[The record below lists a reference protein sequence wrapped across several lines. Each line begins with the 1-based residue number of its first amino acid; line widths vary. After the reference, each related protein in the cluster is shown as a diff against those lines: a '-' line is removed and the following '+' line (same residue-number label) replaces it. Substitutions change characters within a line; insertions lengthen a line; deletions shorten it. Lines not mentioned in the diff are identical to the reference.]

1 MGTFN
6 FSNMQQQEDKMRN
19 VPEEF
24 RGAVESAASEPV
36 GSYGNDKDEI
46 NTTTGF
52 LDETGTWNNG
62 TGQDL
67 QKYNPTQKQFNN
79 SIAGQ
84 MFNSNAYKKY
94 FYSREDVLQEAK
106 TISAATHIPENAIL
120 SNAENLKNARDIY
133 NYQQRAMDPQ
143 AVFKAYPEL
152 GELAQKSDTDA
163 AIALHNLKNVRQTQG
178 IIEAAKTGWE
188 LDSLMSERGR
198 IGYAAMNGKELTEEN
213 LKRLEEIK
221 KQQEQAK
228 ELPAIFEDPMGA
240 VVGGT
245 VQSGKMMLR
254 NALSGQKMGV
264 YGAGFGA
271 LAGALIGGGSTLGAG
286 TGAGAA
292 AGAKIGYSV
301 GSRIGMAQDMYDEIA
316 GNNYLDYKGYKDK
329 SGKQL
334 LTDNQARTY
343 AAAAAAVE
351 TGIEFT
357 NANKI
362 LGIVKGGAGA
372 QSLKNIIASAKDST
386 ELQSLLAAYVRNGMK
401 NIGEVTLSE
410 SAEEGVQEMS
420 NRIITNFAASNNPG
434 GDIPT
439 YSAKDVIMGGLEA
452 SWQALPTSL
461 GFGASAHAA
470 STVSYAR
477 RMAAAMELKSEEDR
491 ANLRTANGISMLRS
505 LADDIKSNELF
516 KKSPEIY
523 RDILGSQLK
532 GTELEN
538 VNIDVELVLNQE
550 GGYELLKTVADK
562 AGMSEEQFNNV
573 VETKADIKIDTAT
586 YVEKL
591 LPSDIG
597 AKLEEYITF
606 DDIGECLARNRQYA
620 SRMRREMDK
629 ILAFE
634 ERQREDA
641 LNTFLDKNFPDKEQ
655 REVAESVIRRFPD
668 KPAEGVKE
676 IRKALQEKIDA
687 PLREIIEQLKAGA
700 GKGVS
705 IVAVDADGKPTSWE
719 YSDHGRG
726 VRVSNNAPWYRKWFK
741 EHGRAPSEREYR
753 DLAYDIY
760 IGDNYYGLEGWEN
773 DSPEEEQWYAEN
785 KAAIE
790 ATEQAIARLN
800 TIAPRLEKI
809 DPGELTITK
818 GLSEE
823 AFEVYKE
830 LRGQL
835 ERAESKEARQA
846 AQMNAILFARLA
858 DRMAE
863 WHRQAGQTKYTAKD
877 FARSVGVEFGGKAAG
892 QKFNQA
898 ISNPNISL
906 DTKVPFIEIEDVF
919 KGQKWWEARDKFP
932 KEIINELI
940 TAVSQDVHEPVIN
953 ESTGFKVVVSKKGSV
968 EHTLSSETST
978 TKKGTDEAK
987 GRGEKYNNPRHD
999 IDHYNLVPALIKI
1012 IKKSV
1017 FVEEHPDK
1025 HGKAL
1030 SVYRLYCPIKVGDRK
1045 IIAKLTLK
1053 KVKTFYRLVDGT
1065 FSDILAYDTSIVKKI
1080 EDEGPRPQKVA
1091 DESVSH
1097 EGSYLTSSSISIR
1110 DMLTD
1115 VNDNEAKPFINEDGT
1130 GNFSIIDK
1138 NGTHDFSGMSGT
1150 QYTDTFNQKAYHGSG
1165 AVFDKFD
1172 LGYLGKGTG
1181 NIMHGWGLYFAKNKR
1196 IAETYKKEVS
1206 KKDGTQASLYEVEVP
1221 DNKHLLDEQKT
1232 FGEQPKSV
1240 QKNFVEAIKNLDDEQ
1255 MKLFWSK
1262 LLNFKF
1268 GAFDKDYRV
1277 RQEIKSLNNLANT
1290 TIEEL
1295 PDTGAPK
1302 FIQNMRR
1309 RNLLSRG
1316 YTEEQIERLI
1326 TDADYRKQEQEKI
1339 RAKAESLK
1347 SEEEKA
1353 EAEDNAGK
1361 EKIIQQ
1367 AQADPLAEL
1376 SNYANRQHFTGEK
1389 NYQALAYALGNK
1401 DYEWRLASEYL
1412 NRYGVKGITYDGG
1425 EEGRCFV
1432 VFDDKAVDI
1441 IERYNQSAG
1450 ERAMTANAEKLK
1462 EAKAMVAKAEAAE
1475 EKPDMKDIYQK
1486 TGWHL
1491 GADGK
1496 WRFEIPDNLDEIDAA
1511 KFPEEGY
1518 AIPLGEIYN
1527 NPKLYEAYPWLAD
1540 VMVQSE
1546 PMEEQTLG
1554 VAAGEGYI
1562 AINSNMLG
1570 DGIKQ
1575 EITINGI
1582 KYKRV
1587 VSKDGTKAGK
1597 FFSHGDEFVE
1607 YALNHGIKGSAFDK
1621 KAAVNSLKE
1630 LIQEKESVIEKL
1642 RSKNNNGQ
1650 FNKGIL
1656 DRQKELNKLRGAAEF
1671 VGRADISFNEIKKAD
1686 RDVEAAHKNLA
1697 ETLIH
1702 EIQHVIQHFEGFA
1715 SGGSVRK
1722 VNEQM
1727 EHQLLKYDEEIKRIH
1742 PKAWEYQKALLE
1754 YDIADWA
1761 HDVEEVSDEEFQERK
1776 DKIAELEEQIPE
1788 DKVKRIKKIYELR
1801 ADLQWKAENE
1811 DATPFANYN
1820 DLHGEQEARAASMKA
1835 RLYTM
1840 GASQERI
1847 DNEVLNGVD
1856 SASAIIVFAG
1866 QSYSMDA
1873 GQKGLYKI
1881 KGQTA
1886 FKANGKK
1893 VIALFK
1899 AADQSTFMHEMA
1911 HVYLHDMLE
1920 LAKLPNA
1927 PKQLLDDVKTLSE
1940 WASWRPETFDKE
1952 YKGTALEREFR
1963 KMHEQIADATKYGY
1977 LVLDG
1982 KEVTLEQLKLQWAQ
1996 ERFARGFENYLREG
2010 KAPTESVK
2018 TIFRRFKEWLG
2029 TIYKAFVQIG
2039 GAPSKEVRAVMD
2051 RMIASEE
2058 EIDIAMSKKGV
2069 DSFTDAGGMEYLEGN
2084 AKQIYMRM
2092 VERAKAEAKEKVLK
2106 IALKDVKE
2114 DYRKQE
2120 KEFFAQEEAEYREKL
2135 QAEPVFAVQEHIKNN
2150 PDLSTSAVCE
2160 TLGMSV
2166 EDYVAKLKEYGGSI
2180 DAAVKA
2186 HMREFKKSID
2196 NSGFDAQYFRE
2207 KAEALVE
2214 ESKYRKLASTM
2225 ELNIFEQLAKA
2236 QKKINAQSVK
2246 NMTLTNDEKGVMGTV
2261 DKLNKQ
2267 SQKIEKL
2274 EAEKKEEAAKHRE
2287 EKKELREKL
2296 EAEKKEGIAK
2306 HREEKEQII
2315 ANVRGLRDAALKH
2328 YQEFVD
2334 YVERKLETMP
2344 IEDANNYQMW
2354 RRKSAQAQHNSE
2366 RAIVS
2371 GKWELAVKYKRAQ
2384 VIYDMFADRAVRNDK
2399 KIKKIEEQ
2407 LTKRRQTIIKNK
2419 NISANERYAYNHML
2433 YVFGFVDADAPMP
2446 PKYQEENGFMGVLQK
2461 SDAPR
2466 EVDGLFLECPFFTP
2480 EGFLNLPEWLVSAAM
2495 GTQQREQGHKD
2506 LSNEQ
2511 VKMLAQVMNIIY
2523 KRGVDDMKL
2532 HTIESVDGKSLTVD
2546 DVIAEIEGQVNQRIV
2561 AKTIKDTTGAT
2572 KKTWDEE
2579 AARAINDSNQF
2590 LIKPEVILKKLGD
2603 VSLKYIYE
2611 PLKLAADKELRMA
2624 HDMQKKMETLFK
2636 RYTPEE
2642 LDEIRN
2648 KQRYKFGTSVLT
2660 KEQVIM
2666 IALNWGTEINAK
2678 RVMDGYHVGEH
2689 DVRKVLAEL
2698 TERDWNLV
2706 NDIWSL
2712 YDEHWDEVREIEA
2725 RITGAVLEKQ
2735 PNRAFTIIGSDEKSY
2750 TLEGGYFPIKYDPSE
2765 MRTQEQKAD
2774 AAAMQQTAMSNIS
2787 MSLGKGFLKERST
2800 AKIERRLDL
2809 RFDVISRSVAD
2820 VIHLVAFREPVRDV
2834 RRIVLRDDFKNI
2846 VTRFLGDAE
2855 YKELKKWTADCW
2867 AEEPV
2872 AHSDIEKAIAKLRNA
2887 QTIGVM
2893 GYRVVTAALN
2903 IANAPIVAHYMG
2915 TVDMLHA
2922 LKKFYS
2928 APRQYADFIFQRS
2941 VFMAER
2947 AETMDASISDA
2958 IKEPHFM
2965 DGVPVVGKAKKYLRE
2980 NAFKMLTWTDLMLAM
2995 PLWQHEYEKAYN
3007 KELEAGHTPQQAQM
3021 AGISA
3026 GDAAVRWCFG
3036 SSRTVDKARVQRKGG
3051 EFMKQLT
3058 MFYSYMS
3065 TVYNAMN
3072 YQQWEARMGYK
3083 KAVQWADANKSK
3095 ELLKAIAKM
3104 GGWLFAWHLMPAII
3118 TAIFK
3123 AATSGDDDDLKPEK
3137 LLKSIGKET
3146 LSTMVGG
3153 IPALRDIVPYLLAT
3167 VFDDKQF
3174 APQLP
3179 LYRTAEQTNR
3189 VIQSIVN
3196 DKKSFTDVLRES
3208 GKLLSQTTGAP
3219 STLVDALTTSITYLE
3234 TGFDASVADYL
3245 RALILDKKLKKDK
3258 K

>member
-1 MGTFN
+1 MIENIKDIRAYHEDAGLKN
-6 FSNMQQQEDKMRN
+6 FSGAQRKMIAQN
-19 VPEEF
+19 QADIAAGKVAAETKSSF
-24 RGAVESAASEPV
+24 WDGVKNFFSGGDVDTGA
-36 GSYGNDKDEI
+36 
-46 NTTTGF
+46 GF
-52 LDETGTWNNG
+52 LDETGTWNSG
-62 TGQDL
+62 KGQEM
-67 QKYNPTQKQFNN
+67 QKYNPTEKQFNN
-79 SIAGQ
+79 SLAGQ
-84 MFNSNAYKKY
+84 VWNSNAYKKY

-106 TISAATHIPENAIL
+106 KISAATRIPENAIL
-120 SNAENLKNARDIY
+120 ANADNLNNARDVY

-143 AVFKAYPEL
+143 AVFRAYPEL
-152 GELAQKSDTDA
+152 SELAKKSDTDA

-188 LDSLMSERGR
+188 LDRLMSERGR
-198 IGYAAMNGKELTEEN
+198 LGYSAMNGKSLTEAD
-213 LKRLEEIK
+213 LKRLEEIEAAQK
-221 KQQEQAK
+221 NSK
-228 ELPAIFEDPMGA
+228 ELPGLFDDPFGA
-240 VVGGT
+240 VVGST

-316 GNNYLDYKGYKDK
+316 GNNYLDYRGYKDK

-343 AAAAAAVE
+343 AAVAAALE
-351 TGIEFT
+351 TGIEFS
-357 NANKI
+357 NADRI
-362 LGIVKGGAGA
+362 LGAIKGGAGA
-372 QSLKNIIASAKDST
+372 QSIKEIIASAKDST
-386 ELQSLLAAYVRNGMK
+386 ELQSMLAAYLRNGAK
-401 NIGEVTLSE
+401 NIGEVTISE
-410 SAEEGVQEMS
+410 SLEEGVQEVS
-420 NRIITNFAASNNPG
+420 NRIVTNIAASNNPD

-439 YSAKDVIMGGLEA
+439 YSAKDVIIGGLEA
-452 SWQALPTSL
+452 SWQALPASF
-461 GFGASAHAA
+461 GFGTGAHAG
-470 STVSYAR
+470 STIGYAR
-477 RMAAAMELKSEEDR
+477 RMAAAMQLISEEEK
-491 ANLRTANGISMLRS
+491 ANLRTASGLSMLKS
-505 LADDIKSNELF
+505 LAEDIKVNELF
-516 KKSPEIY
+516 KKAPEVY
-523 RDILGSQLK
+523 KEVLKNQLK
-532 GTELEN
+532 GTSLETI
-538 VNIDVELVLNQE
+538 NIDTEMVLNQE
-550 GGYELLKTVADK
+550 GGYELLKSVADK
-562 AGMSEEQFNNV
+562 VGMSEEQFADI
-573 VETKADIKIDTAT
+573 VETKADLKINTAD
-586 YVEKL
+586 YVEKN
-591 LPSDIG
+591 LPDDVNT
-597 AKLEEYITF
+597 KLQEYITF

-620 SRMRREMDK
+620 SRMRREMDR

-676 IRKALQEKIDA
+676 IRKALQEKIDT

-700 GKGVS
+700 GKGVR
-705 IVAVDADGKPTSWE
+705 IIAVDADGKPTSWE
-719 YSDHGRG
+719 HSDHGRG

-760 IGDNYYGLEGWEN
+760 TGDNYYGLEGWEN

-785 KAAIE
+785 EAAIE
-790 ATEQAIARLN
+790 ATKQAIARLN
-800 TIAPRLEKI
+800 AIAPRLEKI

-830 LRGQL
+830 MRGQL

-846 AQMNAILFARLA
+846 AQMNAILFARMA

-863 WHRQAGQTKYTAKD
+863 WHQKAGQTKYTAKN
-877 FARSVGVEFGGKAAG
+877 FARSVGVEFGEKAG
-892 QKFNQA
+892 EGFNQA
-898 ISNPNISL
+898 AMRQENKRYVLNENGNVDWGS
-906 DTKVPFIEIEDVF
+906 
-919 KGQKWWEARDKFP
+919 
-932 KEIINELI
+932 INEL
-940 TAVSQDVHEPVIN
+940 TADDGTTIKKAPVRMQIGYQVGEGDAGAGYIHIKN
-953 ESTGFKVVVSKKGSV
+953 RHNGFLKNKGYKSI
-968 EHTLSSETST
+968 SEAVYDILDNADFIVKST
-978 TKKGTDEAK
+978 TGD
-987 GRGEKYNNPRHD
+987 GRDR
-999 IDHYNLVPALIKI
+999 VALIKDLTPHTSVLLALDYTEENGEGYYTI
-1012 IKKSV
+1012 VSVMPQSKKQV
-1017 FVEEHPDK
+1017 KAEKE
-1025 HGKAL
+1025 KAL
-1030 SVYRLYCPIKVGDRK
+1030 S
-1045 IIAKLTLK
+1045 
-1053 KVKTFYRLVDGT
+1053 FDGSVRPSSAT
-1065 FSDILAYDTSIVKKI
+1065 GSGAFFTPTETKAGIEGGSFAGKDNASTVSLADAEQYVNEYTYD
-1080 EDEGPRPQKVA
+1080 
-1091 DESVSH
+1091 
-1097 EGSYLTSSSISIR
+1097 
-1110 DMLTD
+1110 
-1115 VNDNEAKPFINEDGT
+1115 
-1130 GNFSIIDK
+1130 
-1138 NGTHDFSGMSGT
+1138 
-1150 QYTDTFNQKAYHGSG
+1150 QKAYHGTPYDFER
-1165 AVFDKFD
+1165 FDI
-1172 LGYLGKGTG
+1172 GKIGDG
-1181 NIMHGWGLYFAKNKR
+1181 VGDQVHGWGLYFAQDRQISENYKEVLGAASGEVSIGGKVYTMDDEGDWYTGRSDWSFGEQVEYVEPLSYALDAMDVEKNKTDAIKSLQER
-1196 IAETYKKEVS
+1196 IDGVAKKTASTEKYIADLKAAIKILEEGDAEYKNPS
-1206 KKDGTQASLYEVEVP
+1206 RLLEVEIPESDVM
-1221 DNKHLLDEQKT
+1221 LDEQKKYYD
-1232 FGEQPKSV
+1232 QPEKV
-1240 QKNFVEAIKNLDDEQ
+1240 QQALNDMFEALFSSGPFSDNIYAEHKAYINDLENFDNLSGRGVYE
-1255 MKLFWSK
+1255 
-1262 LLNFKF
+1262 
-1268 GAFDKDYRV
+1268 
-1277 RQEIKSLNNLANT
+1277 
-1290 TIEEL
+1290 
-1295 PDTGAPK
+1295 
-1302 FIQNMRR
+1302 
-1309 RNLLSRG
+1309 LLSAG
-1316 YTEEQIERLI
+1316 LGSDKE
-1326 TDADYRKQEQEKI
+1326 A
-1339 RAKAESLK
+1339 SLK
-1347 SEEEKA
+1347 L
-1353 EAEDNAGK
+1353 K
-1361 EKIIQQ
+1361 E
-1367 AQADPLAEL
+1367 
-1376 SNYANRQHFTGEK
+1376 
-1389 NYQALAYALGNK
+1389 
-1401 DYEWRLASEYL
+1401 
-1412 NRYGVKGITYDGG
+1412 YGIEGITYVGQKD
-1425 EEGRCFV
+1425 GRCFV

-1450 ERAMTANAEKLK
+1450 EHAMTAN
-1462 EAKAMVAKAEAAE
+1462 
-1475 EKPDMKDIYQK
+1475 
-1486 TGWHL
+1486 
-1491 GADGK
+1491 
-1496 WRFEIPDNLDEIDAA
+1496 
-1511 KFPEEGY
+1511 
-1518 AIPLGEIYN
+1518 
-1527 NPKLYEAYPWLAD
+1527 
-1540 VMVQSE
+1540 
-1546 PMEEQTLG
+1546 
-1554 VAAGEGYI
+1554 
-1562 AINSNMLG
+1562 
-1570 DGIKQ
+1570 
-1575 EITINGI
+1575 
-1582 KYKRV
+1582 
-1587 VSKDGTKAGK
+1587 
-1597 FFSHGDEFVE
+1597 
-1607 YALNHGIKGSAFDK
+1607 
-1621 KAAVNSLKE
+1621 
-1630 LIQEKESVIEKL
+1630 
-1642 RSKNNNGQ
+1642 
-1650 FNKGIL
+1650 
-1656 DRQKELNKLRGAAEF
+1656 
-1671 VGRADISFNEIKKAD
+1671 
-1686 RDVEAAHKNLA
+1686 
-1697 ETLIH
+1697 
-1702 EIQHVIQHFEGFA
+1702 
-1715 SGGSVRK
+1715 
-1722 VNEQM
+1722 
-1727 EHQLLKYDEEIKRIH
+1727 
-1742 PKAWEYQKALLE
+1742 
-1754 YDIADWA
+1754 
-1761 HDVEEVSDEEFQERK
+1761 
-1776 DKIAELEEQIPE
+1776 
-1788 DKVKRIKKIYELR
+1788 
-1801 ADLQWKAENE
+1801 
-1811 DATPFANYN
+1811 
-1820 DLHGEQEARAASMKA
+1820 
-1835 RLYTM
+1835 
-1840 GASQERI
+1840 
-1847 DNEVLNGVD
+1847 
-1856 SASAIIVFAG
+1856 
-1866 QSYSMDA
+1866 MDA

-1940 WASWRPETFDKE
+1940 WASWRPETFEKE
-1952 YKGTALEREFR
+1952 YKGTALECEFR

-2069 DSFTDAGGMEYLEGN
+2069 DSFADAGGMEYLEGN

-2092 VERAKAEAKEKVLK
+2092 VKRAKAEAKEKVLK

-2120 KEFFAQEEAEYREKL
+2120 KEFFTQEEAEYREKL
-2135 QAEPVFAVQEHIKNN
+2135 QAEPVFVIQEHIKNN
-2150 PDLSTSAVCE
+2150 PDLSTSVVCE

-2166 EDYVAKLKEYGGSI
+2166 EEYAAKLKEYGGSL

-2186 HMREFKKSID
+2186 HMREFRKSID

-2236 QKKINAQSVK
+2236 QKKINVQSAK

-2267 SQKIEKL
+2267 SQKI
-2274 EAEKKEEAAKHRE
+2274 
-2287 EKKELREKL
+2287 EKL

-2354 RRKSAQAQHNSE
+2354 RRKSAEAQHNSE
-2366 RAIVS
+2366 RAIVT

-2407 LTKRRQTIIKNK
+2407 LTKRRQSIIKNK

-2523 KRGVDDMKL
+2523 KRGVDDMSLRNIK
-2532 HTIESVDGKSLTVD
+2532 SVDGKELTVD
-2546 DVIAEIEGQVNQRIV
+2546 AAIAEIEGQVNQRIV

-2579 AARAINDSNQF
+2579 AARAINDANQF
-2590 LIKPEVILKKLGD
+2590 LIKPEVILKKLGS

-2624 HDMQKKMETLFK
+2624 HDMQQKMDALFK

-2642 LDEIRN
+2642 LSEIRN
-2648 KQRYKFGTSVLT
+2648 KQKYKFGTSVLT

-2678 RVMDGYHVGEH
+2678 RVMDGYHVSEY

-2698 TERDWNLV
+2698 TEKDWNLV
-2706 NDIWSL
+2706 NDVWKL

-2735 PNRAFTIIGSDEKSY
+2735 PNREFTIIGNDEKSY

-2787 MSLGKGFLKERST
+2787 MSLGKGFLKERSN

-2872 AHSDIEKAIAKLRNA
+2872 AYSDIEKAIAKLRNA
-2887 QTIGVM
+2887 QTMGVM
-2893 GYRVVTAALN
+2893 GYRVVTSALN
-2903 IANAPIVAHYMG
+2903 IANTSIVAHYMG
-2915 TVDMLHA
+2915 PADMIYA

-2958 IKEPHFM
+2958 IKDPHFM

-3118 TAIFK
+3118 TALFK

-3196 DKKSFTDVLRES
+3196 DKKSFTDVMRES

>member
-1 MGTFN
+1 M
-6 FSNMQQQEDKMRN
+6 M
-19 VPEEF
+19 
-24 RGAVESAASEPV
+24 
-36 GSYGNDKDEI
+36 
-46 NTTTGF
+46 
-52 LDETGTWNNG
+52 DETTLNFLKEQMTSPYATVRESTWGFHSDPQPNYGVVDESLARDRAKDQAKINAANG
-62 TGQDL
+62 IVPL
-67 QKYNPTQKQFNN
+67 SESSN
-79 SIAGQ
+79 SFTDKIK
-84 MFNSNAYKKY
+84 NTNAYKKY
-94 FYSREDVLQEAK
+94 WYNREDVLQEVK
-106 TISAATHIPENAIL
+106 SISSATHIPENAIL
-120 SNAENLKNARDIY
+120 SSAENLDRARDVY
-133 NYQQRAMDPQ
+133 NLQKKLKEPEKIFDY
-143 AVFKAYPEL
+143 YPEL
-152 GELAQKSDTDA
+152 GELAKKSDTDA
-163 AIALHNLKNVRQTQG
+163 AIALHNLRNVRQTQG
-178 IIEAAKTGWE
+178 IVEAAKTGWE

-198 IGYAAMNGKELTEEN
+198 IGYAALNGKELSEAD
-213 LKRLEEIK
+213 LKHLEEIK
-221 KQQEQAK
+221 KQQENAK
-228 ELPAIFEDPMGA
+228 ELPTLFEDPAGA
-240 VVGGT
+240 IVGGT

-254 NALSGQKMGV
+254 NMLSGQKMGV

-271 LAGALIGGGSTLGAG
+271 IAGGLIGGGATLGAG
-286 TGAGAA
+286 TAAGMA
-292 AGAKIGYSV
+292 AGAKIGWSI

-316 GNNYLDYKGYKDK
+316 GNNYLDYKNYKDK
-329 SGKQL
+329 HGKQL
-334 LTDNQARTY
+334 LTDNQARAY

-357 NANKI
+357 NADKI

-372 QSLKNIIASAKDST
+372 QSLKNIIANAKDST

-401 NIGEVTLSE
+401 NIGEVTLTE

-420 NRIITNFAASNNPG
+420 NRVITNIAASNNPG

-439 YSAKDVIMGGLEA
+439 YSAEDVIMGGLEA

-477 RMAAAMELKSEEDR
+477 RMAAAMELKSEEDK
-491 ANLRTANGISMLRS
+491 ANLRTANGLSLLRNLS
-505 LADDIKSNELF
+505 EDLKTNELF

-523 RDILGSQLK
+523 RDILKSQLK
-532 GTELEN
+532 GTDLETIH
-538 VNIDVELVLNQE
+538 IDTEMVLNQE
-550 GGYELLKTVADK
+550 GGYELLKEVADK
-562 AGMSEEQFNNV
+562 AGVSEEQFNNI
-573 VETKADIKIDTAT
+573 VETKADMHIDVAD
-586 YVEKL
+586 YAEKVL
-591 LPSDIG
+591 KYDLG

-606 DDIGECLARNRQYA
+606 DDIGESLARNRQYA

-641 LNTFLDKNFPDKEQ
+641 LNAYLDNNFPEQEQ
-655 REVAESVIRRFPD
+655 REIAEAVIRRFPD
-668 KPAEGVKE
+668 NPKEGVKV
-676 IRKALQEKIDA
+676 IRQSLQDKIDT
-687 PLREIIEQLKAGA
+687 PLKEIIEQLKEGA

-705 IVAVDADGKPTSWE
+705 IHAVDENGNLTSWE
-719 YSDHGRG
+719 NSDHGKG
-726 VRVSNNAPWYRKWFK
+726 VRVSNNAPWYQKWYK
-741 EHGRAPSEREYR
+741 EYGHKPSEKEYR
-753 DLAYDIY
+753 ELARDIY
-760 IGDNYYGLEGWEN
+760 TGHNPYGLEGWEN
-773 DSPEEEQWYAEN
+773 RSAEENQWYEDN
-785 KAAIE
+785 KVAME
-790 ATEQAIARLN
+790 ATEQAIARLDEL
-800 TIAPRLEKI
+800 TPRLEKI
-809 DPGELTITK
+809 DPGELTITE

-823 AFEVYKE
+823 AFEVYREMRKKLFE
-830 LRGQL
+830 GAGGEKLKKKAR
-835 ERAESKEARQA
+835 EKARQE
-846 AQMNAILFARLA
+846 AQMNAILFARMA

-863 WHRQAGQTKYTAKD
+863 WHQKAGQTKYTAKN
-877 FARSVGVEFGGKAAG
+877 FARSVGVEFGEKAG
-892 QKFNQA
+892 EGFNQA
-898 ISNPNISL
+898 AMRQENKRYVLNENGNVDWGS
-906 DTKVPFIEIEDVF
+906 
-919 KGQKWWEARDKFP
+919 
-932 KEIINELI
+932 INEL
-940 TAVSQDVHEPVIN
+940 TADDGTTIKKAPVRMQIGYQVGEGDAGAGYIHIKN
-953 ESTGFKVVVSKKGSV
+953 RHNGFLKNKGYKSI
-968 EHTLSSETST
+968 SEAVYDILDNADFIVKST
-978 TKKGTDEAK
+978 TGD
-987 GRGEKYNNPRHD
+987 GRDR
-999 IDHYNLVPALIKI
+999 VALIKDLTPHTSVLLALDYTEENGEGYYTI
-1012 IKKSV
+1012 VSVMPQSKKQV
-1017 FVEEHPDK
+1017 KAEKE
-1025 HGKAL
+1025 KAL
-1030 SVYRLYCPIKVGDRK
+1030 S
-1045 IIAKLTLK
+1045 
-1053 KVKTFYRLVDGT
+1053 FDGSVRPSSAT
-1065 FSDILAYDTSIVKKI
+1065 GSGAFFTPTETKAGIEGGSFAGKDNASTVSLADAEQYVNEYTYD
-1080 EDEGPRPQKVA
+1080 
-1091 DESVSH
+1091 
-1097 EGSYLTSSSISIR
+1097 
-1110 DMLTD
+1110 
-1115 VNDNEAKPFINEDGT
+1115 
-1130 GNFSIIDK
+1130 
-1138 NGTHDFSGMSGT
+1138 
-1150 QYTDTFNQKAYHGSG
+1150 QKAYHGSG

-1172 LGYLGKGTG
+1172 LGYLGNGTG

-1240 QKNFVEAIKNLDDEQ
+1240 QKNFAEAIKKLDDEQ
-1255 MKLFWSK
+1255 MKLFWGK

-1268 GAFDKDYRV
+1268 GAFDKGYRV
-1277 RQEIKSLNNLANT
+1277 RQEIKSLNNLADT

-1326 TDADYRKQEQEKI
+1326 TDANYRKQEQEKI

-1450 ERAMTANAEKLK
+1450 
-1462 EAKAMVAKAEAAE
+1462 
-1475 EKPDMKDIYQK
+1475 
-1486 TGWHL
+1486 
-1491 GADGK
+1491 
-1496 WRFEIPDNLDEIDAA
+1496 
-1511 KFPEEGY
+1511 
-1518 AIPLGEIYN
+1518 
-1527 NPKLYEAYPWLAD
+1527 
-1540 VMVQSE
+1540 
-1546 PMEEQTLG
+1546 
-1554 VAAGEGYI
+1554 
-1562 AINSNMLG
+1562 
-1570 DGIKQ
+1570 
-1575 EITINGI
+1575 
-1582 KYKRV
+1582 
-1587 VSKDGTKAGK
+1587 
-1597 FFSHGDEFVE
+1597 
-1607 YALNHGIKGSAFDK
+1607 
-1621 KAAVNSLKE
+1621 
-1630 LIQEKESVIEKL
+1630 
-1642 RSKNNNGQ
+1642 
-1650 FNKGIL
+1650 
-1656 DRQKELNKLRGAAEF
+1656 
-1671 VGRADISFNEIKKAD
+1671 
-1686 RDVEAAHKNLA
+1686 
-1697 ETLIH
+1697 
-1702 EIQHVIQHFEGFA
+1702 
-1715 SGGSVRK
+1715 
-1722 VNEQM
+1722 
-1727 EHQLLKYDEEIKRIH
+1727 
-1742 PKAWEYQKALLE
+1742 
-1754 YDIADWA
+1754 
-1761 HDVEEVSDEEFQERK
+1761 
-1776 DKIAELEEQIPE
+1776 
-1788 DKVKRIKKIYELR
+1788 
-1801 ADLQWKAENE
+1801 
-1811 DATPFANYN
+1811 
-1820 DLHGEQEARAASMKA
+1820 
-1835 RLYTM
+1835 
-1840 GASQERI
+1840 
-1847 DNEVLNGVD
+1847 
-1856 SASAIIVFAG
+1856 
-1866 QSYSMDA
+1866 
-1873 GQKGLYKI
+1873 QKGLYNI

-1893 VIALFK
+1893 VISLFK

-1920 LAKLPNA
+1920 LAKLPSA
-1927 PKQLLDDVKTLSE
+1927 PQQLLKDVKTLNN
-1940 WASWRPETFDKE
+1940 WMKWRPETFDKE
-1952 YKGTALEREFR
+1952 YKGTAVEREF
-1963 KMHEQIADATKYGY
+1963 KKLHEQIADAQKFGY
-1977 LVLDG
+1977 LKIDG
-1982 KEVTLEQLKLQWAQ
+1982 RDVTLEQLKLQWAQ

-2010 KAPTESVK
+2010 KAPAEAVRTV
-2018 TIFRRFKEWLG
+2018 FQRFKKWLSD
-2029 TIYKAFVQIG
+2029 IYRAFVQIG

-2051 RMIASEE
+2051 RMIASED
-2058 EIDIAMSKKGV
+2058 EIDIAMTKKGV
-2069 DSFTDAGGMEYLEGN
+2069 DDFTEKGGMDYLADN
-2084 AKQIYMRM
+2084 AKQVYNRM
-2092 VERAKAEAKEKVLK
+2092 VERAKEDAKEKVLK

-2114 DYRKQE
+2114 DYRQQE
-2120 KEFFAQEEAEYREKL
+2120 KEFFEQEEKDYREKL
-2135 QAEPVFAVQEHIKNN
+2135 EREPVFVIQEHIKNN
-2150 PDLSTSAVCE
+2150 PDMSTSAICQ

-2166 EDYVAKLKEYGGSI
+2166 DDYVAKLKEYGGSI
-2180 DAAVKA
+2180 DAAVQA
-2186 HMREFKKSID
+2186 HMKEFKKNID

-2207 KAEALVE
+2207 KAEEIVQ
-2214 ESKYRKLASTM
+2214 ESRYRKLAATM
-2225 ELNIFEQLAKA
+2225 ELNAFE
-2236 QKKINAQSVK
+2236 KIVRVQRSINKQAVSS
-2246 NMTLTNDEKGVMGTV
+2246 MTLTKDEKGVMGTV
-2261 DKLNKQ
+2261 DKLTAQ
-2267 SQKIEKL
+2267 SKKIEQLK
-2274 EAEKKEEAAKHRE
+2274 
-2287 EKKELREKL
+2287 
-2296 EAEKKEGIAK
+2296 AEKKEGIAK
-2306 HREEKEQII
+2306 ERQAKEQII

-2328 YQEFVD
+2328 YQEFGE
-2334 YVERKLETMP
+2334 YVEKKLEVMP
-2344 IEDANNYQMW
+2344 IEEANNYQMW

-2523 KRGVDDMKL
+2523 KRGVDDMSLRNIK
-2532 HTIESVDGKSLTVD
+2532 SVDGKELTVD
-2546 DVIAEIEGQVNQRIV
+2546 AAIAEIEGQVNQRIV

-2579 AARAINDSNQF
+2579 AARAINDANQF
-2590 LIKPEVILKKLGD
+2590 LIKPEVILKKLGS

-2624 HDMQKKMETLFK
+2624 HDMQQKMDALFK

-2642 LDEIRN
+2642 LSEIRN
-2648 KQRYKFGTSVLT
+2648 KQKYKFGTSVLT

-2678 RVMDGYHVGEH
+2678 RVMDGYHVSEY

-2698 TERDWNLV
+2698 TEKDLNLV
-2706 NDIWSL
+2706 NDVWKL
-2712 YDEHWDEVREIEA
+2712 YDDHWDEVREIEA
-2725 RITGAVLEKQ
+2725 RMTGAVLEKQ
-2735 PNRAFTIIGSDEKSY
+2735 PNRAFTVIGEDQKSY
-2750 TLEGGYFPIKYDPSE
+2750 TLEGGYFPIKYDPRDQ
-2765 MRTQEQKAD
+2765 RTQEQKAD
-2774 AAAMQQTAMSNIS
+2774 AAAMQQSAMSNIS
-2787 MSLGKGFLKERST
+2787 MSLGKGFLKERSN
-2800 AKIERRLDL
+2800 AKIERCLDL

-2887 QTIGVM
+2887 QTMGVM
-2893 GYRVVTAALN
+2893 GYRVVTSALN
-2903 IANAPIVAHYMG
+2903 IANTSIVAHYMG
-2915 TVDMLHA
+2915 PADMIYA

>member
-1 MGTFN
+1 M
-6 FSNMQQQEDKMRN
+6 M
-19 VPEEF
+19 
-24 RGAVESAASEPV
+24 
-36 GSYGNDKDEI
+36 
-46 NTTTGF
+46 
-52 LDETGTWNNG
+52 DETTLNFLKEQMTSPYATVRESTWGFHSDPQPNYGVVDESLARDRAKDQAKINAANG
-62 TGQDL
+62 IVPL
-67 QKYNPTQKQFNN
+67 SESSN
-79 SIAGQ
+79 SFTDKIK
-84 MFNSNAYKKY
+84 NTNAYKKY
-94 FYSREDVLQEAK
+94 WYNREDVLQEVK
-106 TISAATHIPENAIL
+106 SISSATHIPENAIL
-120 SNAENLKNARDIY
+120 SSAENLDRARDVY
-133 NYQQRAMDPQ
+133 NLQKKLKEPEKIFDY
-143 AVFKAYPEL
+143 YPEL
-152 GELAQKSDTDA
+152 GELAKKSDTDA
-163 AIALHNLKNVRQTQG
+163 AIALHNLRNVRQTQG
-178 IIEAAKTGWE
+178 IVEAAKTGWE

-198 IGYAAMNGKELTEEN
+198 IGYAALNGKELSEAD
-213 LKRLEEIK
+213 LKHLEEIK
-221 KQQEQAK
+221 KQQENAK
-228 ELPAIFEDPMGA
+228 ELPTLFEDPAGA
-240 VVGGT
+240 IVGGT

-254 NALSGQKMGV
+254 NMLSGQKMGV

-271 LAGALIGGGSTLGAG
+271 IAGGLIGGGATLGAG
-286 TGAGAA
+286 TAAGMA
-292 AGAKIGYSV
+292 AGAKIGWSI

-316 GNNYLDYKGYKDK
+316 GNNYLDYKNYKDK
-329 SGKQL
+329 HGKQL
-334 LTDNQARTY
+334 LTDNQARAY

-357 NANKI
+357 NADKI

-372 QSLKNIIASAKDST
+372 QSLKNIIANAKDST

-401 NIGEVTLSE
+401 NIGEVTLTE

-420 NRIITNFAASNNPG
+420 NRVITNIAASNNPG

-439 YSAKDVIMGGLEA
+439 YSAEDVIMGGLEA

-477 RMAAAMELKSEEDR
+477 RMAAAMELKSEEDK
-491 ANLRTANGISMLRS
+491 ANLRTANGLSLLRNLS
-505 LADDIKSNELF
+505 EDLKTNELF

-523 RDILGSQLK
+523 RDILKSQLK
-532 GTELEN
+532 GTDLETIH
-538 VNIDVELVLNQE
+538 IDTEMVLNQE
-550 GGYELLKTVADK
+550 GGYELLKEVADK
-562 AGMSEEQFNNV
+562 AGVSEEQFNNI
-573 VETKADIKIDTAT
+573 VETKADMHIDVAD
-586 YVEKL
+586 YAEKVL
-591 LPSDIG
+591 KYDLG

-606 DDIGECLARNRQYA
+606 DDIGESLARNRQYA

-641 LNTFLDKNFPDKEQ
+641 LNAYLDNNFPEQEQ
-655 REVAESVIRRFPD
+655 REIAEAVIRRFPD
-668 KPAEGVKE
+668 NPKEGVKV
-676 IRKALQEKIDA
+676 IRQSLQDKIDT
-687 PLREIIEQLKAGA
+687 PLKEIIEQLKEGA

-705 IVAVDADGKPTSWE
+705 IHAVDENGNLTSWE
-719 YSDHGRG
+719 NSDHGKG
-726 VRVSNNAPWYRKWFK
+726 VRVSNNAPWYQKWYK
-741 EHGRAPSEREYR
+741 EYGHKPSEKEYR
-753 DLAYDIY
+753 ELARDIY
-760 IGDNYYGLEGWEN
+760 TGHNPYGLEGWEN
-773 DSPEEEQWYAEN
+773 RSAEENQWYEDN
-785 KAAIE
+785 KVAME
-790 ATEQAIARLN
+790 ATEQAIARLEEL
-800 TIAPRLEKI
+800 TPRLEKI
-809 DPGELTITK
+809 DPGELTITE

-823 AFEVYKE
+823 AFEVYREMRKKLFE
-830 LRGQL
+830 GAGGEKLKKKAR
-835 ERAESKEARQA
+835 EKARQE
-846 AQMNAILFARLA
+846 AQMNAILFARMA

-863 WHRQAGQTKYTAKD
+863 WHQKAGQTKYTAKN
-877 FARSVGVEFGGKAAG
+877 FARSVGVEFGEKAG
-892 QKFNQA
+892 EGFNQA
-898 ISNPNISL
+898 AMRQENKRYVLNENGNVDWGS
-906 DTKVPFIEIEDVF
+906 
-919 KGQKWWEARDKFP
+919 
-932 KEIINELI
+932 INEL
-940 TAVSQDVHEPVIN
+940 TADDGTTIKKAPVRMQIGYQVGEGDAGAGYIHIKN
-953 ESTGFKVVVSKKGSV
+953 RHNGFLKNKGYKSI
-968 EHTLSSETST
+968 SEAVYDILDNADFIVKST
-978 TKKGTDEAK
+978 TGD
-987 GRGEKYNNPRHD
+987 GRDR
-999 IDHYNLVPALIKI
+999 VALIKDLTPHTSVLLALDYTEENGEGYYTI
-1012 IKKSV
+1012 VSVMPQSKKQV
-1017 FVEEHPDK
+1017 KAEKE
-1025 HGKAL
+1025 KAL
-1030 SVYRLYCPIKVGDRK
+1030 S
-1045 IIAKLTLK
+1045 
-1053 KVKTFYRLVDGT
+1053 FDGSVRPSSAT
-1065 FSDILAYDTSIVKKI
+1065 GSGAFFTPTETKAGIEGGSFAGKDNASTVSLADAEQYVNEYTYD
-1080 EDEGPRPQKVA
+1080 
-1091 DESVSH
+1091 
-1097 EGSYLTSSSISIR
+1097 
-1110 DMLTD
+1110 
-1115 VNDNEAKPFINEDGT
+1115 
-1130 GNFSIIDK
+1130 
-1138 NGTHDFSGMSGT
+1138 
-1150 QYTDTFNQKAYHGSG
+1150 QKAYHGSG

-1172 LGYLGKGTG
+1172 LGYLGNGTG

-1240 QKNFVEAIKNLDDEQ
+1240 QKNFAEAIKKLDDEQ
-1255 MKLFWSK
+1255 MKLFWGK

-1268 GAFDKDYRV
+1268 GAFDKGYRV
-1277 RQEIKSLNNLANT
+1277 RQEIKSLNNLADT

-1326 TDADYRKQEQEKI
+1326 TDANYRKQEQEKI

-1450 ERAMTANAEKLK
+1450 
-1462 EAKAMVAKAEAAE
+1462 
-1475 EKPDMKDIYQK
+1475 
-1486 TGWHL
+1486 
-1491 GADGK
+1491 
-1496 WRFEIPDNLDEIDAA
+1496 
-1511 KFPEEGY
+1511 
-1518 AIPLGEIYN
+1518 
-1527 NPKLYEAYPWLAD
+1527 
-1540 VMVQSE
+1540 
-1546 PMEEQTLG
+1546 
-1554 VAAGEGYI
+1554 
-1562 AINSNMLG
+1562 
-1570 DGIKQ
+1570 
-1575 EITINGI
+1575 
-1582 KYKRV
+1582 
-1587 VSKDGTKAGK
+1587 
-1597 FFSHGDEFVE
+1597 
-1607 YALNHGIKGSAFDK
+1607 
-1621 KAAVNSLKE
+1621 
-1630 LIQEKESVIEKL
+1630 
-1642 RSKNNNGQ
+1642 
-1650 FNKGIL
+1650 
-1656 DRQKELNKLRGAAEF
+1656 
-1671 VGRADISFNEIKKAD
+1671 
-1686 RDVEAAHKNLA
+1686 
-1697 ETLIH
+1697 
-1702 EIQHVIQHFEGFA
+1702 
-1715 SGGSVRK
+1715 
-1722 VNEQM
+1722 
-1727 EHQLLKYDEEIKRIH
+1727 
-1742 PKAWEYQKALLE
+1742 
-1754 YDIADWA
+1754 
-1761 HDVEEVSDEEFQERK
+1761 
-1776 DKIAELEEQIPE
+1776 
-1788 DKVKRIKKIYELR
+1788 
-1801 ADLQWKAENE
+1801 
-1811 DATPFANYN
+1811 
-1820 DLHGEQEARAASMKA
+1820 
-1835 RLYTM
+1835 
-1840 GASQERI
+1840 
-1847 DNEVLNGVD
+1847 
-1856 SASAIIVFAG
+1856 
-1866 QSYSMDA
+1866 
-1873 GQKGLYKI
+1873 QKGLYNI

-1893 VIALFK
+1893 VISLFK

-1920 LAKLPNA
+1920 LAKLPSA
-1927 PKQLLDDVKTLSE
+1927 PQQLLKDVKTLNN
-1940 WASWRPETFDKE
+1940 WMKWRPETFDKE
-1952 YKGTALEREFR
+1952 YKGTAVEREF
-1963 KMHEQIADATKYGY
+1963 KKLHEQIADAQKFGY
-1977 LVLDG
+1977 LKIDG
-1982 KEVTLEQLKLQWAQ
+1982 RDVTLEQLKLQWAQ

-2010 KAPTESVK
+2010 KAPAEAVRTV
-2018 TIFRRFKEWLG
+2018 FQRFKKWLSD
-2029 TIYKAFVQIG
+2029 IYRAFVQIG

-2051 RMIASEE
+2051 RMIASED
-2058 EIDIAMSKKGV
+2058 EIDIAMTKKGV
-2069 DSFTDAGGMEYLEGN
+2069 DDFTEKGGMDYLADN
-2084 AKQIYMRM
+2084 AKQVYNRM
-2092 VERAKAEAKEKVLK
+2092 VERAKEDAKEKVLK

-2114 DYRKQE
+2114 DYRQQE
-2120 KEFFAQEEAEYREKL
+2120 KEFFEQEEKDYREKL
-2135 QAEPVFAVQEHIKNN
+2135 EREPVFVIQEHIKNN
-2150 PDLSTSAVCE
+2150 PDMSTSAICQ

-2166 EDYVAKLKEYGGSI
+2166 DDYVAKLKEYGGSI
-2180 DAAVKA
+2180 DAAVQA
-2186 HMREFKKSID
+2186 HMKEFKKNID

-2207 KAEALVE
+2207 KAEEIVQ
-2214 ESKYRKLASTM
+2214 ESRYRKLAATM
-2225 ELNIFEQLAKA
+2225 ELNAFE
-2236 QKKINAQSVK
+2236 KIVRVQRSINKQAVSS
-2246 NMTLTNDEKGVMGTV
+2246 MTLTKDEKGVMGTV
-2261 DKLNKQ
+2261 DKLTAQ
-2267 SQKIEKL
+2267 SKKIEQLK
-2274 EAEKKEEAAKHRE
+2274 
-2287 EKKELREKL
+2287 
-2296 EAEKKEGIAK
+2296 AEKKEGIAK
-2306 HREEKEQII
+2306 ERQAKEQII

-2328 YQEFVD
+2328 YQEFGE
-2334 YVERKLETMP
+2334 YVEKKLEVMP
-2344 IEDANNYQMW
+2344 IEEANNYQMW

-2523 KRGVDDMKL
+2523 KRGVDDMSLRNIK
-2532 HTIESVDGKSLTVD
+2532 SVDGKELTVD
-2546 DVIAEIEGQVNQRIV
+2546 AAIAEIEGQVNQRIV

-2579 AARAINDSNQF
+2579 AARAINDANQF
-2590 LIKPEVILKKLGD
+2590 LIKPEVILKKLGS

-2624 HDMQKKMETLFK
+2624 HDMQQKMDALFK

-2642 LDEIRN
+2642 LSEIRN
-2648 KQRYKFGTSVLT
+2648 KQKYKFGTSVLT

-2678 RVMDGYHVGEH
+2678 RVMDGYHVSEY

-2698 TERDWNLV
+2698 TEKDLNLV
-2706 NDIWSL
+2706 NDVWKL
-2712 YDEHWDEVREIEA
+2712 YDDHWDEVREIEA
-2725 RITGAVLEKQ
+2725 RMTGAVLEKQ
-2735 PNRAFTIIGSDEKSY
+2735 PNRAFTVIGEDQKSY
-2750 TLEGGYFPIKYDPSE
+2750 TLEGGYFPIKYDPRDQ
-2765 MRTQEQKAD
+2765 RTQEQKAD
-2774 AAAMQQTAMSNIS
+2774 AAAMQQSAMSNIS
-2787 MSLGKGFLKERST
+2787 MSLGKGFLKERSN
-2800 AKIERRLDL
+2800 AKIERCLDL

-2887 QTIGVM
+2887 QTMGVM
-2893 GYRVVTAALN
+2893 GYRVVTSALN
-2903 IANAPIVAHYMG
+2903 IANTSIVAHYMG
-2915 TVDMLHA
+2915 PADMIYA

-3118 TAIFK
+3118 TALFK

-3196 DKKSFTDVLRES
+3196 DKKSFTDVMRES

>member
-24 RGAVESAASEPV
+24 RSAVEQAKTEPV
-36 GSYGNDKDEI
+36 GSFDNNK
-46 NTTTGF
+46 TGF
-52 LDETGTWNNG
+52 WDGVKNFFSGADIDTNAGFIDETGTWNSG
-62 TGQDL
+62 KGQEM
-67 QKYNPTQKQFNN
+67 QKYNPTEKQFNN
-79 SIAGQ
+79 SLAGQ
-84 MFNSNAYKKY
+84 VWNSNAYKKY

-106 TISAATHIPENAIL
+106 KISAATRIPENAIL
-120 SNAENLKNARDIY
+120 ANADNLNNARDVY

-143 AVFKAYPEL
+143 AVFRAYPEL
-152 GELAQKSDTDA
+152 SELAKKSDTDA

-178 IIEAAKTGWE
+178 IVEAAKTGWE
-188 LDSLMSERGR
+188 LDRLMSERGR
-198 IGYAAMNGKELTEEN
+198 LGYSAMNGKSLTEAD
-213 LKRLEEIK
+213 LKRLEEIEAAQK
-221 KQQEQAK
+221 NSK
-228 ELPAIFEDPMGA
+228 ELPGLFDDPFGA
-240 VVGGT
+240 VVGST

-343 AAAAAAVE
+343 AAVAAALE
-351 TGIEFT
+351 TGIEFS
-357 NANKI
+357 NADRI
-362 LGIVKGGAGA
+362 LGAIKGGAGA
-372 QSLKNIIASAKDST
+372 QSIKEIIASAKDST
-386 ELQSLLAAYVRNGMK
+386 ELQSMLAAYLRNGAK
-401 NIGEVTLSE
+401 NIGEVTISE
-410 SAEEGVQEMS
+410 SLEEGVQEVS
-420 NRIITNFAASNNPG
+420 NRIVTNIAAYNNPD

-439 YSAKDVIMGGLEA
+439 YSAKDVIIGGLEA
-452 SWQALPTSL
+452 SWQALPASF
-461 GFGASAHAA
+461 GFGAGAHAG
-470 STVSYAR
+470 STIGYAR
-477 RMAAAMELKSEEDR
+477 RMAAAMQLKSEEEK
-491 ANLRTANGISMLRS
+491 ANLRTASGLSMLKS
-505 LADDIKSNELF
+505 LAEDIKVNELF
-516 KKSPEIY
+516 KKAPEVY
-523 RDILGSQLK
+523 KEVLKNQLK
-532 GTELEN
+532 GTSLETI
-538 VNIDVELVLNQE
+538 NIDTEMVLNQE
-550 GGYELLKTVADK
+550 GGYELLKSVADK
-562 AGMSEEQFNNV
+562 VGMSEEQFADI
-573 VETKADIKIDTAT
+573 VETKADLKINTAD
-586 YVEKL
+586 YVEKN
-591 LPSDIG
+591 LPEDVNT
-597 AKLEEYITF
+597 KLQEYITF

-620 SRMRREMDK
+620 SRMRREMDR

-705 IVAVDADGKPTSWE
+705 IIAVDADGKPTSWE
-719 YSDHGRG
+719 HSDHGRG

-760 IGDNYYGLEGWEN
+760 TGDNYYGLEGWEN

-785 KAAIE
+785 EAAIE
-790 ATEQAIARLN
+790 ATKQAIARLN
-800 TIAPRLEKI
+800 AIAPRLEKI

-830 LRGQL
+830 MRGQL

-846 AQMNAILFARLA
+846 AQMNAILFARMA

-863 WHRQAGQTKYTAKD
+863 WHQKAGQTKYTAKN
-877 FARSVGVEFGGKAAG
+877 FARSVGVEFGEKAG
-892 QKFNQA
+892 EGFNQA
-898 ISNPNISL
+898 AMRQENKRYVLNENGNVDWGS
-906 DTKVPFIEIEDVF
+906 
-919 KGQKWWEARDKFP
+919 
-932 KEIINELI
+932 INEL
-940 TAVSQDVHEPVIN
+940 TADDGTTIKKAPVRMQIGYQVGEGDAGAGYIHIKN
-953 ESTGFKVVVSKKGSV
+953 RHNGFLKNKGYKSI
-968 EHTLSSETST
+968 SEAVYDILDNADFIVKST
-978 TKKGTDEAK
+978 TGD
-987 GRGEKYNNPRHD
+987 GRDR
-999 IDHYNLVPALIKI
+999 VALIKDLTPHTSVLLALDYTEENGEGYYTI
-1012 IKKSV
+1012 VSVMPQSKKQV
-1017 FVEEHPDK
+1017 KAEKE
-1025 HGKAL
+1025 KAL
-1030 SVYRLYCPIKVGDRK
+1030 S
-1045 IIAKLTLK
+1045 
-1053 KVKTFYRLVDGT
+1053 FDGSVRPSSAT
-1065 FSDILAYDTSIVKKI
+1065 GSGAFFTPTETKAGIEGGSFAGKDNASTVSLADAEQYVNEYTYD
-1080 EDEGPRPQKVA
+1080 
-1091 DESVSH
+1091 
-1097 EGSYLTSSSISIR
+1097 
-1110 DMLTD
+1110 
-1115 VNDNEAKPFINEDGT
+1115 
-1130 GNFSIIDK
+1130 
-1138 NGTHDFSGMSGT
+1138 
-1150 QYTDTFNQKAYHGSG
+1150 QKAYHGSG

-1172 LGYLGKGTG
+1172 LGYLGNGTG

-1196 IAETYKKEVS
+1196 IAETYKKEVI

-1221 DNKHLLDEQKT
+1221 DNKYLLDEQKT

-1316 YTEEQIERLI
+1316 YTEEQIKRLI
-1326 TDADYRKQEQEKI
+1326 TDVDYRKQEQEKI

-1450 ERAMTANAEKLK
+1450 
-1462 EAKAMVAKAEAAE
+1462 
-1475 EKPDMKDIYQK
+1475 
-1486 TGWHL
+1486 
-1491 GADGK
+1491 
-1496 WRFEIPDNLDEIDAA
+1496 
-1511 KFPEEGY
+1511 
-1518 AIPLGEIYN
+1518 
-1527 NPKLYEAYPWLAD
+1527 
-1540 VMVQSE
+1540 
-1546 PMEEQTLG
+1546 
-1554 VAAGEGYI
+1554 
-1562 AINSNMLG
+1562 
-1570 DGIKQ
+1570 
-1575 EITINGI
+1575 
-1582 KYKRV
+1582 
-1587 VSKDGTKAGK
+1587 
-1597 FFSHGDEFVE
+1597 
-1607 YALNHGIKGSAFDK
+1607 
-1621 KAAVNSLKE
+1621 
-1630 LIQEKESVIEKL
+1630 
-1642 RSKNNNGQ
+1642 
-1650 FNKGIL
+1650 
-1656 DRQKELNKLRGAAEF
+1656 
-1671 VGRADISFNEIKKAD
+1671 
-1686 RDVEAAHKNLA
+1686 
-1697 ETLIH
+1697 
-1702 EIQHVIQHFEGFA
+1702 
-1715 SGGSVRK
+1715 
-1722 VNEQM
+1722 
-1727 EHQLLKYDEEIKRIH
+1727 
-1742 PKAWEYQKALLE
+1742 
-1754 YDIADWA
+1754 
-1761 HDVEEVSDEEFQERK
+1761 
-1776 DKIAELEEQIPE
+1776 
-1788 DKVKRIKKIYELR
+1788 
-1801 ADLQWKAENE
+1801 
-1811 DATPFANYN
+1811 
-1820 DLHGEQEARAASMKA
+1820 
-1835 RLYTM
+1835 
-1840 GASQERI
+1840 
-1847 DNEVLNGVD
+1847 
-1856 SASAIIVFAG
+1856 G

-1893 VIALFK
+1893 VISLFK

-1963 KMHEQIADATKYGY
+1963 KMHEQIADATQYGY

-1982 KEVTLEQLKLQWAQ
+1982 KKVTLEQLKLQWAQ

-2084 AKQIYMRM
+2084 AKQIYIRM

-2120 KEFFAQEEAEYREKL
+2120 KEFFAQEEAEYRKKL
-2135 QAEPVFAVQEHIKNN
+2135 QAEPVIVIQEHINNN

-2166 EDYVAKLKEYGGSI
+2166 EEYAAKLKEYGGSL

-2186 HMREFKKSID
+2186 HMREFRKSID

-2246 NMTLTNDEKGVMGTV
+2246 NMTMTNDEKGIMGTV
-2261 DKLNKQ
+2261 DKLSKQ

-2344 IEDANNYQMW
+2344 IGDANNYQMW
-2354 RRKSAQAQHNSE
+2354 RRKSAEAQHNSE
-2366 RAIVS
+2366 RAIAT

-2407 LTKRRQTIIKNK
+2407 LTKRRQSIIKNK

-2446 PKYQEENGFMGVLQK
+2446 PRYQEENGFMGVLQK

-2466 EVDGLFLECPFFTP
+2466 EVDGLFMECPFFTAD
-2480 EGFLNLPEWLVSAAM
+2480 GFLNLPEWLVSAAM
-2495 GTQQREQGHKD
+2495 GTTKREQGHKD

-2511 VKMLAQVMNIIY
+2511 MKMLAQVMNIIY
-2523 KRGVDDMKL
+2523 KRGVDDMTLK
-2532 HTIESVDGKSLTVD
+2532 TIRSVDGKQMSVD
-2546 DVIAEIEGQVNQRIV
+2546 DAIAEITAYVRQHIV
-2561 AKTIKDTTGAT
+2561 ERTVRDSTGAGDMT
-2572 KKTWDEE
+2572 KREKAE
-2579 AARAINDSNQF
+2579 RAINDANQY
-2590 LIKPEVILKKLGD
+2590 LVKPEVILKKMGGLA
-2603 VSLKYIYE
+2603 VKYIYE
-2611 PLKLAADKELRMA
+2611 PLKIAADKELRMA
-2624 HDMQKKMETLFK
+2624 GDMQKKLQNL
-2636 RYTPEE
+2636 YSGYSAEE
-2642 LDEIRN
+2642 LYAMRN
-2648 KQRYKFGTSVLT
+2648 DAKYKFGTSMIT
-2660 KEQVIM
+2660 KEKVIM
-2666 IALNWGTEINAK
+2666 LALNWGTEINAK
-2678 RVMDGYHVGEH
+2678 RVMDGFHVSEL
-2689 DVRKVLAEL
+2689 DVRNVLANL
-2698 TERDWNLV
+2698 TEQDWNLV

-2712 YDEHWDEVREIEA
+2712 YDEHWDEVRDIEA
-2725 RITGAVLEKQ
+2725 RMTGAVLEKQ
-2735 PNRAFTIIGSDEKSY
+2735 PNRAFTIIGNDKKSY
-2750 TLEGGYFPIKYDPSE
+2750 TLEGGYFPIKYDPRDQ
-2765 MRTQEQKAD
+2765 RTQEQKAD
-2774 AAAMQQTAMSNIS
+2774 AAAMQQASMSNVA
-2787 MSLGKGFLKERST
+2787 MSLGKGFLKDRT
-2800 AKIERRLDL
+2800 NAKVERRLDL
-2809 RFDVISRSVAD
+2809 RFEIISGSLAD
-2820 VIHLVAFREPVRDV
+2820 VIHLVAFREPIRDV
-2834 RRIVLRDDFKNI
+2834 RRIVLRDDFRSLVNNY
-2846 VTRFLGDAE
+2846 LGEAE
-2855 YKELKKWTADCW
+2855 YKHLRKWTTDCW
-2867 AEEPV
+2867 AEEPI
-2872 AHSDIEKAIAKLRNA
+2872 AQSRFEIIAAKLRNA
-2887 QTIGVM
+2887 QTMGMMSFRVM
-2893 GYRVVTAALN
+2893 TAALN

-2922 LKKFYS
+2922 LKRFYS
-2928 APRQYADFIFQRS
+2928 APRKYIDFIFQRS

-2947 AETMDASISDA
+2947 AETMDANIYDA
-2958 IKEPHFM
+2958 IKGPHFM
-2965 DGVPVVGKAKKYLRE
+2965 DNVPGIGKAGKFLRE
-2980 NAFKMLTWTDLMLAM
+2980 HAFKLITWTDLMLAL

-3007 KELEAGHTPQQAQM
+3007 DAVENGRSPQQAQD
-3021 AGISA
+3021 AGVSA

-3036 SSRTVDKARVQRKGG
+3036 SGRTVDKAAVQRGRS

-3058 MFYSYMS
+3058 MYYSYMS
-3065 TVYNAMN
+3065 TVYNALN
-3072 YQQWEARMGYK
+3072 YELWGAKMGYK
-3083 KAVQWADANKSK
+3083 QAMTWADANKNK
-3095 ELLKAIAKM
+3095 ELLKAVVKA
-3104 GGWLFAWHLMPAII
+3104 GSALLAWQLLPAVI
-3118 TAIFK
+3118 TALFR
-3123 AATSGDDDDLKPEK
+3123 AGTGGDDDDLKPEK
-3137 LLKSIGKET
+3137 LLKSIASET
-3146 LSTMVGG
+3146 LSTLVGG
-3153 IPALRDIVPYLLAT
+3153 IPVLRDAVPYLLAKA
-3167 VFDDKQF
+3167 FDEKQF
-3174 APQLP
+3174 APRIPIQN
-3179 LYRTAEQTNR
+3179 TIEQTNR
-3189 VIQSIVN
+3189 VIQSITN
-3196 DKKSFTDVLRES
+3196 DKKTFGDVMRES

>member
-1 MGTFN
+1 M
-6 FSNMQQQEDKMRN
+6 M
-19 VPEEF
+19 
-24 RGAVESAASEPV
+24 
-36 GSYGNDKDEI
+36 
-46 NTTTGF
+46 
-52 LDETGTWNNG
+52 DETTLNFLKEQMTSPYATVRESTWGFHSDPQPNYGVVDESLARDRAKDQAKINAANG
-62 TGQDL
+62 IVPL
-67 QKYNPTQKQFNN
+67 SESSN
-79 SIAGQ
+79 SFTDKIK
-84 MFNSNAYKKY
+84 NTNAYKKY
-94 FYSREDVLQEAK
+94 WYNREDVLQEVK
-106 TISAATHIPENAIL
+106 SISSATHIPENAIL
-120 SNAENLKNARDIY
+120 SSAENLDRARDVY
-133 NYQQRAMDPQ
+133 NLQKKLKEPEKIFDY
-143 AVFKAYPEL
+143 YPEL
-152 GELAQKSDTDA
+152 GELAKKSDTDA

-178 IIEAAKTGWE
+178 IVEAAKTGWE

-198 IGYAAMNGKELTEEN
+198 IGYAALNGKELSEAD
-213 LKRLEEIK
+213 LKHLEEIK
-221 KQQEQAK
+221 KQQENAK
-228 ELPAIFEDPMGA
+228 ELPTLFEDPAGA
-240 VVGGT
+240 IVGGT

-254 NALSGQKMGV
+254 NMLSGQKMGV

-271 LAGALIGGGSTLGAG
+271 IAGGLIGGGATLGAG
-286 TGAGAA
+286 TAAGMA
-292 AGAKIGYSV
+292 AGAKIGWSI

-316 GNNYLDYKGYKDK
+316 GNNYLDYKNYKDK
-329 SGKQL
+329 HGKQL
-334 LTDNQARTY
+334 LTDNQARAY

-357 NANKI
+357 NADKI

-372 QSLKNIIASAKDST
+372 QSLKNIIANAKDST

-461 GFGASAHAA
+461 GFGAGAHAA

-477 RMAAAMELKSEEDR
+477 RMAAAMEIKSEEDR
-491 ANLRTANGISMLRS
+491 ANLRTANGLSMLKS
-505 LADDIKSNELF
+505 LAEDIKVNELF
-516 KKSPEIY
+516 KKAPEVY
-523 RDILGSQLK
+523 KEVLKNQLR
-532 GTELEN
+532 GTSLETI
-538 VNIDVELVLNQE
+538 NIDTEMVLNQE
-550 GGYELLKTVADK
+550 GGYELLKSVADK
-562 AGMSEEQFNNV
+562 VGMSEEQFNDI
-573 VETKADIKIDTAT
+573 VETKADLKINTAD
-586 YVEKL
+586 YVEENLPEDVNTKL
-591 LPSDIG
+591 Q
-597 AKLEEYITF
+597 EYITF

-620 SRMRREMDK
+620 SRMRREMDR

-760 IGDNYYGLEGWEN
+760 TGDNYYGLEGWEN
-773 DSPEEEQWYAEN
+773 DSPEEERWYAEN
-785 KAAIE
+785 KTAIE

-830 LRGQL
+830 MRGQL

-846 AQMNAILFARLA
+846 AQMNAILFARMA

-898 ISNPNISL
+898 ISNPNINL

-932 KEIINELI
+932 KKIINELI
-940 TAVSQDVHEPVIN
+940 TTVSQDMHEPVIN

-1053 KVKTFYRLVDGT
+1053 KVKTFYRLVDGS

-1115 VNDNEAKPFINEDGT
+1115 VNDNEEKPFINEDGT

-1150 QYTDTFNQKAYHGSG
+1150 QYADTFNQKAYHGTPYDFKR
-1165 AVFDKFD
+1165 FDI
-1172 LGYLGKGTG
+1172 GKIGDG
-1181 NIMHGWGLYFAKNKR
+1181 VGDQVHGWGLYFAQDRQISENYKEVLGATSGEVSIGGKVYTMDDEGDWYTGRSDWSFGEQVEYGEPLSYALDAMDAEKNKTDAIKSLQKR
-1196 IAETYKKEVS
+1196 IDGVAKKTASTEKYIAYLKAAIKILEEGDAEYKNPS
-1206 KKDGTQASLYEVEVP
+1206 RLLEVEIPESDVM
-1221 DNKHLLDEQKT
+1221 LDEQKKYYD
-1232 FGEQPKSV
+1232 QPEKV
-1240 QKNFVEAIKNLDDEQ
+1240 QQ
-1255 MKLFWSK
+1255 
-1262 LLNFKF
+1262 
-1268 GAFDKDYRV
+1268 
-1277 RQEIKSLNNLANT
+1277 SLNDMFEDLFSSGPFSDNIYAEHKAYINDLENFDNLSGRGVY
-1290 TIEEL
+1290 E
-1295 PDTGAPK
+1295 
-1302 FIQNMRR
+1302 
-1309 RNLLSRG
+1309 LLSAG
-1316 YTEEQIERLI
+1316 LGSDKE
-1326 TDADYRKQEQEKI
+1326 A
-1339 RAKAESLK
+1339 SLK
-1347 SEEEKA
+1347 L
-1353 EAEDNAGK
+1353 K
-1361 EKIIQQ
+1361 E
-1367 AQADPLAEL
+1367 
-1376 SNYANRQHFTGEK
+1376 
-1389 NYQALAYALGNK
+1389 
-1401 DYEWRLASEYL
+1401 
-1412 NRYGVKGITYDGG
+1412 YGVEGITYVGQKD
-1425 EEGRCFV
+1425 GRCFV

-1450 ERAMTANAEKLK
+1450 EHAMTAN
-1462 EAKAMVAKAEAAE
+1462 
-1475 EKPDMKDIYQK
+1475 
-1486 TGWHL
+1486 
-1491 GADGK
+1491 
-1496 WRFEIPDNLDEIDAA
+1496 
-1511 KFPEEGY
+1511 
-1518 AIPLGEIYN
+1518 
-1527 NPKLYEAYPWLAD
+1527 
-1540 VMVQSE
+1540 
-1546 PMEEQTLG
+1546 
-1554 VAAGEGYI
+1554 
-1562 AINSNMLG
+1562 
-1570 DGIKQ
+1570 
-1575 EITINGI
+1575 
-1582 KYKRV
+1582 
-1587 VSKDGTKAGK
+1587 
-1597 FFSHGDEFVE
+1597 
-1607 YALNHGIKGSAFDK
+1607 
-1621 KAAVNSLKE
+1621 
-1630 LIQEKESVIEKL
+1630 
-1642 RSKNNNGQ
+1642 
-1650 FNKGIL
+1650 
-1656 DRQKELNKLRGAAEF
+1656 
-1671 VGRADISFNEIKKAD
+1671 
-1686 RDVEAAHKNLA
+1686 
-1697 ETLIH
+1697 
-1702 EIQHVIQHFEGFA
+1702 
-1715 SGGSVRK
+1715 
-1722 VNEQM
+1722 
-1727 EHQLLKYDEEIKRIH
+1727 
-1742 PKAWEYQKALLE
+1742 
-1754 YDIADWA
+1754 
-1761 HDVEEVSDEEFQERK
+1761 
-1776 DKIAELEEQIPE
+1776 
-1788 DKVKRIKKIYELR
+1788 
-1801 ADLQWKAENE
+1801 
-1811 DATPFANYN
+1811 
-1820 DLHGEQEARAASMKA
+1820 
-1835 RLYTM
+1835 
-1840 GASQERI
+1840 
-1847 DNEVLNGVD
+1847 
-1856 SASAIIVFAG
+1856 
-1866 QSYSMDA
+1866 MDA

-1940 WASWRPETFDKE
+1940 WASWRPETFEKE

-2069 DSFTDAGGMEYLEGN
+2069 DSFADAGGMEYLEGN

-2092 VERAKAEAKEKVLK
+2092 VKRAKAEAKEKVLK

-2120 KEFFAQEEAEYREKL
+2120 KEFFTQEEAEYREKL
-2135 QAEPVFAVQEHIKNN
+2135 QAEPVFVIQEHIKNN

-2166 EDYVAKLKEYGGSI
+2166 EEYAAKLKEYGGSL

-2186 HMREFKKSID
+2186 HMREFRKSID

-2236 QKKINAQSVK
+2236 QKKINVQSAK

-2354 RRKSAQAQHNSE
+2354 RRKSAEAQHNSE
-2366 RAIVS
+2366 RAIVT

-2407 LTKRRQTIIKNK
+2407 LTKRRQSIIKNK

-2446 PKYQEENGFMGVLQK
+2446 PRYQEENGFMGVLQK

-2466 EVDGLFLECPFFTP
+2466 EVDGLFMECPFFTAD
-2480 EGFLNLPEWLVSAAM
+2480 GFLNLPEWLVSAAM
-2495 GTQQREQGHKD
+2495 GTTKREQGHKD

-2511 VKMLAQVMNIIY
+2511 MKMLAQVMNIIY
-2523 KRGVDDMKL
+2523 KRGVDDMTLK
-2532 HTIESVDGKSLTVD
+2532 TIRSVDGKQMSVD
-2546 DVIAEIEGQVNQRIV
+2546 DAIAEITAQVRQRIIERTV
-2561 AKTIKDTTGAT
+2561 RDSTGAGDMT
-2572 KKTWDEE
+2572 KREKAE
-2579 AARAINDSNQF
+2579 RAINDANQY
-2590 LIKPEVILKKLGD
+2590 LVKPEVVLKKMGD
-2603 VSLKYIYE
+2603 LAVKYIYE
-2611 PLKLAADKELRMA
+2611 PLKIAADKELRMA
-2624 HDMQKKMETLFK
+2624 GDMQKKLQNL
-2636 RYTPEE
+2636 YSGYSAEE
-2642 LDEIRN
+2642 LYAMRN
-2648 KQRYKFGTSVLT
+2648 DAKYKFGTSMIT
-2660 KEQVIM
+2660 KEKVIM
-2666 IALNWGTEINAK
+2666 LALNWGTEINAK
-2678 RVMDGYHVGEH
+2678 RVMDGFRVSEL
-2689 DVRKVLAEL
+2689 DVKNVLANL
-2698 TERDWNLV
+2698 TEQDWNLV

-2712 YDEHWDEVREIEA
+2712 YDEHWDEVRDIEA
-2725 RITGAVLEKQ
+2725 RMTGAVLEKQ
-2735 PNRAFTIIGSDEKSY
+2735 PNRAFTIISNDKKSY
-2750 TLEGGYFPIKYDPSE
+2750 TLEGGYFPIKYDPRDQ
-2765 MRTQEQKAD
+2765 RTQEQKAD
-2774 AAAMQQTAMSNIS
+2774 AAAMQQASMSNVA
-2787 MSLGKGFLKERST
+2787 MSLGKGFLKDRT
-2800 AKIERRLDL
+2800 NAKVERRLDL
-2809 RFDVISRSVAD
+2809 RFEIISGSLAD
-2820 VIHLVAFREPVRDV
+2820 VIHLVAFREPIRDV
-2834 RRIVLRDDFKNI
+2834 RRIVLRDDFRSLVNNY
-2846 VTRFLGDAE
+2846 LGEAE
-2855 YKELKKWTADCW
+2855 YKHLRQWTTDCW
-2867 AEEPV
+2867 AEEPI
-2872 AHSDIEKAIAKLRNA
+2872 AQSRFEIIAAKLRNA
-2887 QTIGVM
+2887 QTMGMMSFRVM
-2893 GYRVVTAALN
+2893 TAALN

-2922 LKKFYS
+2922 LKRFYS
-2928 APRQYADFIFQRS
+2928 APRKYIDFIFQRS

-2947 AETMDASISDA
+2947 AETMDANIYDA
-2958 IKEPHFM
+2958 IKGPHFM
-2965 DGVPVVGKAKKYLRE
+2965 DNVPGVGKAGKFLRE
-2980 NAFKMLTWTDLMLAM
+2980 HAFKLITWTDLMLAL

-3007 KELEAGHTPQQAQM
+3007 DAVENGRSPQQAQD
-3021 AGISA
+3021 AGVSA

-3036 SSRTVDKARVQRKGG
+3036 SGRTVDKAAVQRGRS

-3058 MFYSYMS
+3058 MYYSYMS
-3065 TVYNAMN
+3065 TVYNALN
-3072 YQQWEARMGYK
+3072 YELWGAKMGYK
-3083 KAVQWADANKSK
+3083 QAMTWADANKNK
-3095 ELLKAIAKM
+3095 ELLKAIVKA
-3104 GGWLFAWHLMPAII
+3104 GSALLAWQLLPAVI
-3118 TAIFK
+3118 TALFR
-3123 AATSGDDDDLKPEK
+3123 AGTSGDDDDLEAEK
-3137 LLKSIGKET
+3137 LLKSIASET
-3146 LSTMVGG
+3146 LSTLVGG
-3153 IPALRDIVPYLLAT
+3153 IPVLRDAVPYLLAKA
-3167 VFDDKQF
+3167 FDEKQF
-3174 APQLP
+3174 APRIPIQN
-3179 LYRTAEQTNR
+3179 TIEQTNR
-3189 VIQSIVN
+3189 VIQSITN
-3196 DKKSFTDVLRES
+3196 DKKTFGDVMRES

-3219 STLVDALTTSITYLE
+3219 STLVDALTTSVTYLE
-3234 TGFDASVADYL
+3234 TGFDADVSEYL
-3245 RALILDKKLKKDK
+3245 RALILDKKLKNK

>member
-24 RGAVESAASEPV
+24 RGAVEKAASEPV
-36 GSYGNDKDEI
+36 GSYSNNDDNEI
-46 NTTTGF
+46 DTNTGF

-62 TGQDL
+62 RGQDL

-79 SIAGQ
+79 SAAGQ
-84 MFNSNAYKKY
+84 IFNSNAYKKY

-163 AIALHNLKNVRQTQG
+163 AIALHNLRNVRQTQG
-178 IIEAAKTGWE
+178 IVEAAKTGWE
-188 LDSLMSERGR
+188 LDSLTSERGR
-198 IGYAAMNGKELTEEN
+198 IGYAALNGKELSEAD

-228 ELPAIFEDPMGA
+228 ELPTIFEDPLGA

-254 NALSGQKMGV
+254 NMLSGQKMGV

-271 LAGALIGGGSTLGAG
+271 IAGGLIGGGATLGAG
-286 TGAGAA
+286 TAAGMA
-292 AGAKIGYSV
+292 AGAKIGWSI

-316 GNNYLDYKGYKDK
+316 GNNYLDYKNYKDK
-329 SGKQL
+329 HGKQL
-334 LTDNQARTY
+334 LTDNQARAY

-357 NANKI
+357 NADKI

-372 QSLKNIIASAKDST
+372 QSLKNIIANAKDST

-401 NIGEVTLSE
+401 NIGEVTLTE

-420 NRIITNFAASNNPG
+420 NRGITNIAASNNPG

-439 YSAKDVIMGGLEA
+439 YSAEDVIMGGLEA

-477 RMAAAMELKSEEDR
+477 RMAAAMELKSEEDK
-491 ANLRTANGISMLRS
+491 ANLRTANGLSLLRNLS
-505 LADDIKSNELF
+505 EDLKTNELF

-523 RDILGSQLK
+523 RDILKSQLK

-538 VNIDVELVLNQE
+538 VFIDTELVLNQE
-550 GGYELLKTVADK
+550 GGYELLKSVADK
-562 AGMSEEQFNNV
+562 AGVSEEQFNNI
-573 VETKADIKIDTAT
+573 VETKADMKIETAD

-591 LPSDIG
+591 LPDDVG
-597 AKLEEYITF
+597 AKLEEYISF
-606 DDIGECLARNRQYA
+606 DDIGESLARNRMYA
-620 SRMRREMDK
+620 SRMRREMDR
-629 ILAFE
+629 ILNFE

-641 LNTFLDKNFPDKEQ
+641 LNTYLDQNFPDAAQ
-655 REVAESVIRRFPD
+655 REVAEAVIRRFPD
-668 KPAEGVKE
+668 NPKEGVKV
-676 IRKALQEKIDA
+676 IRQSLQDKIDA
-687 PLREIIEQLKAGA
+687 PLKEIIEQLKAGA

-705 IVAVDADGKPTSWE
+705 VHAVDENGNLTSWE
-719 YSDHGRG
+719 NSDHGKG
-726 VRVSNNAPWYRKWFK
+726 VRVSNNAPWYQKWYK
-741 EHGRAPSEREYR
+741 EYGHKPSEKEYR
-753 DLAYDIY
+753 ELAYDIY
-760 IGDNYYGLEGWEN
+760 TGHNPYGLEGWEN
-773 DSPEEEQWYAEN
+773 TSAEENQWYEDN
-785 KAAIE
+785 KASIE
-790 ATEQAIARLN
+790 ATEQAIARLDEL
-800 TIAPRLEKI
+800 TPRLEKI
-809 DPGELTITK
+809 DPGELTITE

-823 AFEVYKE
+823 AFEVYQEMRKTLFNGAGGE
-830 LRGQL
+830 KLKKRAR
-835 ERAESKEARQA
+835 ERARQE
-846 AQMNAILFARLA
+846 AQMNAILFARMA

-863 WHRQAGQTKYTAKD
+863 WHQKAGQTKYTAKN
-877 FARSVGVEFGGKAAG
+877 FARSVGVEFGEKAG
-892 QKFNQA
+892 EGFNQA
-898 ISNPNISL
+898 AMRQENKRYVLNENGNVDWGS
-906 DTKVPFIEIEDVF
+906 
-919 KGQKWWEARDKFP
+919 
-932 KEIINELI
+932 INEL
-940 TAVSQDVHEPVIN
+940 TADDGTTIKKAPVRMQIGYQVGEGDAGAGYIHIKN
-953 ESTGFKVVVSKKGSV
+953 RHNGFLKNKGYKSI
-968 EHTLSSETST
+968 SEAVYDILDNADFIVKST
-978 TKKGTDEAK
+978 TGD
-987 GRGEKYNNPRHD
+987 GRDR
-999 IDHYNLVPALIKI
+999 VALIKDLTPHTSVLLALDYTEENGEGYYTI
-1012 IKKSV
+1012 VSVMPQSKKQV
-1017 FVEEHPDK
+1017 KAEKE
-1025 HGKAL
+1025 KAL
-1030 SVYRLYCPIKVGDRK
+1030 S
-1045 IIAKLTLK
+1045 
-1053 KVKTFYRLVDGT
+1053 FDGSVRPSSAT
-1065 FSDILAYDTSIVKKI
+1065 GSGAFFTPTETKAGIEGGSFAGKDNASTVSLADAEQYVNEYTYD
-1080 EDEGPRPQKVA
+1080 
-1091 DESVSH
+1091 
-1097 EGSYLTSSSISIR
+1097 
-1110 DMLTD
+1110 
-1115 VNDNEAKPFINEDGT
+1115 
-1130 GNFSIIDK
+1130 
-1138 NGTHDFSGMSGT
+1138 
-1150 QYTDTFNQKAYHGSG
+1150 QKAYHGSG

-1172 LGYLGKGTG
+1172 LGYLGNGTG

-1240 QKNFVEAIKNLDDEQ
+1240 QKNFAEAIKKLDDEQ
-1255 MKLFWSK
+1255 MKLFWGK

-1268 GAFDKDYRV
+1268 GAFDKGYRV
-1277 RQEIKSLNNLANT
+1277 RQEIKSLNNLADT

-1326 TDADYRKQEQEKI
+1326 TDANYRKQEQEKI

-1450 ERAMTANAEKLK
+1450 
-1462 EAKAMVAKAEAAE
+1462 
-1475 EKPDMKDIYQK
+1475 
-1486 TGWHL
+1486 
-1491 GADGK
+1491 
-1496 WRFEIPDNLDEIDAA
+1496 
-1511 KFPEEGY
+1511 
-1518 AIPLGEIYN
+1518 
-1527 NPKLYEAYPWLAD
+1527 
-1540 VMVQSE
+1540 
-1546 PMEEQTLG
+1546 
-1554 VAAGEGYI
+1554 
-1562 AINSNMLG
+1562 
-1570 DGIKQ
+1570 
-1575 EITINGI
+1575 
-1582 KYKRV
+1582 
-1587 VSKDGTKAGK
+1587 
-1597 FFSHGDEFVE
+1597 
-1607 YALNHGIKGSAFDK
+1607 
-1621 KAAVNSLKE
+1621 
-1630 LIQEKESVIEKL
+1630 
-1642 RSKNNNGQ
+1642 
-1650 FNKGIL
+1650 
-1656 DRQKELNKLRGAAEF
+1656 
-1671 VGRADISFNEIKKAD
+1671 
-1686 RDVEAAHKNLA
+1686 
-1697 ETLIH
+1697 
-1702 EIQHVIQHFEGFA
+1702 
-1715 SGGSVRK
+1715 
-1722 VNEQM
+1722 
-1727 EHQLLKYDEEIKRIH
+1727 
-1742 PKAWEYQKALLE
+1742 
-1754 YDIADWA
+1754 
-1761 HDVEEVSDEEFQERK
+1761 
-1776 DKIAELEEQIPE
+1776 
-1788 DKVKRIKKIYELR
+1788 
-1801 ADLQWKAENE
+1801 
-1811 DATPFANYN
+1811 
-1820 DLHGEQEARAASMKA
+1820 
-1835 RLYTM
+1835 
-1840 GASQERI
+1840 
-1847 DNEVLNGVD
+1847 
-1856 SASAIIVFAG
+1856 
-1866 QSYSMDA
+1866 
-1873 GQKGLYKI
+1873 QKGLYNI

-1893 VIALFK
+1893 VISLFK

-1920 LAKLPNA
+1920 LAKLPSA
-1927 PKQLLDDVKTLSE
+1927 PQQLLKDVKTLNN
-1940 WASWRPETFDKE
+1940 WMKWRPETFDKE
-1952 YKGTALEREFR
+1952 YKGTAVEREF
-1963 KMHEQIADATKYGY
+1963 KKLHEQIADAQKFGY
-1977 LVLDG
+1977 LKIDG
-1982 KEVTLEQLKLQWAQ
+1982 RDVTLEQLKLQWAQ

-2010 KAPTESVK
+2010 KAPAEAVRTV
-2018 TIFRRFKEWLG
+2018 FQRFKKWLSD
-2029 TIYKAFVQIG
+2029 IYRAFVQIG

-2051 RMIASEE
+2051 RMIASED
-2058 EIDIAMSKKGV
+2058 EIDIAMTKKGV
-2069 DSFTDAGGMEYLEGN
+2069 DDFTEKGGMDYLADN
-2084 AKQIYMRM
+2084 AKQVYNRM
-2092 VERAKAEAKEKVLK
+2092 VERAKEDAKEKVLK

-2114 DYRKQE
+2114 DYRQQE
-2120 KEFFAQEEAEYREKL
+2120 KEFFEQEEKDYREKL
-2135 QAEPVFAVQEHIKNN
+2135 EREPVFVIQEHIKNN
-2150 PDLSTSAVCE
+2150 PDMSTSAICQ

-2166 EDYVAKLKEYGGSI
+2166 DDYVAKLKEYGGSI
-2180 DAAVKA
+2180 DAAVQA
-2186 HMREFKKSID
+2186 HMKEFKKNID

-2207 KAEALVE
+2207 KAEEIVQ
-2214 ESKYRKLASTM
+2214 ESRYRKLAATM
-2225 ELNIFEQLAKA
+2225 ELNAFE
-2236 QKKINAQSVK
+2236 KIVRVQRSINKQAVSS
-2246 NMTLTNDEKGVMGTV
+2246 MTLTKDEKGVMGTV
-2261 DKLNKQ
+2261 DKLTAQ
-2267 SQKIEKL
+2267 SKKIEQLK
-2274 EAEKKEEAAKHRE
+2274 
-2287 EKKELREKL
+2287 
-2296 EAEKKEGIAK
+2296 AEKKEGIAK
-2306 HREEKEQII
+2306 ERQAKEQII

-2328 YQEFVD
+2328 YQEFGE
-2334 YVERKLETMP
+2334 YVEKKLEVMP
-2344 IEDANNYQMW
+2344 IEEANNYQMW

-2523 KRGVDDMKL
+2523 KRGVDDMSLRNIK
-2532 HTIESVDGKSLTVD
+2532 SVDGKELTVD
-2546 DVIAEIEGQVNQRIV
+2546 AAIAEIEGQVRQRIV
-2561 AKTIKDTTGAT
+2561 ERTIRDVTGAGSRT
-2572 KKTWDEE
+2572 FREE
-2579 AARAINDSNQF
+2579 AEHSINEANQF
-2590 LIKPEVILKKLGD
+2590 LVKPEIILKKLGS
-2603 VSLKYIYE
+2603 VAVKYIYE

-2624 HDMQKKMETLFK
+2624 HDMQQKMDALFK

-2642 LDEIRN
+2642 LSEIRN
-2648 KQRYKFGTSVLT
+2648 KQKYKFGTSVLT

-2678 RVMDGYHVGEH
+2678 RVMDGYHVSEY

-2698 TERDWNLV
+2698 TEKDWNLV
-2706 NDIWSL
+2706 NDVWKL

-2735 PNRAFTIIGSDEKSY
+2735 PNREFTIIGNDEKSY

-2787 MSLGKGFLKERST
+2787 MSLGKGFLKERSN

-2887 QTIGVM
+2887 QTMGVM
-2893 GYRVVTAALN
+2893 GYRVVASALN
-2903 IANAPIVAHYMG
+2903 IANTSIVAHYMG
-2915 TVDMLHA
+2915 PADMIYA

-3118 TAIFK
+3118 TALFK

-3189 VIQSIVN
+3189 VIQSITN

>member
-62 TGQDL
+62 MGQDL

-120 SNAENLKNARDIY
+120 SNADNLKNARDIY

-163 AIALHNLKNVRQTQG
+163 AIALHNLQNVRQTQG
-178 IIEAAKTGWE
+178 IVEAAKTGWE
-188 LDSLMSERGR
+188 LDSLTSERGR
-198 IGYAAMNGKELTEEN
+198 IGYAALNGKELSEAD

-221 KQQEQAK
+221 KQQENAK
-228 ELPAIFEDPMGA
+228 ELPTLFEDPAGA
-240 VVGGT
+240 IVGGT

-254 NALSGQKMGV
+254 NMLNGQKMGV

-271 LAGALIGGGSTLGAG
+271 IAGGLIGGGATLGAG
-286 TGAGAA
+286 AAPGMA
-292 AGAKIGYSV
+292 AGAKIGWSI

-316 GNNYLDYKGYKDK
+316 GNNYLDYKNHKDK
-329 SGKQL
+329 HGKQL
-334 LTDNQARTY
+334 LTDNQARAY

-372 QSLKNIIASAKDST
+372 QSLKNIITSAKDST

-420 NRIITNFAASNNPG
+420 NRVITNIAASNNPG

-439 YSAKDVIMGGLEA
+439 YSPKDIIAGGLEA
-452 SWQALPTSL
+452 SWQALPTSF

-470 STVSYAR
+470 SQVSYAR
-477 RMAAAMELKSEEDR
+477 RMAAAMELKSEEDK
-491 ANLRTANGISMLRS
+491 ANLRTANGLSLLRNLS
-505 LADDIKSNELF
+505 EDLKTNELF

-523 RDILGSQLK
+523 RDILKSQLK
-532 GTELEN
+532 GTDLETIH
-538 VNIDVELVLNQE
+538 IDTEMVLNQE
-550 GGYELLKTVADK
+550 GGYELLKEVADK
-562 AGMSEEQFNNV
+562 AGVSEEQFNNI
-573 VETKADIKIDTAT
+573 VETKADMHIDVAD
-586 YVEKL
+586 YAEKVL
-591 LPSDIG
+591 KYDLG

-606 DDIGECLARNRQYA
+606 DDIGESLARNRQYA

-634 ERQREDA
+634 ERRREEA
-641 LNTFLDKNFPDKEQ
+641 LNAYLDNNFPEQEQ
-655 REVAESVIRRFPD
+655 REIAEAVIRRFPD
-668 KPAEGVKE
+668 NPKEGVKV
-676 IRKALQEKIDA
+676 IRQSLQDKIDT
-687 PLREIIEQLKAGA
+687 PLKEIIEQLKEGA

-705 IVAVDADGKPTSWE
+705 IHAVDENGNLTSWE
-719 YSDHGRG
+719 NSDHGKG
-726 VRVSNNAPWYRKWFK
+726 VRVSNNAPWYQKWYK
-741 EHGRAPSEREYR
+741 EYGHKPSEKEYR
-753 DLAYDIY
+753 ELARDIY
-760 IGDNYYGLEGWEN
+760 TGHNPYGLEGWEN
-773 DSPEEEQWYAEN
+773 RSAEENQWYEDN
-785 KAAIE
+785 KAAME
-790 ATEQAIARLN
+790 ATEQAIARLDAL
-800 TIAPRLEKI
+800 TPALEKI
-809 DPGELTITK
+809 DPGELTITE

-823 AFEVYKE
+823 AFEVYREMRKKLFE
-830 LRGQL
+830 GAGGEKLKKKAR
-835 ERAESKEARQA
+835 EKARQE
-846 AQMNAILFARLA
+846 AQMNAILFARMA

-863 WHRQAGQTKYTAKD
+863 WHQKAGQTKYTAKN
-877 FARSVGVEFGGKAAG
+877 FARSVGVEFGEKAG
-892 QKFNQA
+892 EGFNQA
-898 ISNPNISL
+898 AMRQENKRYVLNENGNVDWGS
-906 DTKVPFIEIEDVF
+906 
-919 KGQKWWEARDKFP
+919 
-932 KEIINELI
+932 INEL
-940 TAVSQDVHEPVIN
+940 TADDGTTIKKAPVRMQIGYQVGEGDAGAGYIHIKN
-953 ESTGFKVVVSKKGSV
+953 RHNGFLKNKGYKSI
-968 EHTLSSETST
+968 SEAVYDILDNADFIVKST
-978 TKKGTDEAK
+978 TGD
-987 GRGEKYNNPRHD
+987 GRDR
-999 IDHYNLVPALIKI
+999 VALIKDLTPHTSVLLALDYTEENGEGYYTI
-1012 IKKSV
+1012 VSVMPQSKKQV
-1017 FVEEHPDK
+1017 KAEKE
-1025 HGKAL
+1025 KAL
-1030 SVYRLYCPIKVGDRK
+1030 S
-1045 IIAKLTLK
+1045 
-1053 KVKTFYRLVDGT
+1053 FDGSVRPSSAT
-1065 FSDILAYDTSIVKKI
+1065 GSGAFFTPTETKAGIEGGSFAGKDNASTVSLADAEQYVNEYTYD
-1080 EDEGPRPQKVA
+1080 
-1091 DESVSH
+1091 
-1097 EGSYLTSSSISIR
+1097 
-1110 DMLTD
+1110 
-1115 VNDNEAKPFINEDGT
+1115 
-1130 GNFSIIDK
+1130 
-1138 NGTHDFSGMSGT
+1138 
-1150 QYTDTFNQKAYHGSG
+1150 QKAYHGTPYDFER
-1165 AVFDKFD
+1165 FDI
-1172 LGYLGKGTG
+1172 GKIGDG
-1181 NIMHGWGLYFAKNKR
+1181 VGDQVHGWGLYFAQDRQISENYKEVLGATSGEVSIGGKVYTMDDEGDWYTGRSDWSFGEQVEYGEPLSYALDAMDVEKNKTDAIKSLQER
-1196 IAETYKKEVS
+1196 IDGVAKKTASTEKYIADLKAAIKILEEGDAEYKNPS
-1206 KKDGTQASLYEVEVP
+1206 RLLEVEIPESDVM
-1221 DNKHLLDEQKT
+1221 LDEQKKYYD
-1232 FGEQPKSV
+1232 QPEKV
-1240 QKNFVEAIKNLDDEQ
+1240 QQALNDMFEALFSSGPFSDNIYAEHKAYINDLENFDNLSGRGVYE
-1255 MKLFWSK
+1255 
-1262 LLNFKF
+1262 
-1268 GAFDKDYRV
+1268 
-1277 RQEIKSLNNLANT
+1277 
-1290 TIEEL
+1290 
-1295 PDTGAPK
+1295 
-1302 FIQNMRR
+1302 
-1309 RNLLSRG
+1309 LLSAG
-1316 YTEEQIERLI
+1316 LGSDKE
-1326 TDADYRKQEQEKI
+1326 A
-1339 RAKAESLK
+1339 SLK
-1347 SEEEKA
+1347 L
-1353 EAEDNAGK
+1353 K
-1361 EKIIQQ
+1361 E
-1367 AQADPLAEL
+1367 
-1376 SNYANRQHFTGEK
+1376 
-1389 NYQALAYALGNK
+1389 
-1401 DYEWRLASEYL
+1401 
-1412 NRYGVKGITYDGG
+1412 YGIEGITYVGQKD
-1425 EEGRCFV
+1425 GRCFV

-1450 ERAMTANAEKLK
+1450 ERAMTANIEKLK

-1475 EKPDMKDIYQK
+1475 EKPDMKDVYQK

-1715 SGGSVRK
+1715 SGGSVKK
-1722 VNEQM
+1722 VNEQIKR
-1727 EHQLLKYDEEIKRIH
+1727 QLLKYDEEIKRIH
-1742 PKAWEYQKALLE
+1742 PKAWEYQRALLE

-1761 HDVEEVSDEEFQERK
+1761 HDVGEVSDEEFQERK
-1776 DKIAELEEQIPE
+1776 DKIAELEEQMPA
-1788 DKVKRIKKIYELR
+1788 DKVKRIKRIYELR
-1801 ADLQWKAENE
+1801 ADLQWKADNE
-1811 DATPFANYN
+1811 DATPFDNYH

-1856 SASAIIVFAG
+1856 SYSAIIVFAG

-1886 FKANGKK
+1886 FKANGEK
-1893 VIALFK
+1893 IISLFK

-1927 PKQLLDDVKTLSE
+1927 PQQLLDDVKTLSE

-1996 ERFARGFENYLREG
+1996 ERFARGFENYLRES

-2058 EIDIAMSKKGV
+2058 EIDIAMTKKGV
-2069 DSFTDAGGMEYLEGN
+2069 DDFTEKGGMDYLADN
-2084 AKQIYMRM
+2084 AKQIYNRM
-2092 VERAKAEAKEKVLK
+2092 VERAKEDAKEKVLK

-2114 DYRKQE
+2114 DYRQQE
-2120 KEFFAQEEAEYREKL
+2120 KEFFEQEEKDYREKL
-2135 QAEPVFAVQEHIKNN
+2135 EREPVFVIQEHIKNN
-2150 PDLSTSAVCE
+2150 PDMSTSAICQ

-2166 EDYVAKLKEYGGSI
+2166 DDYVAKLKEYGGSI
-2180 DAAVKA
+2180 DAAVQA
-2186 HMREFKKSID
+2186 HMKEFKKNID

-2207 KAEALVE
+2207 KAEEIVQ
-2214 ESKYRKLASTM
+2214 ESRYRKLAATM
-2225 ELNIFEQLAKA
+2225 ELNAFE
-2236 QKKINAQSVK
+2236 KIVRVQRSINKQAVSS
-2246 NMTLTNDEKGVMGTV
+2246 MTLTKDEKGVMGTV
-2261 DKLNKQ
+2261 DKLTAQ
-2267 SQKIEKL
+2267 SKKIEQLK
-2274 EAEKKEEAAKHRE
+2274 
-2287 EKKELREKL
+2287 
-2296 EAEKKEGIAK
+2296 AEKKEGIAK
-2306 HREEKEQII
+2306 ERQAKEQII

-2328 YQEFVD
+2328 YQEFGE
-2334 YVERKLETMP
+2334 YVEKKLEVMP
-2344 IEDANNYQMW
+2344 IEEANNYQMW

-2523 KRGVDDMKL
+2523 KRGVDDMSLRNIK
-2532 HTIESVDGKSLTVD
+2532 SVDGKELTVD
-2546 DVIAEIEGQVNQRIV
+2546 AAIAEIEGQVRQRIV
-2561 AKTIKDTTGAT
+2561 ERTIRDVTGAGSRT
-2572 KKTWDEE
+2572 FREE
-2579 AARAINDSNQF
+2579 AEHSINEANQF
-2590 LIKPEVILKKLGD
+2590 LVKPEIILKKLGS
-2603 VSLKYIYE
+2603 VAVKYIYE

-2624 HDMQKKMETLFK
+2624 GEMQKKLEGLFA

-2642 LDEIRN
+2642 LYAMRHEE
-2648 KQRYKFGTSVLT
+2648 KYKFGTSLLT
-2660 KEQVIM
+2660 KEKVIM
-2666 IALNWGTEINAK
+2666 LALNWGTEINAK
-2678 RVMDGYHVGEH
+2678 RVMDGFHVGEY
-2689 DVRKVLAEL
+2689 DVKKVLANL
-2698 TERDWNLV
+2698 TEKDWNLV

-2712 YDEHWDEVREIEA
+2712 YDDHWDEVREIEA
-2725 RITGAVLEKQ
+2725 RMTGAVLEKQ
-2735 PNRAFTIIGSDEKSY
+2735 PNRAFTVIGEDQKSY
-2750 TLEGGYFPIKYDPSE
+2750 TLEGGYFPIKYDPRDQ
-2765 MRTQEQKAD
+2765 RTQEQKAD
-2774 AAAMQQTAMSNIS
+2774 AAAMQQSAMSNLS
-2787 MSLGKGFLKERST
+2787 MSLGKGFLKDRTS
-2800 AKIERRLDL
+2800 AKVERRLDL
-2809 RFDVISRSVAD
+2809 RFEIISGSLSD
-2820 VIHLVAFREPVRDV
+2820 VIHLLAFREPVRDV
-2834 RRIVLRDDFKNI
+2834 RRIVLRDDFRNL
-2846 VTRFLGDAE
+2846 VNGFLGEAE
-2855 YKELKKWTADCW
+2855 YKQLKKWTADCW

-2872 AHSDIEKAIAKLRNA
+2872 AQSKFETISAKLRNA
-2887 QTIGVM
+2887 QTM
-2893 GYRVVTAALN
+2893 GTMGFRVSTALLN
-2903 IANAPIVAHYMG
+2903 LANAPIVAHYMG
-2915 TVDMLHA
+2915 TIDMLHA
-2922 LKKFYS
+2922 VKKFYS
-2928 APRQYADFIFQRS
+2928 APRQYTDFIFQRS

-2947 AETMDASISDA
+2947 AETMDANIHDA
-2958 IKEPHFM
+2958 IKGPHFM
-2965 DGVPVVGKAKKYLRE
+2965 DNVPGVGKTGKVLRE
-2980 NAFKMLTWTDLMLAM
+2980 NAFKLITWTDLMLAL

-3007 KELEAGHTPQQAQM
+3007 KALEDGHSPQLAQDAGVA
-3021 AGISA
+3021 A
-3026 GDAAVRWCFG
+3026 GDAAVRYCFG
-3036 SSRTVDKARVQRKGG
+3036 SGRNIDKAAVQRNRS
-3051 EFMKQLT
+3051 EYMKQLT
-3058 MFYSYMS
+3058 MYYSYMS

-3072 YQQWEARMGYK
+3072 YEMWEARMGYK
-3083 KAVQWADANKSK
+3083 KAMTWADTNKSK
-3095 ELLKAIAKM
+3095 ELLKFVAKT
-3104 GGWLFAWHLMPAII
+3104 GTTLLAWQFLPAVI
-3118 TAIFK
+3118 TVLLK
-3123 AATSGDDDDLKPEK
+3123 SATGGDDDDWKADK
-3137 LLKSIGKET
+3137 LLKSVGKET
-3146 LSTMVGG
+3146 LSTLVGG
-3153 IPALRDIVPYLLAT
+3153 IPVLRDAVPYLLAKA
-3167 VFDDKQF
+3167 FDERQF
-3174 APQLP
+3174 APKIPVQN
-3179 LYRTAEQTNR
+3179 TIEQTNR
-3189 VIQSIVN
+3189 VIQSITN
-3196 DKKSFTDVLRES
+3196 DKKSFGDVMRES

-3234 TGFDASVADYL
+3234 TGFDVSVADYL

>member
-24 RGAVESAASEPV
+24 RSAVEQAKAEPV
-36 GSYGNDKDEI
+36 GSFDNNK
-46 NTTTGF
+46 TGF
-52 LDETGTWNNG
+52 WDGVKNFFSGADIDTNAGFIDETGTWNSG
-62 TGQDL
+62 KGQEM
-67 QKYNPTQKQFNN
+67 QKYNPTEKQFNN
-79 SIAGQ
+79 SLAGQ
-84 MFNSNAYKKY
+84 VWNSNAYKKY

-106 TISAATHIPENAIL
+106 KISAATRIPENAIL
-120 SNAENLKNARDIY
+120 ANADNLNNARDVY

-143 AVFKAYPEL
+143 AVFRAYPEL
-152 GELAQKSDTDA
+152 SELAKKSDTDA

-188 LDSLMSERGR
+188 LDRLMSERGR
-198 IGYAAMNGKELTEEN
+198 LGYSAMNGKSLTEAD
-213 LKRLEEIK
+213 LKRLEEIEAAQK
-221 KQQEQAK
+221 NSK
-228 ELPAIFEDPMGA
+228 ELPGLFDDPFGA
-240 VVGGT
+240 VVGST

-343 AAAAAAVE
+343 AAVAAALE
-351 TGIEFT
+351 TGIEFS
-357 NANKI
+357 NADRI
-362 LGIVKGGAGA
+362 LGAIKGGAGA
-372 QSLKNIIASAKDST
+372 QSIKEIIASAKDST
-386 ELQSLLAAYVRNGMK
+386 ELQSMLAAYLRNGAK
-401 NIGEVTLSE
+401 NIGEVTISE
-410 SAEEGVQEMS
+410 SLEEGVQEVS
-420 NRIITNFAASNNPG
+420 NRIVTNIAAYNNPD

-439 YSAKDVIMGGLEA
+439 YSAKDVIIGGLEA
-452 SWQALPTSL
+452 SWQALPASF
-461 GFGASAHAA
+461 GFGAGAHAG
-470 STVSYAR
+470 STIGYAR
-477 RMAAAMELKSEEDR
+477 RMAAAMQLKSEEEK
-491 ANLRTANGISMLRS
+491 ANLRTASGLSMLKS
-505 LADDIKSNELF
+505 LAEDIKVNELF
-516 KKSPEIY
+516 KKAPEVY
-523 RDILGSQLK
+523 KEVLKNQLK
-532 GTELEN
+532 GTSLETI
-538 VNIDVELVLNQE
+538 NIDTEMVLNQE
-550 GGYELLKTVADK
+550 GGYELLKSVADK
-562 AGMSEEQFNNV
+562 VGMSEEQFADI
-573 VETKADIKIDTAT
+573 VETKADLKINTAD
-586 YVEKL
+586 YVEKN
-591 LPSDIG
+591 LPEDVNT
-597 AKLEEYITF
+597 KLQEYITF

-620 SRMRREMDK
+620 SRMRREMDR

-705 IVAVDADGKPTSWE
+705 IIAVDADGKPTSWE
-719 YSDHGRG
+719 HSDHGRG

-760 IGDNYYGLEGWEN
+760 TGDNYYGLEGWEN

-785 KAAIE
+785 EAAIE
-790 ATEQAIARLN
+790 ATKQAIARLN
-800 TIAPRLEKI
+800 AIAPRLEKI

-830 LRGQL
+830 MRGQL

-846 AQMNAILFARLA
+846 AQMNAILFARMA

-863 WHRQAGQTKYTAKD
+863 WHQKAGQTKYTAKN
-877 FARSVGVEFGGKAAG
+877 FARSVGVEFGEKAG
-892 QKFNQA
+892 EGFNQA
-898 ISNPNISL
+898 AMRQENKRYVLNENGNVDWGS
-906 DTKVPFIEIEDVF
+906 
-919 KGQKWWEARDKFP
+919 
-932 KEIINELI
+932 INEL
-940 TAVSQDVHEPVIN
+940 TADDGTTIKKAPVRMQIGYQVGEGDAGAGYIHIKN
-953 ESTGFKVVVSKKGSV
+953 RHNGFLKNKGYKSI
-968 EHTLSSETST
+968 SEAVYNILDNADFIVKST
-978 TKKGTDEAK
+978 TGD
-987 GRGEKYNNPRHD
+987 GRDR
-999 IDHYNLVPALIKI
+999 VALIKDLTPHTSVLLALDYTEENGEGYYTI
-1012 IKKSV
+1012 VSVMPQSKKQV
-1017 FVEEHPDK
+1017 KAEKE
-1025 HGKAL
+1025 KAL
-1030 SVYRLYCPIKVGDRK
+1030 S
-1045 IIAKLTLK
+1045 
-1053 KVKTFYRLVDGT
+1053 FDGSVRPSSAT
-1065 FSDILAYDTSIVKKI
+1065 GSGAFFTPTETKAGIEGGSFAGKDNASTVSLADAEQYVNEYTYD
-1080 EDEGPRPQKVA
+1080 
-1091 DESVSH
+1091 
-1097 EGSYLTSSSISIR
+1097 
-1110 DMLTD
+1110 
-1115 VNDNEAKPFINEDGT
+1115 
-1130 GNFSIIDK
+1130 
-1138 NGTHDFSGMSGT
+1138 
-1150 QYTDTFNQKAYHGSG
+1150 QKAYHGSG

-1172 LGYLGKGTG
+1172 LGYLGNGTG

-1221 DNKHLLDEQKT
+1221 DNKYLLDEQKT

-1316 YTEEQIERLI
+1316 YTEEQIKRLI
-1326 TDADYRKQEQEKI
+1326 TDVDYRKQEQEKI

-1389 NYQALAYALGNK
+1389 KYQALAYALGNK

-1450 ERAMTANAEKLK
+1450 
-1462 EAKAMVAKAEAAE
+1462 
-1475 EKPDMKDIYQK
+1475 
-1486 TGWHL
+1486 
-1491 GADGK
+1491 
-1496 WRFEIPDNLDEIDAA
+1496 
-1511 KFPEEGY
+1511 
-1518 AIPLGEIYN
+1518 
-1527 NPKLYEAYPWLAD
+1527 
-1540 VMVQSE
+1540 
-1546 PMEEQTLG
+1546 
-1554 VAAGEGYI
+1554 
-1562 AINSNMLG
+1562 
-1570 DGIKQ
+1570 
-1575 EITINGI
+1575 
-1582 KYKRV
+1582 
-1587 VSKDGTKAGK
+1587 
-1597 FFSHGDEFVE
+1597 
-1607 YALNHGIKGSAFDK
+1607 
-1621 KAAVNSLKE
+1621 
-1630 LIQEKESVIEKL
+1630 
-1642 RSKNNNGQ
+1642 
-1650 FNKGIL
+1650 
-1656 DRQKELNKLRGAAEF
+1656 
-1671 VGRADISFNEIKKAD
+1671 
-1686 RDVEAAHKNLA
+1686 
-1697 ETLIH
+1697 
-1702 EIQHVIQHFEGFA
+1702 
-1715 SGGSVRK
+1715 
-1722 VNEQM
+1722 
-1727 EHQLLKYDEEIKRIH
+1727 
-1742 PKAWEYQKALLE
+1742 
-1754 YDIADWA
+1754 
-1761 HDVEEVSDEEFQERK
+1761 
-1776 DKIAELEEQIPE
+1776 
-1788 DKVKRIKKIYELR
+1788 
-1801 ADLQWKAENE
+1801 
-1811 DATPFANYN
+1811 
-1820 DLHGEQEARAASMKA
+1820 
-1835 RLYTM
+1835 
-1840 GASQERI
+1840 
-1847 DNEVLNGVD
+1847 
-1856 SASAIIVFAG
+1856 G

-1893 VIALFK
+1893 VISLFK

-1963 KMHEQIADATKYGY
+1963 KMHEQIADATQYGY

-1982 KEVTLEQLKLQWAQ
+1982 KKVTLEQLKLQWAQ

-2084 AKQIYMRM
+2084 AKQIYIRM

-2120 KEFFAQEEAEYREKL
+2120 KEFFAQEEAEYRKKL
-2135 QAEPVFAVQEHIKNN
+2135 QAEPVIVIQEHINNN

-2166 EDYVAKLKEYGGSI
+2166 EEYAAKLKEYGGSL

-2186 HMREFKKSID
+2186 HMREFRKSID

-2246 NMTLTNDEKGVMGTV
+2246 NMTMTNDEKGIMGTV
-2261 DKLNKQ
+2261 DKLSKQ
-2267 SQKIEKL
+2267 SQKI
-2274 EAEKKEEAAKHRE
+2274 
-2287 EKKELREKL
+2287 EKL

-2344 IEDANNYQMW
+2344 IGDANNYQMW
-2354 RRKSAQAQHNSE
+2354 RRKSAEAQHNSE
-2366 RAIVS
+2366 RAIAT

-2407 LTKRRQTIIKNK
+2407 LTKRRQSIIKNK

-2446 PKYQEENGFMGVLQK
+2446 PRYQEENGFMGVLQK

-2466 EVDGLFLECPFFTP
+2466 EVDGLFMECPFFTAD
-2480 EGFLNLPEWLVSAAM
+2480 GFLNLPEWLVSAAM
-2495 GTQQREQGHKD
+2495 GTTKREQGHKD

-2511 VKMLAQVMNIIY
+2511 MKMLAQVMNIIY
-2523 KRGVDDMKL
+2523 KRGVDDMTLKS
-2532 HTIESVDGKSLTVD
+2532 IRSVDGKQMSVD
-2546 DVIAEIEGQVNQRIV
+2546 DAIAEITAQVRQHIV
-2561 AKTIKDTTGAT
+2561 ERTVRDSTGAGDMT
-2572 KKTWDEE
+2572 KREKAE
-2579 AARAINDSNQF
+2579 RAINDANQY
-2590 LIKPEVILKKLGD
+2590 LVKPEVILKKMGGLA
-2603 VSLKYIYE
+2603 VKYIYE
-2611 PLKLAADKELRMA
+2611 PLKIAADKELRMA
-2624 HDMQKKMETLFK
+2624 GDMQKKLQNL
-2636 RYTPEE
+2636 YSGYSAEE
-2642 LDEIRN
+2642 LYAMRN
-2648 KQRYKFGTSVLT
+2648 DAKYKFGTSMIT
-2660 KEQVIM
+2660 KEKVIM
-2666 IALNWGTEINAK
+2666 LALNWGTEINAK
-2678 RVMDGYHVGEH
+2678 RVMDGFHVSEL
-2689 DVRKVLAEL
+2689 DVRNVLANL
-2698 TERDWNLV
+2698 TEQDWNLV

-2712 YDEHWDEVREIEA
+2712 YDEHWDEVRDIEA
-2725 RITGAVLEKQ
+2725 RMTGAVLEKQ
-2735 PNRAFTIIGSDEKSY
+2735 PNRAFTIIGNDKKSY
-2750 TLEGGYFPIKYDPSE
+2750 TLEGGYFPIKYDPRDQ
-2765 MRTQEQKAD
+2765 RTQEQKAD
-2774 AAAMQQTAMSNIS
+2774 AAAMQQASMSNVA
-2787 MSLGKGFLKERST
+2787 MSLGKGFLKDRT
-2800 AKIERRLDL
+2800 NAKVERRLDL
-2809 RFDVISRSVAD
+2809 RFEIISGSLAD
-2820 VIHLVAFREPVRDV
+2820 VIHLVAFREPIRDV
-2834 RRIVLRDDFKNI
+2834 RRIVLRDDFRSLVNNY
-2846 VTRFLGDAE
+2846 LGEAE
-2855 YKELKKWTADCW
+2855 YKHLRKWTTDCW
-2867 AEEPV
+2867 AEEPI
-2872 AHSDIEKAIAKLRNA
+2872 AQSRFEIIAAKLRNA
-2887 QTIGVM
+2887 QTMGMMSFRVM
-2893 GYRVVTAALN
+2893 TAALN

-2922 LKKFYS
+2922 LKRFYS
-2928 APRQYADFIFQRS
+2928 APRKYIDFIFQRS

-2947 AETMDASISDA
+2947 AETMDANIYDA
-2958 IKEPHFM
+2958 IKGPHFM
-2965 DGVPVVGKAKKYLRE
+2965 DNVPGIGKAGKFLRE
-2980 NAFKMLTWTDLMLAM
+2980 HAFKLITWTDLMLAL

-3007 KELEAGHTPQQAQM
+3007 DAVENGRSPQQAQD
-3021 AGISA
+3021 AGGSA

-3036 SSRTVDKARVQRKGG
+3036 SGRTVDKAAVQRGRS

-3058 MFYSYMS
+3058 MYYSYMS
-3065 TVYNAMN
+3065 TVYNALN
-3072 YQQWEARMGYK
+3072 YELWGAKMGYK
-3083 KAVQWADANKSK
+3083 QAMTWADANKNK
-3095 ELLKAIAKM
+3095 ELLKAVVKA
-3104 GGWLFAWHLMPAII
+3104 GSALLAWQLLPAVI
-3118 TAIFK
+3118 TALFR
-3123 AATSGDDDDLKPEK
+3123 AGTGGDDDDLKPEK
-3137 LLKSIGKET
+3137 LLKSIASET
-3146 LSTMVGG
+3146 LSTLVGG
-3153 IPALRDIVPYLLAT
+3153 IPVLRDAVPYLLAKA
-3167 VFDDKQF
+3167 FDEKQF
-3174 APQLP
+3174 APRIPIQN
-3179 LYRTAEQTNR
+3179 TIEQTNR
-3189 VIQSIVN
+3189 VIQSITN
-3196 DKKSFTDVLRES
+3196 DKKTFGDVMRES

>member
-24 RGAVESAASEPV
+24 RGAVEKAASEPV
-36 GSYGNDKDEI
+36 GSYGNNDDNEI
-46 NTTTGF
+46 DINTGF
-52 LDETGTWNNG
+52 LDETGTWNSG
-62 TGQDL
+62 TIQEM
-67 QKYNPTQKQFNN
+67 QKYNPTERSAEQLAKDRAFAP
-79 SIAGQ
+79 IPA
-84 MFNSNAYKKY
+84 SNAYKKY

-221 KQQEQAK
+221 KQQENAK
-228 ELPAIFEDPMGA
+228 ELPSLFEDPAGA
-240 VVGGT
+240 IVGGT

-254 NALSGQKMGV
+254 NMLSGQKMGV

-271 LAGALIGGGSTLGAG
+271 IAGGLIGGGATLGAG
-286 TGAGAA
+286 TAPGMA
-292 AGAKIGYSV
+292 AGAKIGWSI

-343 AAAAAAVE
+343 AAVAAALE
-351 TGIEFT
+351 TGIEFS
-357 NANKI
+357 NADKI
-362 LGIVKGGAGA
+362 LGAIKGGTGA
-372 QSLKNIIASAKDST
+372 QSIKEIIASAKDST
-386 ELQSLLAAYVRNGMK
+386 ELQSMLAAYLRNGAK
-401 NIGEVTLSE
+401 NIGEVTISE
-410 SAEEGVQEMS
+410 SVEEGVQEVS
-420 NRIITNFAASNNPG
+420 NRIVTNIAAYNNPD

-439 YSAKDVIMGGLEA
+439 YSAKDIIIGGLEA
-452 SWQALPTSL
+452 SWQALPASF
-461 GFGASAHAA
+461 GFGAGAHVG
-470 STVSYAR
+470 STIGYAR
-477 RMAAAMELKSEEDR
+477 RMAAAMQLKSEEEK
-491 ANLRTANGISMLRS
+491 ANLRTASGLSMLKS
-505 LADDIKSNELF
+505 LAEDIKVNELF
-516 KKSPEIY
+516 KKAPEVY
-523 RDILGSQLK
+523 KEVLKNQLK
-532 GTELEN
+532 GTSLETI
-538 VNIDVELVLNQE
+538 NIDTEMVLNQE
-550 GGYELLKTVADK
+550 GGYELLKSVADK
-562 AGMSEEQFNNV
+562 VGMSEEQFNDI
-573 VETKADIKIDTAT
+573 VETKADLKINTAD
-586 YVEKL
+586 YVEKN
-591 LPSDIG
+591 LPEDVNT
-597 AKLEEYITF
+597 KLQEYITF

-620 SRMRREMDK
+620 SRMRREMDR

-719 YSDHGRG
+719 HSDHGRG

-760 IGDNYYGLEGWEN
+760 TGDNYYGLEGWEN

-785 KAAIE
+785 EAAIE
-790 ATEQAIARLN
+790 ATKQAIARLN

-830 LRGQL
+830 IRGQL

-846 AQMNAILFARLA
+846 AQMNAILFARMA

-877 FARSVGVEFGGKAAG
+877 FARSVGVEFGEKAG
-892 QKFNQA
+892 EGFNQSA
-898 ISNPNISL
+898 MRQENKRYVLNENGNVDWGS
-906 DTKVPFIEIEDVF
+906 
-919 KGQKWWEARDKFP
+919 
-932 KEIINELI
+932 INELVADDGTKI
-940 TAVSQDVHEPVIN
+940 KKAPVRMQVGFQVGNSDAGAGYIHILRRHEEFIKNKGYESIAEAVNDVLDKADFAVLEKSREGN
-953 ESTGFKVVVSKKGSV
+953 ERLELFLDLSPRTSLMLAMDYTEDETGSYYSVVSLMPRAKKQ
-968 EHTLSSETST
+968 LRD
-978 TKKGTDEAK
+978 KKT
-987 GRGEKYNNPRHD
+987 
-999 IDHYNLVPALIKI
+999 
-1012 IKKSV
+1012 
-1017 FVEEHPDK
+1017 
-1025 HGKAL
+1025 KAL
-1030 SVYRLYCPIKVGDRK
+1030 SFDGSVRPSSATGSGAFFTPTGIKAGTKGDSIAGKNNAFDTVSLSDVGQYVNEY
-1045 IIAKLTLK
+1045 T
-1053 KVKTFYRLVDGT
+1053 
-1065 FSDILAYDTSIVKKI
+1065 YD
-1080 EDEGPRPQKVA
+1080 
-1091 DESVSH
+1091 
-1097 EGSYLTSSSISIR
+1097 
-1110 DMLTD
+1110 
-1115 VNDNEAKPFINEDGT
+1115 
-1130 GNFSIIDK
+1130 
-1138 NGTHDFSGMSGT
+1138 
-1150 QYTDTFNQKAYHGSG
+1150 QKAYHGSG

-1172 LGYLGKGTG
+1172 LGYLGNGTG

-1221 DNKHLLDEQKT
+1221 DNKYLLDEQKT

-1255 MKLFWSK
+1255 MKLFWGK

-1277 RQEIKSLNNLANT
+1277 RQEIKNLNNLANT

-1295 PDTGAPK
+1295 SDTGAPK

-1326 TDADYRKQEQEKI
+1326 TNADYRKQEQAKI

-1450 ERAMTANAEKLK
+1450 ERAMTANVEKLK

-1607 YALNHGIKGSAFDK
+1607 YALNHGIKGNAFDK

-1776 DKIAELEEQIPE
+1776 DKVAELEEQIPE

-1835 RLYTM
+1835 RLYSM

-1873 GQKGLYKI
+1873 GQKSLYKI

-1982 KEVTLEQLKLQWAQ
+1982 KKVTLEQLKLQWAQ

-2029 TIYKAFVQIG
+2029 IIYKAFVQIG

-2069 DSFTDAGGMEYLEGN
+2069 DSFADAGGMEYLEGN

-2135 QAEPVFAVQEHIKNN
+2135 QAEPVFVIQEHIKNN

-2166 EDYVAKLKEYGGSI
+2166 EEYAAKLKEYGRSL

-2274 EAEKKEEAAKHRE
+2274 EAEKKE
-2287 EKKELREKL
+2287 
-2296 EAEKKEGIAK
+2296 GIAK

-2354 RRKSAQAQHNSE
+2354 RRKSAEAQHNSE
-2366 RAIVS
+2366 RAIVT

-2407 LTKRRQTIIKNK
+2407 LTKRRQSIIKNK

-2466 EVDGLFLECPFFTP
+2466 EVDGLFLECPFFTAD
-2480 EGFLNLPEWLVSAAM
+2480 GFLNLPEWLVSAAM
-2495 GTQQREQGHKD
+2495 GTTKREQGHKD

-2511 VKMLAQVMNIIY
+2511 MKMLAQVMNIIY
-2523 KRGVDDMKL
+2523 KRGVDDMTLK
-2532 HTIESVDGKSLTVD
+2532 TIRSVDGKQMSVD
-2546 DVIAEIEGQVNQRIV
+2546 DAIAEITAQVRQHIV
-2561 AKTIKDTTGAT
+2561 ERTVRDSTGAGDMT
-2572 KKTWDEE
+2572 KREKAE
-2579 AARAINDSNQF
+2579 RAINDANQY
-2590 LIKPEVILKKLGD
+2590 LVKPEVILKKMGGLA
-2603 VSLKYIYE
+2603 VKYIYE
-2611 PLKLAADKELRMA
+2611 PLKIAADKELRMA
-2624 HDMQKKMETLFK
+2624 GDMQKKLQNL
-2636 RYTPEE
+2636 YSGYSAEE
-2642 LDEIRN
+2642 LYAMRN
-2648 KQRYKFGTSVLT
+2648 DAKYKFGTSMIT
-2660 KEQVIM
+2660 KEKVIM
-2666 IALNWGTEINAK
+2666 LALNWGTEINAK
-2678 RVMDGYHVGEH
+2678 RVMDGFHVSEL
-2689 DVRKVLAEL
+2689 DVRNVLANL
-2698 TERDWNLV
+2698 TEQDWNLV

-2712 YDEHWDEVREIEA
+2712 YDEHWDEVRDIEA
-2725 RITGAVLEKQ
+2725 RMTGAVLEKQ
-2735 PNRAFTIIGSDEKSY
+2735 PNRAFTIIGNDKKSY
-2750 TLEGGYFPIKYDPSE
+2750 TLEGGYFPIKYDPRDQ
-2765 MRTQEQKAD
+2765 RTQEQKAD
-2774 AAAMQQTAMSNIS
+2774 AAAMQQASMSNVA
-2787 MSLGKGFLKERST
+2787 MSLGKGFLKDRT
-2800 AKIERRLDL
+2800 NAKVERRLDL
-2809 RFDVISRSVAD
+2809 RFEIISGSLAD

-2846 VTRFLGDAE
+2846 VTRFLGEGE

-2872 AHSDIEKAIAKLRNA
+2872 ASSDIEKGIAKLRNS
-2887 QTIGVM
+2887 QTMGVM

-2903 IANAPIVAHYMG
+2903 IANASIVAHYMG
-2915 TVDMLHA
+2915 TADMLHA

-2958 IKEPHFM
+2958 IKDPHFM

-3007 KELEAGHTPQQAQM
+3007 KALEAGHMPQQAQM

-3036 SSRTVDKARVQRKGG
+3036 SARTVDKARVQRKGG

-3058 MFYSYMS
+3058 MYYSYMS

-3118 TAIFK
+3118 TALFK

-3234 TGFDASVADYL
+3234 TGFDADVSEYL
-3245 RALILDKKLKKDK
+3245 RALILDKKLKNK

>member
-1 MGTFN
+1 M
-6 FSNMQQQEDKMRN
+6 M
-19 VPEEF
+19 
-24 RGAVESAASEPV
+24 
-36 GSYGNDKDEI
+36 
-46 NTTTGF
+46 
-52 LDETGTWNNG
+52 DETTLNFLKEQMTSPYATVRESTWGFHSDPQPNYGVVDESLARDRAKDQAKINAANG
-62 TGQDL
+62 IVPL
-67 QKYNPTQKQFNN
+67 SESSN
-79 SIAGQ
+79 SFTDKIK
-84 MFNSNAYKKY
+84 NTNAYKKY
-94 FYSREDVLQEAK
+94 WYNREDVLQEVK
-106 TISAATHIPENAIL
+106 SISSATHIPENAIL
-120 SNAENLKNARDIY
+120 SSAENLDRARDVY
-133 NYQQRAMDPQ
+133 NLQKKLKEPEKIFDY
-143 AVFKAYPEL
+143 YPEL
-152 GELAQKSDTDA
+152 GELAKKSDTDA

-178 IIEAAKTGWE
+178 IVEAAKTGWE

-198 IGYAAMNGKELTEEN
+198 IGYAALNGKELSEAD
-213 LKRLEEIK
+213 LKHLEEIK
-221 KQQEQAK
+221 KQQENAK
-228 ELPAIFEDPMGA
+228 ELPTLFEDPAGA
-240 VVGGT
+240 IVGGT

-254 NALSGQKMGV
+254 NMLSGQKMGV

-271 LAGALIGGGSTLGAG
+271 IAGGLIGGGATLGAG
-286 TGAGAA
+286 TAAGMA
-292 AGAKIGYSV
+292 AGAKIGWSI

-316 GNNYLDYKGYKDK
+316 GNNYLDYKNYKDK
-329 SGKQL
+329 HGKQL
-334 LTDNQARTY
+334 LTDNQARAY

-357 NANKI
+357 NADKI

-372 QSLKNIIASAKDST
+372 QSLKNIIANAKDST

-461 GFGASAHAA
+461 GFGAGAHAA

-477 RMAAAMELKSEEDR
+477 RMAAAMEIKSEEDR
-491 ANLRTANGISMLRS
+491 ANLRTANGLSMLKS
-505 LADDIKSNELF
+505 LAEDIKVNELF
-516 KKSPEIY
+516 KKAPEVY
-523 RDILGSQLK
+523 KEVLKNQLR
-532 GTELEN
+532 GTSLETI
-538 VNIDVELVLNQE
+538 NIDTEMVLNQE
-550 GGYELLKTVADK
+550 GGYELLKSVADK
-562 AGMSEEQFNNV
+562 VGMSEEQFNDI
-573 VETKADIKIDTAT
+573 VETKADLKINTAD
-586 YVEKL
+586 YVEENLPEDVNTKL
-591 LPSDIG
+591 Q
-597 AKLEEYITF
+597 EYITF

-620 SRMRREMDK
+620 SRMRREMDR

-760 IGDNYYGLEGWEN
+760 TGDNYYGLEGWEN
-773 DSPEEEQWYAEN
+773 DSPEEERWYAEN
-785 KAAIE
+785 KTAIE

-830 LRGQL
+830 MRGQL

-846 AQMNAILFARLA
+846 AQMNAILFARMA

-898 ISNPNISL
+898 ISNPNINL

-932 KEIINELI
+932 KKIINELI
-940 TAVSQDVHEPVIN
+940 TTVSQDMHEPVIN

-1053 KVKTFYRLVDGT
+1053 KVKTFYRLVDGS

-1115 VNDNEAKPFINEDGT
+1115 VNDNEEKPFINEDGT

-1150 QYTDTFNQKAYHGSG
+1150 QYADTFNQKAYHGTPYDFKR
-1165 AVFDKFD
+1165 FDI
-1172 LGYLGKGTG
+1172 GKIGDG
-1181 NIMHGWGLYFAKNKR
+1181 VGDQVHGWGLYFAQDRQISENYKEVLGATSGEVSIGGKVYTMDDEGDWYTGRSDWSFGEQVEYGEPLSYALDAMDAEKNKTDAIKSLQKR
-1196 IAETYKKEVS
+1196 IDGVAKKTASTEKYIAYLKAAIKILEEGDAEYKNPS
-1206 KKDGTQASLYEVEVP
+1206 RLLEVEIPESDVM
-1221 DNKHLLDEQKT
+1221 LDEQKKYYD
-1232 FGEQPKSV
+1232 QPEKV
-1240 QKNFVEAIKNLDDEQ
+1240 QQ
-1255 MKLFWSK
+1255 
-1262 LLNFKF
+1262 
-1268 GAFDKDYRV
+1268 
-1277 RQEIKSLNNLANT
+1277 SLNDMFEDLFSSGPFSDNIYAEHKAYINDLENFDNLSGRGVY
-1290 TIEEL
+1290 E
-1295 PDTGAPK
+1295 
-1302 FIQNMRR
+1302 
-1309 RNLLSRG
+1309 LLSAG
-1316 YTEEQIERLI
+1316 LGSDKE
-1326 TDADYRKQEQEKI
+1326 A
-1339 RAKAESLK
+1339 SLK
-1347 SEEEKA
+1347 L
-1353 EAEDNAGK
+1353 K
-1361 EKIIQQ
+1361 E
-1367 AQADPLAEL
+1367 
-1376 SNYANRQHFTGEK
+1376 
-1389 NYQALAYALGNK
+1389 
-1401 DYEWRLASEYL
+1401 
-1412 NRYGVKGITYDGG
+1412 YGVEGITYVGQKD
-1425 EEGRCFV
+1425 GRCFV

-1450 ERAMTANAEKLK
+1450 EHAMTAN
-1462 EAKAMVAKAEAAE
+1462 
-1475 EKPDMKDIYQK
+1475 
-1486 TGWHL
+1486 
-1491 GADGK
+1491 
-1496 WRFEIPDNLDEIDAA
+1496 
-1511 KFPEEGY
+1511 
-1518 AIPLGEIYN
+1518 
-1527 NPKLYEAYPWLAD
+1527 
-1540 VMVQSE
+1540 
-1546 PMEEQTLG
+1546 
-1554 VAAGEGYI
+1554 
-1562 AINSNMLG
+1562 
-1570 DGIKQ
+1570 
-1575 EITINGI
+1575 
-1582 KYKRV
+1582 
-1587 VSKDGTKAGK
+1587 
-1597 FFSHGDEFVE
+1597 
-1607 YALNHGIKGSAFDK
+1607 
-1621 KAAVNSLKE
+1621 
-1630 LIQEKESVIEKL
+1630 
-1642 RSKNNNGQ
+1642 
-1650 FNKGIL
+1650 
-1656 DRQKELNKLRGAAEF
+1656 
-1671 VGRADISFNEIKKAD
+1671 
-1686 RDVEAAHKNLA
+1686 
-1697 ETLIH
+1697 
-1702 EIQHVIQHFEGFA
+1702 
-1715 SGGSVRK
+1715 
-1722 VNEQM
+1722 
-1727 EHQLLKYDEEIKRIH
+1727 
-1742 PKAWEYQKALLE
+1742 
-1754 YDIADWA
+1754 
-1761 HDVEEVSDEEFQERK
+1761 
-1776 DKIAELEEQIPE
+1776 
-1788 DKVKRIKKIYELR
+1788 
-1801 ADLQWKAENE
+1801 
-1811 DATPFANYN
+1811 
-1820 DLHGEQEARAASMKA
+1820 
-1835 RLYTM
+1835 
-1840 GASQERI
+1840 
-1847 DNEVLNGVD
+1847 
-1856 SASAIIVFAG
+1856 
-1866 QSYSMDA
+1866 MDA

-1940 WASWRPETFDKE
+1940 WASWRPETFEKE

-2069 DSFTDAGGMEYLEGN
+2069 DSFADAGGMEYLEGN

-2092 VERAKAEAKEKVLK
+2092 VKRAKAEAKEKVLK

-2120 KEFFAQEEAEYREKL
+2120 KEFFTQEEAEYREKL
-2135 QAEPVFAVQEHIKNN
+2135 QAEPVFVIQEHIKNN

-2166 EDYVAKLKEYGGSI
+2166 EEYAAKLKEYGGSL

-2186 HMREFKKSID
+2186 HMREFRKSID

-2236 QKKINAQSVK
+2236 QKKINVQSAK

-2354 RRKSAQAQHNSE
+2354 RRKSAEAQHNSE
-2366 RAIVS
+2366 RAIVT

-2407 LTKRRQTIIKNK
+2407 LTKRRQSIIKNK

-2446 PKYQEENGFMGVLQK
+2446 PRYQEENGFMGVLQK

-2466 EVDGLFLECPFFTP
+2466 EVDGLFMECPFFTAD
-2480 EGFLNLPEWLVSAAM
+2480 GFLNLPEWLVSAAM
-2495 GTQQREQGHKD
+2495 GTTKREQGHKD

-2511 VKMLAQVMNIIY
+2511 MKMLAQVMNIIY
-2523 KRGVDDMKL
+2523 KRGVDDMTLK
-2532 HTIESVDGKSLTVD
+2532 TIRSVDGKQMSVD
-2546 DVIAEIEGQVNQRIV
+2546 DAIAEITAQVRQRIIERTV
-2561 AKTIKDTTGAT
+2561 RDSTGAGDMT
-2572 KKTWDEE
+2572 KREKAE
-2579 AARAINDSNQF
+2579 RAINDANQY
-2590 LIKPEVILKKLGD
+2590 LVKPEVVLKKMGD
-2603 VSLKYIYE
+2603 LAVKYIYE
-2611 PLKLAADKELRMA
+2611 PLKIAADKELRMA
-2624 HDMQKKMETLFK
+2624 GDMQKKLQNL
-2636 RYTPEE
+2636 YSGYSAEE
-2642 LDEIRN
+2642 LYAMRN
-2648 KQRYKFGTSVLT
+2648 DAKYKFGTSMIT
-2660 KEQVIM
+2660 KEKVIM
-2666 IALNWGTEINAK
+2666 LALNWGTEINAK
-2678 RVMDGYHVGEH
+2678 RVMDGFHVSEL
-2689 DVRKVLAEL
+2689 DVKNVLANL
-2698 TERDWNLV
+2698 TEQDWNLV

-2712 YDEHWDEVREIEA
+2712 YDEHWDEVRDIEA
-2725 RITGAVLEKQ
+2725 RMTGAVLEKQ
-2735 PNRAFTIIGSDEKSY
+2735 PNRAFTIISNDKKSY
-2750 TLEGGYFPIKYDPSE
+2750 TLEGGYFPIKYDPRDQ
-2765 MRTQEQKAD
+2765 RTQEQKAD
-2774 AAAMQQTAMSNIS
+2774 AAAMQQASMSNVA
-2787 MSLGKGFLKERST
+2787 MSLGKGFLKDRT
-2800 AKIERRLDL
+2800 NAKVERRLDL
-2809 RFDVISRSVAD
+2809 RFEIISGSLAD
-2820 VIHLVAFREPVRDV
+2820 VIHLVAFREPIRDV
-2834 RRIVLRDDFKNI
+2834 RRIVLRDDFRSLVNNY
-2846 VTRFLGDAE
+2846 LGEAE
-2855 YKELKKWTADCW
+2855 YKHLRQWTTDCW
-2867 AEEPV
+2867 AEEPI
-2872 AHSDIEKAIAKLRNA
+2872 AQSRFEIIAAKLRNA
-2887 QTIGVM
+2887 QTMGMMSFRVM
-2893 GYRVVTAALN
+2893 TAALN

-2922 LKKFYS
+2922 LKRFYS
-2928 APRQYADFIFQRS
+2928 APRKYIDFIFQRS

-2947 AETMDASISDA
+2947 AETMDANIYDA
-2958 IKEPHFM
+2958 IKGPHFM
-2965 DGVPVVGKAKKYLRE
+2965 DNVPGVGKAGKFLRE
-2980 NAFKMLTWTDLMLAM
+2980 HAFKLITWTDLMLAL

-3007 KELEAGHTPQQAQM
+3007 DAVENGRSPQQAQD
-3021 AGISA
+3021 AGVSA

-3036 SSRTVDKARVQRKGG
+3036 SGRTVDKAAVQRGRS

-3058 MFYSYMS
+3058 MYYSYMS
-3065 TVYNAMN
+3065 TVYNALN
-3072 YQQWEARMGYK
+3072 YELWGAKMGYK
-3083 KAVQWADANKSK
+3083 QAMTWADANKNK
-3095 ELLKAIAKM
+3095 ELLKAIVKA
-3104 GGWLFAWHLMPAII
+3104 GSALLAWQLLPAVI
-3118 TAIFK
+3118 TALFR
-3123 AATSGDDDDLKPEK
+3123 AGTSGDDDDLEAEK
-3137 LLKSIGKET
+3137 LLKSIASET
-3146 LSTMVGG
+3146 LSTLVGG
-3153 IPALRDIVPYLLAT
+3153 IPVLRDAVPYLLAKA
-3167 VFDDKQF
+3167 FDEKQF
-3174 APQLP
+3174 APRIPIQN
-3179 LYRTAEQTNR
+3179 TIEQTNR
-3189 VIQSIVN
+3189 VIQSITN
-3196 DKKSFTDVLRES
+3196 DKKTFGDVMRES

-3219 STLVDALTTSITYLE
+3219 STLVDALTTSVTYLE
-3234 TGFDASVADYL
+3234 TGFDADVSEYL
-3245 RALILDKKLKKDK
+3245 RALILDKKLKNK

>member
-6 FSNMQQQEDKMRN
+6 FSNMQGGQQQETQNIPR
-19 VPEEF
+19 EF
-24 RGAVESAASEPV
+24 RSAVEQAKTEPA
-36 GSYGNDKDEI
+36 GSFDNNK
-46 NTTTGF
+46 TGF
-52 LDETGTWNNG
+52 WDGVKNFFSGADIDTNAGFIDETGTWNSG
-62 TGQDL
+62 KGQEL
-67 QKYNPTQKQFNN
+67 QKYNPTEKQFNN
-79 SIAGQ
+79 SLAGQ
-84 MFNSNAYKKY
+84 VWNSNAYKKY

-106 TISAATHIPENAIL
+106 KISAATRIPENAIL
-120 SNAENLKNARDIY
+120 ANADNLNNARDVY

-143 AVFKAYPEL
+143 AVFRAYPEL
-152 GELAQKSDTDA
+152 SELAKKSDTDA

-178 IIEAAKTGWE
+178 IIEAMKVSYEADE
-188 LDSLMSERGR
+188 LFLERGR
-198 IGYAAMNGKELTEEN
+198 LGHSAMLGKSFTEAD
-213 LKRLEEIK
+213 LKRLEEIEAAQK
-221 KQQEQAK
+221 NSK
-228 ELPAIFEDPMGA
+228 ELPGVFDDPLGAI
-240 VVGGT
+240 VGGM

-254 NALSGQKMGV
+254 NALNGQKMGV

-343 AAAAAAVE
+343 AAVAAALE
-351 TGIEFT
+351 TGIEFS
-357 NANKI
+357 NADRI
-362 LGIVKGGAGA
+362 LGAIKGGAGA
-372 QSLKNIIASAKDST
+372 QSIKKIIASAKDST
-386 ELQSLLAAYVRNGMK
+386 ELQSMLVAYLRNGAK
-401 NIGEVTLSE
+401 NIGEVTISE
-410 SAEEGVQEMS
+410 SLEEGAQDVS
-420 NRIITNFAASNNPG
+420 NRIVTNIAAYNNPD

-439 YSAKDVIMGGLEA
+439 YSAKDVIIGGLEA
-452 SWQALPTSL
+452 SWQALPASF
-461 GFGASAHAA
+461 GFGVGAHAG
-470 STVSYAR
+470 STIGYAR
-477 RMAAAMELKSEEDR
+477 RMAAAMQLRSEEEK
-491 ANLRTANGISMLRS
+491 ANLRTASGLSMLKS
-505 LADDIKSNELF
+505 LAEDIKVNELF
-516 KKSPEIY
+516 KKAPEVY
-523 RDILGSQLK
+523 KEVLKNQLK
-532 GTELEN
+532 GTSLETI
-538 VNIDVELVLNQE
+538 NIDTEMVLNQE
-550 GGYELLKTVADK
+550 GGYELLKSVADK
-562 AGMSEEQFNNV
+562 VGMSEEQFANI
-573 VETKADIKIDTAT
+573 VETKADLKINTAD
-586 YVEKL
+586 YVEKN
-591 LPSDIG
+591 LPEDVNT
-597 AKLEEYITF
+597 KLQEYITF

-620 SRMRREMDK
+620 SRMRREMDR

-687 PLREIIEQLKAGA
+687 PLKEIIEQLKAGA

-705 IVAVDADGKPTSWE
+705 IMAVDADGKPTSWE
-719 YSDHGRG
+719 HSDHGRG
-726 VRVSNNAPWYRKWFK
+726 VRVSNNAAWYRKWYK

-760 IGDNYYGLEGWEN
+760 TGDNYYGLEGWEN

-790 ATEQAIARLN
+790 ATEQAIARLDVM
-800 TIAPRLEKI
+800 APRLEKI

-830 LRGQL
+830 MRGQL

-846 AQMNAILFARLA
+846 AQMNAILFARMA

-892 QKFNQA
+892 QKLNQA
-898 ISNPNISL
+898 SMNTVHIGTETYVQRPTEEVLKSYYELVNQEPYII
-906 DTKVPFIEIEDVF
+906 VQVIEGDNFDSRKKNAGMIFNTLYKNNNGGHVVVKNKYNEDVAIPRTAF
-919 KGQKWWEARDKFP
+919 KEMAGHAKKANLFEMVPYIEELLQKSSYLHTRLPDPKREKRMKPNVEEYRMYARKVQINGTEYYAKIIIR
-932 KEIINELI
+932 KEK
-940 TAVSQDVHEPVIN
+940 SQKL
-953 ESTGFKVVVSKKGSV
+953 F
-968 EHTLSSETST
+968 L
-978 TKKGTDEAK
+978 
-987 GRGEKYNNPRHD
+987 HD
-999 IDHYNLVPALIKI
+999 IDITKIKNEVSGSGNGGADYSSAS
-1012 IKKSV
+1012 K
-1017 FVEEHPDK
+1017 PDK
-1025 HGKAL
+1025 L
-1030 SVYRLYCPIKVGDRK
+1030 TSVINSIPWWLNE
-1045 IIAKLTLK
+1045 
-1053 KVKTFYRLVDGT
+1053 VKTKL
-1065 FSDILAYDTSIVKKI
+1065 ILTN
-1080 EDEGPRPQKVA
+1080 KVQQ
-1091 DESVSH
+1091 D
-1097 EGSYLTSSSISIR
+1097 
-1110 DMLTD
+1110 DNML
-1115 VNDNEAKPFINEDGT
+1115 E
-1130 GNFSIIDK
+1130 
-1138 NGTHDFSGMSGT
+1138 
-1150 QYTDTFNQKAYHGSG
+1150 QKAYHEKQSDAKIIYPSDFSPYLNNQSYRCTNSSKAMNGYGYAMFGDNAAWVDGYGENLYSVFHDDLEDIDNLKKKIAETWDKDVEMETIPADLEVLAREKTGEQIAEDFDPTDIVDGAGAWDIPELVSWAFERGVFEDVPGVKTHDGAVVWDDSIIHKGDKDADVWGKDAEKNKVQQDDNVLDQKAWHGSG
-1165 AVFDKFD
+1165 AVFDRFD
-1172 LGYLGKGTG
+1172 LGYLGNGTG

-1255 MKLFWSK
+1255 MKLFWGK
-1262 LLNFKF
+1262 LLDFKF
-1268 GAFDKDYRV
+1268 GAFDKGYRV

-1326 TDADYRKQEQEKI
+1326 TDADYRKQEQENI
-1339 RAKAESLK
+1339 RAKAESLQ
-1347 SEEEKA
+1347 SEAEKA

-1450 ERAMTANAEKLK
+1450 
-1462 EAKAMVAKAEAAE
+1462 
-1475 EKPDMKDIYQK
+1475 
-1486 TGWHL
+1486 
-1491 GADGK
+1491 
-1496 WRFEIPDNLDEIDAA
+1496 
-1511 KFPEEGY
+1511 
-1518 AIPLGEIYN
+1518 
-1527 NPKLYEAYPWLAD
+1527 
-1540 VMVQSE
+1540 
-1546 PMEEQTLG
+1546 
-1554 VAAGEGYI
+1554 
-1562 AINSNMLG
+1562 
-1570 DGIKQ
+1570 
-1575 EITINGI
+1575 
-1582 KYKRV
+1582 
-1587 VSKDGTKAGK
+1587 
-1597 FFSHGDEFVE
+1597 
-1607 YALNHGIKGSAFDK
+1607 
-1621 KAAVNSLKE
+1621 
-1630 LIQEKESVIEKL
+1630 
-1642 RSKNNNGQ
+1642 
-1650 FNKGIL
+1650 
-1656 DRQKELNKLRGAAEF
+1656 
-1671 VGRADISFNEIKKAD
+1671 
-1686 RDVEAAHKNLA
+1686 
-1697 ETLIH
+1697 
-1702 EIQHVIQHFEGFA
+1702 
-1715 SGGSVRK
+1715 
-1722 VNEQM
+1722 
-1727 EHQLLKYDEEIKRIH
+1727 
-1742 PKAWEYQKALLE
+1742 
-1754 YDIADWA
+1754 
-1761 HDVEEVSDEEFQERK
+1761 
-1776 DKIAELEEQIPE
+1776 
-1788 DKVKRIKKIYELR
+1788 
-1801 ADLQWKAENE
+1801 
-1811 DATPFANYN
+1811 
-1820 DLHGEQEARAASMKA
+1820 
-1835 RLYTM
+1835 
-1840 GASQERI
+1840 
-1847 DNEVLNGVD
+1847 
-1856 SASAIIVFAG
+1856 G

-1893 VIALFK
+1893 VISLFK

-1982 KEVTLEQLKLQWAQ
+1982 KEVTLEQMKLQWAQ

-2069 DSFTDAGGMEYLEGN
+2069 DSFADAGGMEYLEGN

-2135 QAEPVFAVQEHIKNN
+2135 QAEPVFVIQEHINNN

-2166 EDYVAKLKEYGGSI
+2166 EEYAAKLKEYGGSL

-2186 HMREFKKSID
+2186 HMREFRKSID

-2261 DKLNKQ
+2261 EKLNKQ

-2344 IEDANNYQMW
+2344 IGDANNYQMW
-2354 RRKSAQAQHNSE
+2354 RRKSAEAQHNSE
-2366 RAIVS
+2366 RAIAT

-2407 LTKRRQTIIKNK
+2407 LTKRRQSIIKNK

-2446 PKYQEENGFMGVLQK
+2446 PRYQEENGFMGVLQK

-2466 EVDGLFLECPFFTP
+2466 EVDGLFMECPFFTAD
-2480 EGFLNLPEWLVSAAM
+2480 GFLNLPEWLVSAAM
-2495 GTQQREQGHKD
+2495 GTTKREQGHKD

-2511 VKMLAQVMNIIY
+2511 MKMLAQVMNIIY
-2523 KRGVDDMKL
+2523 KRGVDDMTLK
-2532 HTIESVDGKSLTVD
+2532 TIRSVDGKQMSVD
-2546 DVIAEIEGQVNQRIV
+2546 DAIAEITAQVRQHVVERTV
-2561 AKTIKDTTGAT
+2561 RDATGAGDMT
-2572 KKTWDEE
+2572 KREKAE
-2579 AARAINDSNQF
+2579 RAINDANQY
-2590 LIKPEVILKKLGD
+2590 LVKPEVILKKMGGLA
-2603 VSLKYIYE
+2603 VKYIYE
-2611 PLKLAADKELRMA
+2611 PLKIAADKELRMA
-2624 HDMQKKMETLFK
+2624 GDMQKKLQK
-2636 RYTPEE
+2636 LYSGYSAEE
-2642 LDEIRN
+2642 LYAMRN
-2648 KQRYKFGTSVLT
+2648 DAKYKFGTSMIT
-2660 KEQVIM
+2660 KEKVIM
-2666 IALNWGTEINAK
+2666 LALNWGTEINAK
-2678 RVMDGYHVGEH
+2678 RVMDGFHVSEL
-2689 DVRKVLAEL
+2689 DVRNVLANL
-2698 TERDWNLV
+2698 TEQDWNLV

-2712 YDEHWDEVREIEA
+2712 YDEHWDEVRDIEA
-2725 RITGAVLEKQ
+2725 RMTGAVLEKQ
-2735 PNRAFTIIGSDEKSY
+2735 PNRAFTIIGNDQKSY
-2750 TLEGGYFPIKYDPSE
+2750 TLEGGYFPIKYDPRDQ
-2765 MRTQEQKAD
+2765 RTQEQKAD
-2774 AAAMQQTAMSNIS
+2774 AAAMQQASMSNVA
-2787 MSLGKGFLKERST
+2787 MSLGKGFLKDRT
-2800 AKIERRLDL
+2800 NAKVERRLDL
-2809 RFDVISRSVAD
+2809 RFEIISGSLAD
-2820 VIHLVAFREPVRDV
+2820 VIHLVAFREPIRDV
-2834 RRIVLRDDFKNI
+2834 RRIVLRDDFRSLVNNY
-2846 VTRFLGDAE
+2846 LGEAE
-2855 YKELKKWTADCW
+2855 YKHLRQWTTDCW
-2867 AEEPV
+2867 AEEPIAQSRFEV
-2872 AHSDIEKAIAKLRNA
+2872 IAAKLRNA
-2887 QTIGVM
+2887 QTMGMMSFRVM
-2893 GYRVVTAALN
+2893 TAALN

-2922 LKKFYS
+2922 LKRFYS
-2928 APRQYADFIFQRS
+2928 APRKYIDFIFQRS

-2947 AETMDASISDA
+2947 AETMDANIYDA
-2958 IKEPHFM
+2958 IKGPHFM
-2965 DGVPVVGKAKKYLRE
+2965 DSVPGAGKAGKLLRE
-2980 NAFKMLTWTDLMLAM
+2980 HAFKLITWTDLMLAL
-2995 PLWQHEYEKAYN
+2995 PLWQQEYEKAYSDAVEN
-3007 KELEAGHTPQQAQM
+3007 GRSPQQAQD
-3021 AGISA
+3021 AGVSA

-3036 SSRTVDKARVQRKGG
+3036 SGRTVDKAAVQRGRS

-3058 MFYSYMS
+3058 MYYSYMS
-3065 TVYNAMN
+3065 TVYNALN
-3072 YQQWEARMGYK
+3072 YELWGAKMGYK
-3083 KAVQWADANKSK
+3083 QAMTWADANKNK
-3095 ELLKAIAKM
+3095 ELLKAVVKA
-3104 GGWLFAWHLMPAII
+3104 GSALLAWQLLPAII
-3118 TAIFK
+3118 TALFR
-3123 AATSGDDDDLKPEK
+3123 AGTSGDDDDLEAEK
-3137 LLKSIGKET
+3137 LLKSIASET
-3146 LSTMVGG
+3146 LSTLVGG
-3153 IPALRDIVPYLLAT
+3153 IPVLRDAVPYLLAKA
-3167 VFDDKQF
+3167 FDEKQF
-3174 APQLP
+3174 APRIPIQN
-3179 LYRTAEQTNR
+3179 TIEQTNR
-3189 VIQSIVN
+3189 VIQSITN
-3196 DKKSFTDVLRES
+3196 DKKTFGDVMRES

-3219 STLVDALTTSITYLE
+3219 STLVDALTTSVTYLE
-3234 TGFDASVADYL
+3234 TGFDADVSEYL
-3245 RALILDKKLKKDK
+3245 RALILDKKLKNK

>member
-24 RGAVESAASEPV
+24 RSAVEQAKTEPV
-36 GSYGNDKDEI
+36 GSFDNNK
-46 NTTTGF
+46 TGF
-52 LDETGTWNNG
+52 WDGVKNFFSGADIDTNAGFIDETGTWNSG
-62 TGQDL
+62 KGQEM
-67 QKYNPTQKQFNN
+67 QKYNPTEKQFNN
-79 SIAGQ
+79 SLAGQ
-84 MFNSNAYKKY
+84 VWNSNAYKKY

-106 TISAATHIPENAIL
+106 KISAATRIPENAIL
-120 SNAENLKNARDIY
+120 ANADNLNNARDVY

-143 AVFKAYPEL
+143 AVFRAYPEL
-152 GELAQKSDTDA
+152 SELAKKSDTDA

-188 LDSLMSERGR
+188 LDRLMSERGR
-198 IGYAAMNGKELTEEN
+198 LGYSAMNGKSLTEAD
-213 LKRLEEIK
+213 LKRLEEIEAAQK
-221 KQQEQAK
+221 NSK
-228 ELPAIFEDPMGA
+228 ELPGLFDDPFGA
-240 VVGGT
+240 VVGST

-343 AAAAAAVE
+343 AAVAAALE
-351 TGIEFT
+351 TGIEFS
-357 NANKI
+357 NADRI
-362 LGIVKGGAGA
+362 LGAIKGGAGA
-372 QSLKNIIASAKDST
+372 QSIKEIIASAKDST
-386 ELQSLLAAYVRNGMK
+386 ELQSMLAAYLRNGAK
-401 NIGEVTLSE
+401 NIGEVTISE
-410 SAEEGVQEMS
+410 SLEEGMQEVS
-420 NRIITNFAASNNPG
+420 NRIVTNIAAYNNPD

-439 YSAKDVIMGGLEA
+439 YSAKDVIIGGLEA
-452 SWQALPTSL
+452 SWQALPASF
-461 GFGASAHAA
+461 GFGAGAHAG
-470 STVSYAR
+470 STIGYAR
-477 RMAAAMELKSEEDR
+477 RMAAAMQLKSEEEK
-491 ANLRTANGISMLRS
+491 ANLRTASGLSMLKS
-505 LADDIKSNELF
+505 LAEDIKVNELF
-516 KKSPEIY
+516 KKAPEVY
-523 RDILGSQLK
+523 KEVLKNQLK
-532 GTELEN
+532 GTSLETI
-538 VNIDVELVLNQE
+538 NIDTEMVLNQE
-550 GGYELLKTVADK
+550 GGYELLKSVADK
-562 AGMSEEQFNNV
+562 VGMSEEQFADI
-573 VETKADIKIDTAT
+573 VETKADLKINTAD
-586 YVEKL
+586 YVEKN
-591 LPSDIG
+591 LPEDVNT
-597 AKLEEYITF
+597 KLQEYITF

-620 SRMRREMDK
+620 SRMRREMDR

-705 IVAVDADGKPTSWE
+705 IIAVDADGKPTSWE
-719 YSDHGRG
+719 HSDHGRG

-760 IGDNYYGLEGWEN
+760 TGDNYYGLEGWEN

-785 KAAIE
+785 EAAIE
-790 ATEQAIARLN
+790 ATKQAIARLN
-800 TIAPRLEKI
+800 AIAPRLEKI

-830 LRGQL
+830 MRGQL

-846 AQMNAILFARLA
+846 AQMNAILFARMA

-863 WHRQAGQTKYTAKD
+863 WHQKAGQTKYTAKN
-877 FARSVGVEFGGKAAG
+877 FARSVGVEFGEKAG
-892 QKFNQA
+892 EGFNQA
-898 ISNPNISL
+898 AMRQENKRYVLNENGNVDWGS
-906 DTKVPFIEIEDVF
+906 
-919 KGQKWWEARDKFP
+919 
-932 KEIINELI
+932 INEL
-940 TAVSQDVHEPVIN
+940 TADDGTTIKKAPVRMQIGYQVGEGDAGAGYIHIKN
-953 ESTGFKVVVSKKGSV
+953 RHNGFLKNKGYKSI
-968 EHTLSSETST
+968 SEAVYDILDNADFIVKST
-978 TKKGTDEAK
+978 TGD
-987 GRGEKYNNPRHD
+987 GRDR
-999 IDHYNLVPALIKI
+999 VALIKDLTPHASVLLALDYTEENGEGYYTI
-1012 IKKSV
+1012 VSVMPQSKKQV
-1017 FVEEHPDK
+1017 KAEKE
-1025 HGKAL
+1025 KAL
-1030 SVYRLYCPIKVGDRK
+1030 S
-1045 IIAKLTLK
+1045 
-1053 KVKTFYRLVDGT
+1053 FDGSVRPSSAT
-1065 FSDILAYDTSIVKKI
+1065 GSGAFFTPTETKAGIEGGSFAGKDNASTVSLADAEQYVNEYTYD
-1080 EDEGPRPQKVA
+1080 
-1091 DESVSH
+1091 
-1097 EGSYLTSSSISIR
+1097 
-1110 DMLTD
+1110 
-1115 VNDNEAKPFINEDGT
+1115 
-1130 GNFSIIDK
+1130 
-1138 NGTHDFSGMSGT
+1138 
-1150 QYTDTFNQKAYHGSG
+1150 QKAYHGSG

-1172 LGYLGKGTG
+1172 LGYLGNGTG

-1221 DNKHLLDEQKT
+1221 DNKYLLDEQKT

-1316 YTEEQIERLI
+1316 YKEEQIERLI
-1326 TDADYRKQEQEKI
+1326 TDVDYRKQEQEKI

-1389 NYQALAYALGNK
+1389 SYQALAYALGNK

-1450 ERAMTANAEKLK
+1450 ERAMTANVEKLK
-1462 EAKAMVAKAEAAE
+1462 EAKAMVAKAE

-1671 VGRADISFNEIKKAD
+1671 VGRADISFNEIKKAG

-1727 EHQLLKYDEEIKRIH
+1727 KHQLLKYDEEIKRIH

-1754 YDIADWA
+1754 YDIADWDHA
-1761 HDVEEVSDEEFQERK
+1761 MGEVSDEEFQERK

-1811 DATPFANYN
+1811 DAKAFDNYHN
-1820 DLHGEQEARAASMKA
+1820 LHGEQEARAASMKA
-1835 RLYTM
+1835 HLYTM

-1893 VIALFK
+1893 VISLFK

-1927 PKQLLDDVKTLSE
+1927 PKQLLDDVKTLSN
-1940 WASWRPETFDKE
+1940 WASWRSETFDKE

-1963 KMHEQIADATKYGY
+1963 KMHEQIADATQYGY

-1982 KEVTLEQLKLQWAQ
+1982 KKVTLEQLKLQWAQ

-2069 DSFTDAGGMEYLEGN
+2069 DSFADAGGMEYLEGN

-2120 KEFFAQEEAEYREKL
+2120 KEFFAQEEAEYRKKL
-2135 QAEPVFAVQEHIKNN
+2135 QAEPVFVIQEHINNN

-2166 EDYVAKLKEYGGSI
+2166 EEYAAKLKDYGGSL

-2186 HMREFKKSID
+2186 HMREFRKSID

-2246 NMTLTNDEKGVMGTV
+2246 NMTLTNDEKGIMGTV
-2261 DKLNKQ
+2261 DKLSKQ

-2344 IEDANNYQMW
+2344 IGDANNYQMW
-2354 RRKSAQAQHNSE
+2354 RRKSAEAQHNSE
-2366 RAIVS
+2366 RAIAT

-2407 LTKRRQTIIKNK
+2407 LTKRRQSIIKNK

-2446 PKYQEENGFMGVLQK
+2446 PRYQEENGFMGVLQK

-2466 EVDGLFLECPFFTP
+2466 EVDGLFMECPFFTAD
-2480 EGFLNLPEWLVSAAM
+2480 GFLNLPEWLVSAAM
-2495 GTQQREQGHKD
+2495 GTTKREQGHKD

-2523 KRGVDDMKL
+2523 KRGVDDMTLK
-2532 HTIESVDGKSLTVD
+2532 TIRSVDGKQMSVD
-2546 DVIAEIEGQVNQRIV
+2546 DAIAEIAAQVRQRIV
-2561 AKTIKDTTGAT
+2561 ERTVRDSTGAGDMT
-2572 KKTWDEE
+2572 KREKAE
-2579 AARAINDSNQF
+2579 RAINDANQY
-2590 LIKPEVILKKLGD
+2590 LVKPEVILKKMGGLA
-2603 VSLKYIYE
+2603 VKYIYE
-2611 PLKLAADKELRMA
+2611 PLKIAADKELRMA
-2624 HDMQKKMETLFK
+2624 GDMQKKLQNL
-2636 RYTPEE
+2636 YSGYSAEE
-2642 LDEIRN
+2642 LYAMRN
-2648 KQRYKFGTSVLT
+2648 DAKYKFGTSMIT
-2660 KEQVIM
+2660 KEKVIM
-2666 IALNWGTEINAK
+2666 LALNWGTEINAK
-2678 RVMDGYHVGEH
+2678 RVMDGFHVSEL
-2689 DVRKVLAEL
+2689 DVRNVLANL
-2698 TERDWNLV
+2698 TEQDWNLV

-2712 YDEHWDEVREIEA
+2712 YDEHWDEVRDIEA
-2725 RITGAVLEKQ
+2725 RMTGAVLEKQ
-2735 PNRAFTIIGSDEKSY
+2735 PNRAFTIIGNDKKSY
-2750 TLEGGYFPIKYDPSE
+2750 TLEGGYFPIKYDPRDQ
-2765 MRTQEQKAD
+2765 RTQEQKAD
-2774 AAAMQQTAMSNIS
+2774 AAAMQQASMSNVA
-2787 MSLGKGFLKERST
+2787 MSLGKGFLKDRT
-2800 AKIERRLDL
+2800 NAKVERRLDL
-2809 RFDVISRSVAD
+2809 RFEIISGSLAD
-2820 VIHLVAFREPVRDV
+2820 VIHLVAFREPIRDV
-2834 RRIVLRDDFKNI
+2834 RRIVLRDDFRSLVNNY
-2846 VTRFLGDAE
+2846 LGEAE
-2855 YKELKKWTADCW
+2855 YKHLRKWTTDCW
-2867 AEEPV
+2867 AEEPI
-2872 AHSDIEKAIAKLRNA
+2872 AQSRFEIIAAKLRNA
-2887 QTIGVM
+2887 QTMGMMSFRVM
-2893 GYRVVTAALN
+2893 TAALN

-2922 LKKFYS
+2922 LKRFYS
-2928 APRQYADFIFQRS
+2928 APRKYIDFIFQRS

-2947 AETMDASISDA
+2947 AETMDANIYDA
-2958 IKEPHFM
+2958 IKGPHFM
-2965 DGVPVVGKAKKYLRE
+2965 DNVPGIGKAGKFLRE
-2980 NAFKMLTWTDLMLAM
+2980 HAFKLITWTDLMLAL

-3007 KELEAGHTPQQAQM
+3007 DAVENGRSPQQAQD
-3021 AGISA
+3021 AGGSA

-3036 SSRTVDKARVQRKGG
+3036 SGRTVDKAAVQRGRS

-3058 MFYSYMS
+3058 MYYSYMS
-3065 TVYNAMN
+3065 TVYNALN
-3072 YQQWEARMGYK
+3072 YELWGAKMGYK
-3083 KAVQWADANKSK
+3083 QAMTWADANKNK
-3095 ELLKAIAKM
+3095 ELLKAVVKA
-3104 GGWLFAWHLMPAII
+3104 GSALLAWQLLPAVI
-3118 TAIFK
+3118 TALFR
-3123 AATSGDDDDLKPEK
+3123 AGTGGDDDDLKPEK
-3137 LLKSIGKET
+3137 LLKSIASET
-3146 LSTMVGG
+3146 LSTLVGG
-3153 IPALRDIVPYLLAT
+3153 IPVLRDAVPYLLAKA
-3167 VFDDKQF
+3167 FDEKQF
-3174 APQLP
+3174 APRIPIQN
-3179 LYRTAEQTNR
+3179 TIEQTNR
-3189 VIQSIVN
+3189 VIQSITN
-3196 DKKSFTDVLRES
+3196 DKKTFGDVMRES

>member
-24 RGAVESAASEPV
+24 RGAVEKAASEPV
-36 GSYGNDKDEI
+36 SSYSNNDDNEI
-46 NTTTGF
+46 DTNTGF

-62 TGQDL
+62 RGQEL

-79 SIAGQ
+79 SAAGQ
-84 MFNSNAYKKY
+84 IFNSNAYKKY

-178 IIEAAKTGWE
+178 IIEAMKVSYEADE
-188 LDSLMSERGR
+188 LFLERGR
-198 IGYAAMNGKELTEEN
+198 LGYSAMNGKSLTEAD
-213 LKRLEEIK
+213 LKRLEEIEAAQK
-221 KQQEQAK
+221 NSK
-228 ELPAIFEDPMGA
+228 ELPGMFDDPFGAI
-240 VVGGT
+240 VGGM

-254 NALSGQKMGV
+254 NALNGQKMGV

-343 AAAAAAVE
+343 AAVAAALE
-351 TGIEFT
+351 TGIEFS
-357 NANKI
+357 NADRI
-362 LGIVKGGAGA
+362 LGAIKGGAGA
-372 QSLKNIIASAKDST
+372 QSIKEIIASAKDST
-386 ELQSLLAAYVRNGMK
+386 ELQSMLAAYLRNGVK
-401 NIGEVTLSE
+401 NIGEVTISE
-410 SAEEGVQEMS
+410 SLEEGAQEVS
-420 NRIITNFAASNNPG
+420 NRIVTNIAAYNNPD
-434 GDIPT
+434 GDIPM
-439 YSAKDVIMGGLEA
+439 YSAKDVIIGGLET
-452 SWQALPTSL
+452 SWQALATSF
-461 GFGASAHAA
+461 GFGVGAHAG
-470 STVSYAR
+470 STVGYAR
-477 RMAAAMELKSEEDR
+477 RMAAAMQLKSEEEK
-491 ANLRTANGISMLRS
+491 ANLRTASGLSMLKS
-505 LADDIKSNELF
+505 LAEDIKVNELF
-516 KKSPEIY
+516 KKAPEVY
-523 RDILGSQLK
+523 KEVLKNQLK
-532 GTELEN
+532 GTSLETI
-538 VNIDVELVLNQE
+538 NIDTEMVLNQE
-550 GGYELLKTVADK
+550 GGYELLKSVADK
-562 AGMSEEQFNNV
+562 VGMSEEQFNDI
-573 VETKADIKIDTAT
+573 VETKADLKINTAD
-586 YVEKL
+586 YVEKN
-591 LPSDIG
+591 LPEDVNT
-597 AKLEEYITF
+597 KLQEYITF

-620 SRMRREMDK
+620 SRMRREMDR

-687 PLREIIEQLKAGA
+687 PLKEIIEQLKAGA

-705 IVAVDADGKPTSWE
+705 IMAVDADGKPTSWE
-719 YSDHGRG
+719 HSDHGRG
-726 VRVSNNAPWYRKWFK
+726 VRVSNNAAWYRKWYK

-760 IGDNYYGLEGWEN
+760 TGDNYYGLEGWEN

-790 ATEQAIARLN
+790 ATEQAIARLDVM
-800 TIAPRLEKI
+800 APRLEKI

-830 LRGQL
+830 MRGQL

-846 AQMNAILFARLA
+846 AQMNAILFARMA

-892 QKFNQA
+892 QKLNQA
-898 ISNPNISL
+898 SMNTVHIGTETYVQRPTEEVLKSYYELVNQEPYII
-906 DTKVPFIEIEDVF
+906 VQVIEGDNFDSRKKNAGMIFNTLYKNNNGGHVVVKNKYNEDVAIPRTAF
-919 KGQKWWEARDKFP
+919 KEMAGHAKKANLFEMVPYIEELLQKSSYLHTRLPDPKREKRMKPNVEEYRMYARKVQINGTEYYAKIIIR
-932 KEIINELI
+932 KEK
-940 TAVSQDVHEPVIN
+940 SQKL
-953 ESTGFKVVVSKKGSV
+953 F
-968 EHTLSSETST
+968 L
-978 TKKGTDEAK
+978 
-987 GRGEKYNNPRHD
+987 HD
-999 IDHYNLVPALIKI
+999 IDITKIKNEVSGSGNGGADYSSAS
-1012 IKKSV
+1012 K
-1017 FVEEHPDK
+1017 PDK
-1025 HGKAL
+1025 L
-1030 SVYRLYCPIKVGDRK
+1030 TSVINSIPWWLNE
-1045 IIAKLTLK
+1045 
-1053 KVKTFYRLVDGT
+1053 VKTKL
-1065 FSDILAYDTSIVKKI
+1065 ILTN
-1080 EDEGPRPQKVA
+1080 KVQQ
-1091 DESVSH
+1091 D
-1097 EGSYLTSSSISIR
+1097 
-1110 DMLTD
+1110 DNML
-1115 VNDNEAKPFINEDGT
+1115 E
-1130 GNFSIIDK
+1130 
-1138 NGTHDFSGMSGT
+1138 
-1150 QYTDTFNQKAYHGSG
+1150 QKAYHEKQSDAKIIYPSDFSPYLNNQSYRCTNSSKAMNGYGYAMFGDNAAWVDGYGENLYSVFHDDLEDIDNLKKKIAETWDKDVEMETIPADLEVLAREKTGEQIAEDFDPTDIVDGAGAWDIPELVSWAFERGVFEDVPGVKTHDGAVVWDDSIIHKGDKDADVWGKDAEKNKVQQDDNVLDQKAWHGSG
-1165 AVFDKFD
+1165 AVFDRFD
-1172 LGYLGKGTG
+1172 LGYLGNGTG

-1255 MKLFWSK
+1255 MKLFWGK
-1262 LLNFKF
+1262 LLDFKF
-1268 GAFDKDYRV
+1268 GAFDKGYRV

-1326 TDADYRKQEQEKI
+1326 TDADYRKQEQENI
-1339 RAKAESLK
+1339 RAKAESLQ
-1347 SEEEKA
+1347 SEAEKA

-1450 ERAMTANAEKLK
+1450 
-1462 EAKAMVAKAEAAE
+1462 
-1475 EKPDMKDIYQK
+1475 
-1486 TGWHL
+1486 
-1491 GADGK
+1491 
-1496 WRFEIPDNLDEIDAA
+1496 
-1511 KFPEEGY
+1511 
-1518 AIPLGEIYN
+1518 
-1527 NPKLYEAYPWLAD
+1527 
-1540 VMVQSE
+1540 
-1546 PMEEQTLG
+1546 
-1554 VAAGEGYI
+1554 
-1562 AINSNMLG
+1562 
-1570 DGIKQ
+1570 
-1575 EITINGI
+1575 
-1582 KYKRV
+1582 
-1587 VSKDGTKAGK
+1587 
-1597 FFSHGDEFVE
+1597 
-1607 YALNHGIKGSAFDK
+1607 
-1621 KAAVNSLKE
+1621 
-1630 LIQEKESVIEKL
+1630 
-1642 RSKNNNGQ
+1642 
-1650 FNKGIL
+1650 
-1656 DRQKELNKLRGAAEF
+1656 
-1671 VGRADISFNEIKKAD
+1671 
-1686 RDVEAAHKNLA
+1686 
-1697 ETLIH
+1697 
-1702 EIQHVIQHFEGFA
+1702 
-1715 SGGSVRK
+1715 
-1722 VNEQM
+1722 
-1727 EHQLLKYDEEIKRIH
+1727 
-1742 PKAWEYQKALLE
+1742 
-1754 YDIADWA
+1754 
-1761 HDVEEVSDEEFQERK
+1761 
-1776 DKIAELEEQIPE
+1776 
-1788 DKVKRIKKIYELR
+1788 
-1801 ADLQWKAENE
+1801 
-1811 DATPFANYN
+1811 
-1820 DLHGEQEARAASMKA
+1820 
-1835 RLYTM
+1835 
-1840 GASQERI
+1840 
-1847 DNEVLNGVD
+1847 
-1856 SASAIIVFAG
+1856 G

-1893 VIALFK
+1893 VISLFK

-2069 DSFTDAGGMEYLEGN
+2069 DSFADAGGMEYLEGN

-2135 QAEPVFAVQEHIKNN
+2135 QAEPVFVIQEHIKNN

-2166 EDYVAKLKEYGGSI
+2166 EEYVAKLKEHGGSL

-2207 KAEALVE
+2207 KADALVE

-2344 IEDANNYQMW
+2344 IGDANNYQMW
-2354 RRKSAQAQHNSE
+2354 RRKSAEAQHNSE
-2366 RAIVS
+2366 RAIAT

-2407 LTKRRQTIIKNK
+2407 LTKRRQSIIKNK

-2446 PKYQEENGFMGVLQK
+2446 PRYQEENGFMGVLQK

-2466 EVDGLFLECPFFTP
+2466 EVDGLFMECPFFTAD
-2480 EGFLNLPEWLVSAAM
+2480 GFLNLPEWLVSAAM
-2495 GTQQREQGHKD
+2495 GTTQREQGHKD

-2511 VKMLAQVMNIIY
+2511 MKMLAQVMNIIY
-2523 KRGVDDMKL
+2523 KRGVDDMTLK
-2532 HTIESVDGKSLTVD
+2532 TIRSVDGKQMSVD
-2546 DVIAEIEGQVNQRIV
+2546 DAIAEITAQVRQHIV
-2561 AKTIKDTTGAT
+2561 ERTVRDTTGAGDMT
-2572 KKTWDEE
+2572 KREKAE
-2579 AARAINDSNQF
+2579 RAINDANQY
-2590 LIKPEVILKKLGD
+2590 LIKPEVILKKMGD
-2603 VSLKYIYE
+2603 LAVKYIYE
-2611 PLKLAADKELRMA
+2611 PLKIAADKELRMA
-2624 HDMQKKMETLFK
+2624 GDMQKKLQNL
-2636 RYTPEE
+2636 YGGYSAEE
-2642 LDEIRN
+2642 LYAMRN
-2648 KQRYKFGTSVLT
+2648 DAKYKFGTSMIT
-2660 KEQVIM
+2660 KEKVIM
-2666 IALNWGTEINAK
+2666 LALNWGTEINAK
-2678 RVMDGYHVGEH
+2678 RVMDGFHVSEL
-2689 DVRKVLAEL
+2689 DVRNVLANL
-2698 TERDWNLV
+2698 TEQDWNLV

-2712 YDEHWDEVREIEA
+2712 YDEHWDEVRDIEA
-2725 RITGAVLEKQ
+2725 RMTGAVLEKQ
-2735 PNRAFTIIGSDEKSY
+2735 PNRAFTIIGNDQKSY
-2750 TLEGGYFPIKYDPSE
+2750 TLEGGYFPIKYDPRDQ
-2765 MRTQEQKAD
+2765 RTQEQKAD
-2774 AAAMQQTAMSNIS
+2774 AAAMQQASMSNVA
-2787 MSLGKGFLKERST
+2787 MSLGKGFLKDRT
-2800 AKIERRLDL
+2800 NAKVERRLDL
-2809 RFDVISRSVAD
+2809 RFEIISGSLAD
-2820 VIHLVAFREPVRDV
+2820 VIHLVAFREPIRDV
-2834 RRIVLRDDFKNI
+2834 RRIVLRDDFRSLVNNY
-2846 VTRFLGDAE
+2846 LGEAE
-2855 YKELKKWTADCW
+2855 YKHLRQWTTDCW
-2867 AEEPV
+2867 AEEPIAQSRFEV
-2872 AHSDIEKAIAKLRNA
+2872 IAAKLRNA
-2887 QTIGVM
+2887 QTMGMMSFRVM
-2893 GYRVVTAALN
+2893 TAALN

-2922 LKKFYS
+2922 LKRFYS
-2928 APRQYADFIFQRS
+2928 APRKYIDFIFQRS

-2947 AETMDASISDA
+2947 AETMDANIYDA
-2958 IKEPHFM
+2958 IKGPHFM
-2965 DGVPVVGKAKKYLRE
+2965 DSVPGAGKAGKLLRE
-2980 NAFKMLTWTDLMLAM
+2980 HAFKLITWTDLMLAL
-2995 PLWQHEYEKAYN
+2995 PLWQQEYEKAYSDAVEN
-3007 KELEAGHTPQQAQM
+3007 GRSPQQAQD
-3021 AGISA
+3021 AGVSA

-3036 SSRTVDKARVQRKGG
+3036 SGRTVDKAAVQRGRS

-3058 MFYSYMS
+3058 MYYSYMS
-3065 TVYNAMN
+3065 TVYNALN
-3072 YQQWEARMGYK
+3072 YELWGAKMGYK
-3083 KAVQWADANKSK
+3083 QAMTWADANKNK
-3095 ELLKAIAKM
+3095 ELLKAVVKA
-3104 GGWLFAWHLMPAII
+3104 GSALLAWQLLPAII
-3118 TAIFK
+3118 TALFR
-3123 AATSGDDDDLKPEK
+3123 AGTSGDDDDLEAGK
-3137 LLKSIGKET
+3137 LLKSIASET
-3146 LSTMVGG
+3146 LSTLVGG
-3153 IPALRDIVPYLLAT
+3153 IPVLRDAVPYLLAKA
-3167 VFDDKQF
+3167 FDEKQF
-3174 APQLP
+3174 APRIPIQN
-3179 LYRTAEQTNR
+3179 TIEQTNR
-3189 VIQSIVN
+3189 VIQSITN
-3196 DKKSFTDVLRES
+3196 DKKTFGDVMRES

-3219 STLVDALTTSITYLE
+3219 STLVDALTTSVTYLE
-3234 TGFDASVADYL
+3234 TGFDADVSEYL
-3245 RALILDKKLKKDK
+3245 RALILDKKLKNK

>member
-24 RGAVESAASEPV
+24 RGAVEKAASEPV
-36 GSYGNDKDEI
+36 GSYGNNDDNEI
-46 NTTTGF
+46 DINTGF
-52 LDETGTWNNG
+52 LDETGTWNSG
-62 TGQDL
+62 TIQEM
-67 QKYNPTQKQFNN
+67 QKYNPTERSAEQLAKDRAFAP
-79 SIAGQ
+79 IPA
-84 MFNSNAYKKY
+84 SNAYKKY

-213 LKRLEEIK
+213 MKRLEEIK
-221 KQQEQAK
+221 KQQENAK
-228 ELPAIFEDPMGA
+228 ELPTLFEDPAGA
-240 VVGGT
+240 IVGGT

-254 NALSGQKMGV
+254 NMLSGQKMGV

-271 LAGALIGGGSTLGAG
+271 IVGGLIGGGATLGAG
-286 TGAGAA
+286 TAPGMA
-292 AGAKIGYSV
+292 AGAKIGWSI

-316 GNNYLDYKGYKDK
+316 GNNYLDYKNYKDK
-329 SGKQL
+329 HGKQL
-334 LTDNQARTY
+334 LTDNQARAY

-357 NANKI
+357 NADKI

-372 QSLKNIIASAKDST
+372 QSLKNIIANAKDST

-401 NIGEVTLSE
+401 NIGEVTLTE

-420 NRIITNFAASNNPG
+420 NRVITKIAASNNPG
-434 GDIPT
+434 GDIPM
-439 YSAKDVIMGGLEA
+439 YSAEDVIMGGLEA

-477 RMAAAMELKSEEDR
+477 RMAAAMELKSEEDK
-491 ANLRTANGISMLRS
+491 ANLRTANGLSLLRS
-505 LADDIKSNELF
+505 LGEDLKTNELF

-523 RDILGSQLK
+523 RDILKSQLK
-532 GTELEN
+532 GTDLETIH
-538 VNIDVELVLNQE
+538 IDTEMVLNQE
-550 GGYELLKTVADK
+550 GGYELLKEVADK
-562 AGMSEEQFNNV
+562 AGVSEEQFNNI
-573 VETKADIKIDTAT
+573 VETKADMHINVADYA
-586 YVEKL
+586 EKVL
-591 LPSDIG
+591 KYDLG

-606 DDIGECLARNRQYA
+606 DDIGESLARNRQYA

-641 LNTFLDKNFPDKEQ
+641 LNTYLDNNFPEQEQ
-655 REVAESVIRRFPD
+655 REIAEAVIRRFPD
-668 KPAEGVKE
+668 NPQEGVKV
-676 IRKALQEKIDA
+676 IRQSLQDKIDT
-687 PLREIIEQLKAGA
+687 PLKEIIEQLKEGA

-705 IVAVDADGKPTSWE
+705 IHAVDENGNLTSWE
-719 YSDHGRG
+719 NSDHGKG
-726 VRVSNNAPWYRKWFK
+726 VRVSNNAPWYQKWYK
-741 EHGRAPSEREYR
+741 EYGHKPSEKEYR
-753 DLAYDIY
+753 ELARDIY
-760 IGDNYYGLEGWEN
+760 TGHNPYGLEGWEN
-773 DSPEEEQWYAEN
+773 RSAEENQWYEDN
-785 KAAIE
+785 KAAME
-790 ATEQAIARLN
+790 ATEQAIARLD
-800 TIAPRLEKI
+800 ALSPALEKI
-809 DPGELTITK
+809 DPGELTITE

-823 AFEVYKE
+823 AFEVYREMRKKLFE
-830 LRGQL
+830 GAGGEKLKKKAR
-835 ERAESKEARQA
+835 EKARQE
-846 AQMNAILFARLA
+846 AQMNAILFARMA

-877 FARSVGVEFGGKAAG
+877 FARSVGVEFGGKAG
-892 QKFNQA
+892 EGFNQA
-898 ISNPNISL
+898 AMRQENKRYVLNENGNVDWGS
-906 DTKVPFIEIEDVF
+906 
-919 KGQKWWEARDKFP
+919 
-932 KEIINELI
+932 INEL
-940 TAVSQDVHEPVIN
+940 TADDGTTIKKAPVRMQIGYQVGEGDAGAGYIHIKN
-953 ESTGFKVVVSKKGSV
+953 RHNGFLKNKGYKSI
-968 EHTLSSETST
+968 SEAVYDILDNADFIVKST
-978 TKKGTDEAK
+978 TGD
-987 GRGEKYNNPRHD
+987 GRDR
-999 IDHYNLVPALIKI
+999 VALIKDLTPHTSVLLALDYTEENGEGYYTI
-1012 IKKSV
+1012 VSVMPQSKKQV
-1017 FVEEHPDK
+1017 KAEKE
-1025 HGKAL
+1025 KAL
-1030 SVYRLYCPIKVGDRK
+1030 S
-1045 IIAKLTLK
+1045 
-1053 KVKTFYRLVDGT
+1053 FDGSVRPSSAT
-1065 FSDILAYDTSIVKKI
+1065 GSGAFFTPTETKAGIEGGSFAGKDNASTVSLADAEQYVNEYTYD
-1080 EDEGPRPQKVA
+1080 
-1091 DESVSH
+1091 
-1097 EGSYLTSSSISIR
+1097 
-1110 DMLTD
+1110 
-1115 VNDNEAKPFINEDGT
+1115 
-1130 GNFSIIDK
+1130 
-1138 NGTHDFSGMSGT
+1138 
-1150 QYTDTFNQKAYHGSG
+1150 QKAYHGTPYDFER
-1165 AVFDKFD
+1165 FDI
-1172 LGYLGKGTG
+1172 GKIGDG
-1181 NIMHGWGLYFAKNKR
+1181 VGDQVHGWGLYFAQDRQISENYKEVLGATSGEVSIGGKVYTMDDEGDWYTGRSDWSFGEQVEYGEPLSYALEAMDVEKNKTDAIKSLQER
-1196 IAETYKKEVS
+1196 IDGVAKKTASTEKYIADLKAAIKILEEGDAEYKNPS
-1206 KKDGTQASLYEVEVP
+1206 RLLEVEIPESDVM
-1221 DNKHLLDEQKT
+1221 LDEQKKYND
-1232 FGEQPKSV
+1232 QPEKV
-1240 QKNFVEAIKNLDDEQ
+1240 QQALNDMFEDLFSSGPFSDNIYAEHKAYINDLENFDNLSGRGVYE
-1255 MKLFWSK
+1255 
-1262 LLNFKF
+1262 
-1268 GAFDKDYRV
+1268 
-1277 RQEIKSLNNLANT
+1277 
-1290 TIEEL
+1290 
-1295 PDTGAPK
+1295 
-1302 FIQNMRR
+1302 
-1309 RNLLSRG
+1309 LLSAG
-1316 YTEEQIERLI
+1316 LGSDKE
-1326 TDADYRKQEQEKI
+1326 A
-1339 RAKAESLK
+1339 SLK
-1347 SEEEKA
+1347 L
-1353 EAEDNAGK
+1353 K
-1361 EKIIQQ
+1361 E
-1367 AQADPLAEL
+1367 
-1376 SNYANRQHFTGEK
+1376 
-1389 NYQALAYALGNK
+1389 
-1401 DYEWRLASEYL
+1401 
-1412 NRYGVKGITYDGG
+1412 YGIEGITYVGQKD
-1425 EEGRCFV
+1425 GRCFV

-1450 ERAMTANAEKLK
+1450 ESAMTVNVEKLK

-1754 YDIADWA
+1754 YDIADWDHA
-1761 HDVEEVSDEEFQERK
+1761 MGEISDEEFQERK
-1776 DKIAELEEQIPE
+1776 DEVVGLEEQIPE

-1811 DATPFANYN
+1811 DATPFTNYN

-1886 FKANGKK
+1886 FKGNGKK

-1920 LAKLPNA
+1920 LAKLPDA

-2069 DSFTDAGGMEYLEGN
+2069 DSFADAGGMEYLEGN

-2135 QAEPVFAVQEHIKNN
+2135 QAEPVFIIQEHIKNN

-2166 EDYVAKLKEYGGSI
+2166 EEYAAKLKEYGGSL
-2180 DAAVKA
+2180 DVAVKA
-2186 HMREFKKSID
+2186 HMREFRKSID

-2446 PKYQEENGFMGVLQK
+2446 PKYQKENGFMGVLQK

-2523 KRGVDDMKL
+2523 KRGIDDMKL
-2532 HTIESVDGKSLTVD
+2532 LSIEKGLTAD
-2546 DVIAEIEGQVNQRIV
+2546 AVIAEIEGQVNQRIV

-2579 AARAINDSNQF
+2579 AARAINDANQF
-2590 LIKPEVILKKLGD
+2590 LIKPEVILKKLGS

-2624 HDMQKKMETLFK
+2624 HDMQQKMDALFK

-2642 LDEIRN
+2642 LSEIRN
-2648 KQRYKFGTSVLT
+2648 KQKYKFGTSVLT

-2678 RVMDGYHVGEH
+2678 RVMDGYHVSEY

-2698 TERDWNLV
+2698 TEKDWNLV
-2706 NDIWSL
+2706 NDVWKL

-2735 PNRAFTIIGSDEKSY
+2735 PNREFTIIGNDKKSY

-2787 MSLGKGFLKERST
+2787 MSLGKGFLKDRTSAKVERC
-2800 AKIERRLDL
+2800 LDL
-2809 RFDVISRSVAD
+2809 RFEIISDSLSD

-2893 GYRVVTAALN
+2893 GYRVVTSALN
-2903 IANAPIVAHYMG
+2903 IANTSIVAHYMG
-2915 TVDMLHA
+2915 TADMIYA

-3118 TAIFK
+3118 TALFK

>member
-1 MGTFN
+1 MIENIKDIRAYHEDAGLKN
-6 FSNMQQQEDKMRN
+6 FSGAQRKMIAQN
-19 VPEEF
+19 QADIAAGKVAAETKSSF
-24 RGAVESAASEPV
+24 WDGVKNFFSGGDVDTGA
-36 GSYGNDKDEI
+36 
-46 NTTTGF
+46 GF
-52 LDETGTWNNG
+52 LDETGTWNSG
-62 TGQDL
+62 KGQEM
-67 QKYNPTQKQFNN
+67 QKYNPTEKQFNN
-79 SIAGQ
+79 SLAGQ
-84 MFNSNAYKKY
+84 VWNSNAYKKY

-106 TISAATHIPENAIL
+106 KISAATRIPENAIL
-120 SNAENLKNARDIY
+120 ANADNLNNARDVY

-143 AVFKAYPEL
+143 AVFRAYPEL
-152 GELAQKSDTDA
+152 SELAKKSDTDA

-188 LDSLMSERGR
+188 LDRLMSERGR
-198 IGYAAMNGKELTEEN
+198 LGYSAMNGKSLTEAD
-213 LKRLEEIK
+213 LKRLEEIEAAQK
-221 KQQEQAK
+221 NSK
-228 ELPAIFEDPMGA
+228 ELPGLFDDPFGA
-240 VVGGT
+240 VVGST

-343 AAAAAAVE
+343 AAVAAALE
-351 TGIEFT
+351 TGIEFS
-357 NANKI
+357 NADRI
-362 LGIVKGGAGA
+362 LGAIKGGAGA
-372 QSLKNIIASAKDST
+372 QSIKEIIASAKDST
-386 ELQSLLAAYVRNGMK
+386 ELQSMLAAYLRNGAK
-401 NIGEVTLSE
+401 NIGEVTISE
-410 SAEEGVQEMS
+410 SLEEGVQEVS
-420 NRIITNFAASNNPG
+420 NRIVTNIAAYNNPD

-439 YSAKDVIMGGLEA
+439 YSAKDVIIGGLEA
-452 SWQALPTSL
+452 SWQALPASF
-461 GFGASAHAA
+461 GFGAGAYAG
-470 STVSYAR
+470 STIGYAR
-477 RMAAAMELKSEEDR
+477 RMAAAMQLKSEEEK
-491 ANLRTANGISMLRS
+491 ANLRTASGLSMLKS
-505 LADDIKSNELF
+505 LAEDIKVNELF
-516 KKSPEIY
+516 KKAPEVY
-523 RDILGSQLK
+523 KEVLKNQLK
-532 GTELEN
+532 GTSLETI
-538 VNIDVELVLNQE
+538 NIDTEMVLNQE
-550 GGYELLKTVADK
+550 GGYELLKSVADK
-562 AGMSEEQFNNV
+562 VGMSEEQFADI
-573 VETKADIKIDTAT
+573 VETKADLKINTAD
-586 YVEKL
+586 YVEKN
-591 LPSDIG
+591 LPEDVNT
-597 AKLEEYITF
+597 KLQEYITF

-620 SRMRREMDK
+620 SRMRREMDR

-705 IVAVDADGKPTSWE
+705 IIAVDADGKPTSWE

-760 IGDNYYGLEGWEN
+760 TGDNYYGLEGWEN

-785 KAAIE
+785 EAAIE
-790 ATEQAIARLN
+790 ATKQAIARLN
-800 TIAPRLEKI
+800 AIAPRLEKI

-830 LRGQL
+830 MRGQL
-835 ERAESKEARQA
+835 ERAESKEARQS
-846 AQMNAILFARLA
+846 AQMNAILFARMA

-877 FARSVGVEFGGKAAG
+877 FARSVGVEFGEKAG
-892 QKFNQA
+892 EGFNQSA
-898 ISNPNISL
+898 MRQENKRYVLNENGNVDWGS
-906 DTKVPFIEIEDVF
+906 
-919 KGQKWWEARDKFP
+919 
-932 KEIINELI
+932 INEL
-940 TAVSQDVHEPVIN
+940 TADDGTTIKKAPVRMQIGYQVGEGDAGAGYIHIKN
-953 ESTGFKVVVSKKGSV
+953 RHNGFLKNKGYKSI
-968 EHTLSSETST
+968 SEAVYDILDNADFIVKST
-978 TKKGTDEAK
+978 TGD
-987 GRGEKYNNPRHD
+987 GRDR
-999 IDHYNLVPALIKI
+999 VALIKDLTPHTSVLLALDYTEENGEGYYTI
-1012 IKKSV
+1012 VSVMPQSKKQV
-1017 FVEEHPDK
+1017 KAEKE
-1025 HGKAL
+1025 KAL
-1030 SVYRLYCPIKVGDRK
+1030 S
-1045 IIAKLTLK
+1045 
-1053 KVKTFYRLVDGT
+1053 FDGSVRPSSAT
-1065 FSDILAYDTSIVKKI
+1065 GSGAFFTPTETKAGIEGGSFAGKDNASTVSLADAEQYVNEYTYD
-1080 EDEGPRPQKVA
+1080 
-1091 DESVSH
+1091 
-1097 EGSYLTSSSISIR
+1097 
-1110 DMLTD
+1110 
-1115 VNDNEAKPFINEDGT
+1115 
-1130 GNFSIIDK
+1130 
-1138 NGTHDFSGMSGT
+1138 
-1150 QYTDTFNQKAYHGSG
+1150 QKAYHGSG

-1172 LGYLGKGTG
+1172 LGYLGNGTG

-1255 MKLFWSK
+1255 MKLFCGK

-1295 PDTGAPK
+1295 PDTGAPR

-1326 TDADYRKQEQEKI
+1326 TNADYRKQEQEKI

-1389 NYQALAYALGNK
+1389 IYQALAYALGNK

-1450 ERAMTANAEKLK
+1450 ERAMTANVEKLK

-1475 EKPDMKDIYQK
+1475 EKPDMKDVYQK

-1754 YDIADWA
+1754 YDIADWDHA
-1761 HDVEEVSDEEFQERK
+1761 MGEISDEEFQERK
-1776 DKIAELEEQIPE
+1776 DEVARLEEQIPK

-1847 DNEVLNGVD
+1847 DNEILNSVD

-1952 YKGTALEREFR
+1952 YKGTAVEREF
-1963 KMHEQIADATKYGY
+1963 KKLHEQIADAQKFGY
-1977 LVLDG
+1977 LKIDG
-1982 KEVTLEQLKLQWAQ
+1982 RDVTLEQLKLQWAQ

-2010 KAPTESVK
+2010 KAPAEAVRTV
-2018 TIFRRFKEWLG
+2018 FQRFKKWLSD
-2029 TIYKAFVQIG
+2029 IYRAFVQIG

-2051 RMIASEE
+2051 RMIASED
-2058 EIDIAMSKKGV
+2058 EIDIAMTKKGV
-2069 DSFTDAGGMEYLEGN
+2069 DDFTEKGGMDYLADN
-2084 AKQIYMRM
+2084 AKQVYNRM
-2092 VERAKAEAKEKVLK
+2092 VERAKEDAKEKVLK

-2114 DYRKQE
+2114 DYRQQE
-2120 KEFFAQEEAEYREKL
+2120 KEFFGQEEKDYREKL
-2135 QAEPVFAVQEHIKNN
+2135 EREPVFVIQEHIKNN
-2150 PDLSTSAVCE
+2150 PDMSTSAICR

-2180 DAAVKA
+2180 DAAVQA
-2186 HMREFKKSID
+2186 HMKEFKKNID

-2207 KAEALVE
+2207 KAEEIVQ
-2214 ESKYRKLASTM
+2214 ESRYRKLAATM
-2225 ELNIFEQLAKA
+2225 ELNAFE
-2236 QKKINAQSVK
+2236 KIVRVQRSINKQAVSS
-2246 NMTLTNDEKGVMGTV
+2246 MTLTKDEKGVMGTV
-2261 DKLNKQ
+2261 DKLTAQ
-2267 SQKIEKL
+2267 SKKIEQLK
-2274 EAEKKEEAAKHRE
+2274 
-2287 EKKELREKL
+2287 
-2296 EAEKKEGIAK
+2296 AEKKEGIAK
-2306 HREEKEQII
+2306 ERQAKEQII

-2328 YQEFVD
+2328 YQEFGE
-2334 YVERKLETMP
+2334 YVEKKLEVMP
-2344 IEDANNYQMW
+2344 IEEANNYQMW
-2354 RRKSAQAQHNSE
+2354 RRKSAEAQHNSE
-2366 RAIVS
+2366 RAIVT

-2407 LTKRRQTIIKNK
+2407 LTKRRQSIIKNK

-2446 PKYQEENGFMGVLQK
+2446 PRYQEENGFMGVLQK

-2523 KRGVDDMKL
+2523 KRGIDDMKL
-2532 HTIESVDGKSLTVD
+2532 LSIEKGLTAD
-2546 DVIAEIEGQVNQRIV
+2546 AVIAEIEGQVNQRIV

-2579 AARAINDSNQF
+2579 AARAINDANQF
-2590 LIKPEVILKKLGD
+2590 LIKPEVILKKLGS

-2624 HDMQKKMETLFK
+2624 HDMQQKMDALFK

-2642 LDEIRN
+2642 LSEIRN
-2648 KQRYKFGTSVLT
+2648 KQKYKFGTSVLT

-2678 RVMDGYHVGEH
+2678 RIMDGYHVSEY

-2698 TERDWNLV
+2698 TEKDWNLV
-2706 NDIWSL
+2706 NDVWKL

-2735 PNRAFTIIGSDEKSY
+2735 PNREFTIIGNDEKSY

-2855 YKELKKWTADCW
+2855 YKQLKKWTADCW
-2867 AEEPV
+2867 AEEPL
-2872 AHSDIEKAIAKLRNA
+2872 AQSKFETFAAKLRNA
-2887 QTIGVM
+2887 QTM
-2893 GYRVVTAALN
+2893 GMMGFRVVTAALN

-2947 AETMDASISDA
+2947 AETMDANIRDA
-2958 IKEPHFM
+2958 IKGPHFM
-2965 DGVPVVGKAKKYLRE
+2965 DGVPVVGKTKELLRE

-3007 KELEAGHTPQQAQM
+3007 KELEAGHMPQQAQM

-3036 SSRTVDKARVQRKGG
+3036 SGRTVDKAAVQRQSG

-3058 MFYSYMS
+3058 MYYSYMS
-3065 TVYNAMN
+3065 TVYNALN
-3072 YQQWEARMGYK
+3072 YELWSAKMGYK
-3083 KAVQWADANKSK
+3083 QAMTWADANKNK
-3095 ELLKAIAKM
+3095 ELLKAVVKA
-3104 GGWLFAWHLMPAII
+3104 GSALLAWQLLPAAI
-3118 TAIFK
+3118 TALFR
-3123 AATSGDDDDLKPEK
+3123 AGTSGDDDDLEPEK
-3137 LLKSIGKET
+3137 LLKSIASET
-3146 LSTMVGG
+3146 LSTLVGG
-3153 IPALRDIVPYLLAT
+3153 IPVLRDAVPYLLAKA
-3167 VFDDKQF
+3167 FDEKQF
-3174 APQLP
+3174 APRIPIQN
-3179 LYRTAEQTNR
+3179 TIEQTNR
-3189 VIQSIVN
+3189 VIQSITN
-3196 DKKSFTDVLRES
+3196 DKKTFGDVMRES
-3208 GKLLSQTTGAP
+3208 GKLLSQTMGAP

>member
-24 RGAVESAASEPV
+24 RGAVEKAASEPV
-36 GSYGNDKDEI
+36 GSYGNNDDNEI
-46 NTTTGF
+46 DINTGF
-52 LDETGTWNNG
+52 LDETGTWNSG
-62 TGQDL
+62 TIQEM
-67 QKYNPTQKQFNN
+67 QKYYPTERSAEQLAKDRAFAP
-79 SIAGQ
+79 IPA
-84 MFNSNAYKKY
+84 SNAYKKY

-213 LKRLEEIK
+213 MKRLEEIK
-221 KQQEQAK
+221 KQQENAK
-228 ELPAIFEDPMGA
+228 ELPTLFEDPAGA
-240 VVGGT
+240 IVGGT

-254 NALSGQKMGV
+254 NMLSGQKMGV

-271 LAGALIGGGSTLGAG
+271 IVGGLIGGGATLGAG
-286 TGAGAA
+286 TAPGMA
-292 AGAKIGYSV
+292 AGAKIGWSI

-316 GNNYLDYKGYKDK
+316 GNNYLDYKNYKDK
-329 SGKQL
+329 HGKQL
-334 LTDNQARTY
+334 LTDNQARAY

-357 NANKI
+357 NADKI

-372 QSLKNIIASAKDST
+372 QSLKNIIANAKDST

-401 NIGEVTLSE
+401 NIGEVTLTE

-420 NRIITNFAASNNPG
+420 NRVITKIAASNNPG
-434 GDIPT
+434 GDIPM
-439 YSAKDVIMGGLEA
+439 YSAEDVIMGGLEA

-477 RMAAAMELKSEEDR
+477 RMAAAMELKSEEDK
-491 ANLRTANGISMLRS
+491 ANLRTANGLSLLRS
-505 LADDIKSNELF
+505 LGEDLKTNELF

-523 RDILGSQLK
+523 RDILKSQLK
-532 GTELEN
+532 GTDLETIH
-538 VNIDVELVLNQE
+538 IDTEMVLNQE
-550 GGYELLKTVADK
+550 GGYELLKEVADK
-562 AGMSEEQFNNV
+562 AGVSEEQFNNI
-573 VETKADIKIDTAT
+573 VETKADMHINVADYA
-586 YVEKL
+586 EKVL
-591 LPSDIG
+591 KYDLG

-606 DDIGECLARNRQYA
+606 DDIDESLARNRQYA

-641 LNTFLDKNFPDKEQ
+641 LNTFLDQNFPDAAQ
-655 REVAESVIRRFPD
+655 REVAEAVIRRFPD
-668 KPAEGVKE
+668 NPKEGVKV
-676 IRKALQEKIDA
+676 IRQSLQDKIDT
-687 PLREIIEQLKAGA
+687 PLKEIIEQLKEGA

-705 IVAVDADGKPTSWE
+705 IHAVDENGNLTSWE
-719 YSDHGRG
+719 NSDHGKG
-726 VRVSNNAPWYRKWFK
+726 VRGSNNAPWYQKWYK
-741 EHGRAPSEREYR
+741 EYGHKPSEKEYR
-753 DLAYDIY
+753 ELARDIY
-760 IGDNYYGLEGWEN
+760 TGHNPYGLEGWEN
-773 DSPEEEQWYAEN
+773 RSAEENQWYEDN
-785 KAAIE
+785 KAAME
-790 ATEQAIARLN
+790 ATEQAIARLD
-800 TIAPRLEKI
+800 ALSPALEKI
-809 DPGELTITK
+809 DPGELTITE

-823 AFEVYKE
+823 AFEVYREMRKKLFE
-830 LRGQL
+830 GAGGEKLKKKAR
-835 ERAESKEARQA
+835 EKARQE
-846 AQMNAILFARLA
+846 AQMNAILFARMA

-898 ISNPNISL
+898 ISNPNINL

-1030 SVYRLYCPIKVGDRK
+1030 SVYRLYCPIKIGDRK

-1115 VNDNEAKPFINEDGT
+1115 VNDNEEKPFINEDGT

-1150 QYTDTFNQKAYHGSG
+1150 QYTDTFNQKAYHGSD

-1376 SNYANRQHFTGEK
+1376 SNYANRQQFTGEK

-1450 ERAMTANAEKLK
+1450 EHAMTAN
-1462 EAKAMVAKAEAAE
+1462 
-1475 EKPDMKDIYQK
+1475 
-1486 TGWHL
+1486 
-1491 GADGK
+1491 
-1496 WRFEIPDNLDEIDAA
+1496 
-1511 KFPEEGY
+1511 
-1518 AIPLGEIYN
+1518 
-1527 NPKLYEAYPWLAD
+1527 
-1540 VMVQSE
+1540 
-1546 PMEEQTLG
+1546 
-1554 VAAGEGYI
+1554 
-1562 AINSNMLG
+1562 
-1570 DGIKQ
+1570 
-1575 EITINGI
+1575 
-1582 KYKRV
+1582 
-1587 VSKDGTKAGK
+1587 
-1597 FFSHGDEFVE
+1597 
-1607 YALNHGIKGSAFDK
+1607 
-1621 KAAVNSLKE
+1621 
-1630 LIQEKESVIEKL
+1630 
-1642 RSKNNNGQ
+1642 
-1650 FNKGIL
+1650 
-1656 DRQKELNKLRGAAEF
+1656 
-1671 VGRADISFNEIKKAD
+1671 
-1686 RDVEAAHKNLA
+1686 
-1697 ETLIH
+1697 
-1702 EIQHVIQHFEGFA
+1702 
-1715 SGGSVRK
+1715 
-1722 VNEQM
+1722 
-1727 EHQLLKYDEEIKRIH
+1727 
-1742 PKAWEYQKALLE
+1742 
-1754 YDIADWA
+1754 
-1761 HDVEEVSDEEFQERK
+1761 
-1776 DKIAELEEQIPE
+1776 
-1788 DKVKRIKKIYELR
+1788 
-1801 ADLQWKAENE
+1801 
-1811 DATPFANYN
+1811 
-1820 DLHGEQEARAASMKA
+1820 
-1835 RLYTM
+1835 
-1840 GASQERI
+1840 
-1847 DNEVLNGVD
+1847 
-1856 SASAIIVFAG
+1856 
-1866 QSYSMDA
+1866 MDA

-1886 FKANGKK
+1886 FKGNGKK

-1920 LAKLPNA
+1920 LAKLPDA

-2069 DSFTDAGGMEYLEGN
+2069 DSFADAGGMEYLEGN

-2135 QAEPVFAVQEHIKNN
+2135 QAEPVFIIQEHIKNN

-2166 EDYVAKLKEYGGSI
+2166 EEYAAKLKEYGGSL
-2180 DAAVKA
+2180 DVAVKA
-2186 HMREFKKSID
+2186 HMREFRKSID

-2546 DVIAEIEGQVNQRIV
+2546 DVIAEIEGQVNQHIV

-2590 LIKPEVILKKLGD
+2590 LIKPEVILKKLGS

-2678 RVMDGYHVGEH
+2678 RVMDGYHVSEY

-2698 TERDWNLV
+2698 TEKDWNLI
-2706 NDIWSL
+2706 NDVWKL

-2787 MSLGKGFLKERST
+2787 MSLGKGFLKERSN

-2855 YKELKKWTADCW
+2855 YKQLKKWTADCW
-2867 AEEPV
+2867 AEEPLAQSKFETFV
-2872 AHSDIEKAIAKLRNA
+2872 AKLRNS
-2887 QTIGVM
+2887 QTMGVM

-2915 TVDMLHA
+2915 TADMLHA

-2958 IKEPHFM
+2958 IKDPHFM

-3007 KELEAGHTPQQAQM
+3007 KALEAGHMPQQAQM

-3118 TAIFK
+3118 TALFK